1 MSEDKNHLG
10 AFDTLDA
17 LYQTFPEGRKESD
30 YATIKGTPYKWDK
43 YRNKWSPALEV
54 SRGTGTGTSLYETI
68 YVQKDLFVGGVLHAK
83 EVQPSACGLFSTER
97 ALKDAIPM
105 PKIGYYALVGETS
118 ECKIFVCKTT
128 GLWQDS
134 GQTTNIANITAD
146 IPELTEKIKA
156 VKTEL
161 EGAIEH
167 KATEL
172 KSSVDTAVHSVT
184 EKSSEIAESLETFK
198 NEQTQAI
205 NTFKREQAKAIE
217 SLKSSLPN
225 YGLSVSRA
233 DDSGD
238 TTITLHGGQTDSSV
252 TFSMPRQEPYKITSR
267 LNEVTGATEVSITDG
282 THASKVELQLP
293 DVSATDSLDD
303 SAKPISARAVKQ
315 AVEELRK
322 LTLDADTEQTEDGTK
337 VTLSRNGVQVT
348 EFVVAGGGSGGGSGS
363 ARSSKT
369 QLITQLTSNRVKLGD
384 RVVLTYTY
392 NHLVEGEPD
401 GTPARL
407 NILLK
412 RGVTTIADIFLGSV
426 PNGTTATLDLSK
438 YLTTADGYSILL
450 TAEYEEDGQLKTRKA
465 QAFLSVID
473 LKLSLYNEHEVESFI
488 TDGGVAENLSAI
500 FFVRGSAQE
509 LSLYIDGELH
519 ESKPLTSAGG
529 RQTFSLPLRTLSAGS
544 HSIQAVATAD
554 GIKSNSLYFDLLKG
568 GSEAPFVG
576 VLFSRSDGRIFAKSE
591 TPTLLGVQY
600 TGISWKY
607 IARSTNAVITAMSA
621 NGKRV
626 AVPKVYQGHTE
637 RMMRAS
643 TSSYVYALEGKEKT
657 IGIEVVSNTAS
668 GLGIKEGAALELL
681 SEGRSNSEERRN
693 EWKSG
698 TATTTFE
705 GVDFSSSGWLASNL
719 HLMGGAKATVHYKP
733 FERDAKATGVS
744 IICEL
749 RTTSV
754 RHNDKAVFSCFDSE
768 GHKQG
773 AFAGFAVMPHSI
785 TMPFGGSV
793 QFRSED
799 GETITRDL
807 GLKMPLASGAFYQ
820 LAIVITPESDRR
832 VVSLYINGV
841 LSKADVYTDTAF
853 SQRTP
858 QDIVFDSAGADL
870 DVRSLRIYN
879 TALSDDEVLNNY
891 ITDRP
896 ELDEMLELQ
905 KRNDVLSSDTGDIS
919 LQKLVQQGKGVLSV
933 IMDGGLESVWGVSTD
948 TKTRHNVAEIIF
960 RSPYGRAYD
969 LKATDITVRRQGTS
983 TSTYPVKNL
992 RFELQ
997 KRTESKVYRNV
1008 GKGDKDVWELV
1019 EDRTYT
1025 MREGAKPMK
1034 LINIKVDYAD
1044 SSLQN
1049 NTGGAKLWNKL
1060 CTEITE
1066 LKTPAMQADKSARS
1080 ALDGI
1085 ACSVFTAGNSEEA
1098 QRFCGT
1104 AQFNNDK
1111 SKSGYIF
1118 GQSKKDGTEI
1128 ALEGINNTNAVANF
1142 KFTEDVATQL
1152 AKADAN
1158 GFDASFEFLYPE
1170 KDYEWNGKTPE
1181 TTAPDNV
1188 KQAVI
1193 RLMTF
1198 VKDCT
1203 PQGVDPSRM
1212 STEEVKA
1219 RFKSDKFKREVSQY
1233 FSVANLCAWYVW
1245 TDYLMAVDQRAKN
1258 TFLRTWDGRVWW
1270 YTYYDGDTS
1279 MGKRND
1285 AMLAYDYS
1293 LSRDTFDAE
1302 RSKYAFEGH
1311 NSILWCLVLANL
1323 EVEMK
1328 AIAQKMRSVLTN
1340 KTATEYLNSPLRDWA
1355 ERTHNKSNIVKYLK
1369 PTYTDYNGKGTMNY
1383 VFALDGTMEAIK
1395 ADIIDRR
1402 FSLRDAYYNP
1412 DDAIRK
1418 DNIPCYV
1425 GKSQGLT
1432 TMQVT
1437 AGDEYFFGWATQNGG
1452 TRQYEQ
1458 VLSGKTIT
1466 LRFEDA
1472 ISQNDPIRLAGAS
1485 RMRKLDLGTT
1495 APFMQG
1501 SLNLAGCKILEEL
1514 VAPTTSANPTP
1525 WYMMLRACTTLKRI
1539 DLTGQRAVSGTESS
1553 GATSFDVSNQTSI
1566 TELLLGGTAVQSV
1579 RIAEGAPLVKLTLP
1593 SSLRQLRL
1601 RSLPLLEMSGLI
1613 VADWASIT
1621 SFDFAHCARLDYNV
1635 LLEKMTSLERLR
1647 IEGIDIKGDDALLKR
1662 LMSVKG
1668 LDARGSAVEYC
1679 ALVGRYQLTKYIDD
1693 AVFAEYQ
1700 KHFPKLALR
1709 QPQYTIIEMD
1719 DSIIE
1724 SANLSNLDN
1733 QTGAR
1738 FGKPYE
1744 PSAHVKK
1751 ILDSRFGCMG
1761 KQAEKGKMKIFPLH
1775 QHHFGKYAD
1784 RSNIADSTNVKTEG
1798 EEGDMFIYEPR
1809 YWYKGVN
1816 DVRKKKKYACFASGV
1831 KPDDYD
1837 QSTTKVIY
1845 LRDLRKEENRC
1856 LIPQGSIS
1864 TSTKIEN
1871 DYAVVNISVEGYK
1884 RVRFPSV
1891 QLSGKG
1897 MGSGFY
1903 SSSSQL
1909 VRAELIEDTH
1919 DYFNDGMYI
1928 VADVPEGASRLAFT
1942 IRPELNGD
1950 DDYIVL
1956 TNSDK
1961 IEDCEPFWV
1970 EHKSRLVGVFK
1981 GMQKNGK
1988 YGSFITKNS
1997 TTFDTQTDGLS
2008 LFALRQLL
2016 KTRGLRPYSYSD
2028 HKDIANLAMVRYGTR
2043 YPEGITGGN
2052 SLFTRGG
2059 GRYDQDGGVGVLG
2072 YLSSG
2077 INDTKRDGRDFKIAK
2092 WDGESLVYEAQRFL
2106 ALEDYDPY
2114 YPSMQVLMGYRK
2126 LSGGYNTLLDGISV
2140 YRLNGSMYQ
2149 GIKLIDNERGDIRMK
2164 TATHG
2169 GDDIRGVSFGRYMDL
2184 IPTNS
2189 NHSGTNPTTYYGR
2202 TDGYLWG
2209 SRDESAGSV
2218 LVIGHNTTRKDRNQS
2233 YDSSAS
2239 VFNIISLRRDEAQA
2253 IDGTVTRV
2261 VYDGEIEKL
2270 TDLQQYLAVP
2280 FNF

>member
-1 MSEDKNHLG
+1 MISLIDIKNRADQLSAKTEAGSITPEEVG
-10 AFDTLDA
+10 ALIADLA
-17 LYQTFPEGRKESD
+17 LYAQNSEREGSTLGIRKVYPTLEAMQADTTPIGVDEKPLRRGNLVAIYSEEHAQSD
-30 YATIKGTPYKWDK
+30 PNSGLVSMWTGSGWTSIARIGTAMRHDYTAIEQRLGKVEDAFVSKEALRTALEGIKNDVQKALDTALQSVTDKGT
-43 YRNKWSPALEV
+43 E
-54 SRGTGTGTSLYETI
+54 
-68 YVQKDLFVGGVLHAK
+68 
-83 EVQPSACGLFSTER
+83 
-97 ALKDAIPM
+97 
-105 PKIGYYALVGETS
+105 
-118 ECKIFVCKTT
+118 
-128 GLWQDS
+128 
-134 GQTTNIANITAD
+134 IT
-146 IPELTEKIKA
+146 
-156 VKTEL
+156 
-161 EGAIEH
+161 
-167 KATEL
+167 
-172 KSSVDTAVHSVT
+172 
-184 EKSSEIAESLETFK
+184 ESLKTFEA
-198 NEQTQAI
+198 EQTKAI
-205 NTFKREQAKAIE
+205 SAFKREQAQAIE
-217 SLKSSLPN
+217 RLRESLPN
-225 YGLSVSRA
+225 YSLSVSRQG
-233 DDSGD
+233 DSGE
-238 TTITLHGGQTDSSV
+238 TTVTLHGGREDSSV
-252 TFSMPRQEPYKITSR
+252 TFSTPRQEPYKITSKI
-267 LNEVTGATEVSITDG
+267 NETTGATEVSITDG
-282 THASKVELQLP
+282 THTSKVELQFP
-293 DVSATDSLDD
+293 DVSATDALED
-303 SAKPISARAVKQ
+303 SAQPISARAVKQ
-315 AVEELRK
+315 VVDELRK

-348 EFVVAGGGSGGGSGS
+348 EFVVAGGGAGGGGS
-363 ARSSKT
+363 ARSTKT

-412 RGVTTIADIFLGSV
+412 RGVTTIADIALGST

-465 QAFLSVID
+465 QAFLSVIG
-473 LKLSLYNEHEVESFI
+473 LNLSLYNKDEIRKFI
-488 TDGGVAENLSAI
+488 ADGGVAENLSAI
-500 FFVRGSAQE
+500 FSVRGSAKE

-554 GIKSNSLYFDLLKG
+554 GINSNSLYFDLLKA
-568 GSEAPFVG
+568 GSESPFVG
-576 VLFSRSDGRIFAKSE
+576 VLFSRSDGKIFSKSE
-591 TPTLLGVQY
+591 TPTLLGEQY
-600 TGISWKY
+600 TGISWEY
-607 IARSTNAVITAMSA
+607 IARSTNAVVNTMSA

-626 AVPKVYQGHTE
+626 SVDKVYQGHTE

-643 TSSYVYALEGKEKT
+643 ASSYVYTLEGKEKT
-657 IGIEVVSNTAS
+657 IGIEVVANTAS

-681 SEGRSNSEERRN
+681 SEGRSNSEESRN
-693 EWKSG
+693 EWTSG

-705 GVDFSSSGWLASNL
+705 GVDFSSSGWLKSNL

-773 AFAGFAVMPHSI
+773 AFAGFAVMPHSV

-793 QFRSED
+793 QFRSEE

-841 LSKADVYTDTAF
+841 LSKADVYSDTAF

-919 LQKLVQQGKGVLSV
+919 MQKLVQQGKGVLSV

-1060 CTEITE
+1060 CTEIDV

-1118 GQSKKDGTEI
+1118 GQSKKDGNEI

-1170 KDYEWNGKTPE
+1170 KDYEWNGKTTE
-1181 TTAPDNV
+1181 TTAPDNI
-1188 KQAVI
+1188 KQSVI
-1193 RLMTF
+1193 RLMQF

-1212 STEEVKA
+1212 STDEVKA

-1328 AIAQKMRSVLTN
+1328 SIAQKMRSVLTN

-1383 VFALDGTMEAIK
+1383 VFALDGTMESVK

-1458 VLSGKTIT
+1458 VLSGKTMT

-1553 GATSFDVSNQTSI
+1553 GATSFDVSNQTSLA
-1566 TELLLGGTAVQSV
+1566 ELLLGGTAVQSV

-1601 RSLPLLEMSGLI
+1601 RSLPLLEMSGLV
-1613 VADWASIT
+1613 VADWSSIT
-1621 SFDFAHCARLDYNV
+1621 SLDFALCAKLDYNV
-1635 LLEKMTSLERLR
+1635 LLEKMTNLERLR
-1647 IEGIDIKGDDALLKR
+1647 IEGINIKGDDALLKR
-1662 LMSVKG
+1662 LMLVKG

-1693 AVFAEYQ
+1693 AVFADYQ
-1700 KHFPKLALR
+1700 RHFPELALR
-1709 QPQYTIIEMD
+1709 QPQYTVLEMD
-1719 DSIIE
+1719 DNITE
-1724 SANLSNLDN
+1724 SANISNLDN

-1738 FGKPYE
+1738 FGKAYE
-1744 PSAHVKK
+1744 VSAHIKK

-1761 KQAEKGKMKIFPLH
+1761 KQAEKGKMKIFPL
-1775 QHHFGKYAD
+1775 QHNDWRRYAD
-1784 RSNIADSTNVKTEG
+1784 KKDVFNSTEARTNG
-1798 EEGDMFIYEPR
+1798 EEGDMFIFEPR

-1816 DVRKKKKYACFASGV
+1816 DIKSKKKYACFASVV

-1837 QSTTKVIY
+1837 QRETKVVRHSDIAKMP
-1845 LRDLRKEENRC
+1845 DKAIVPISTMSASIVENRTYNSYR
-1856 LIPQGSIS
+1856 LNELSS
-1864 TSTKIEN
+1864 
-1871 DYAVVNISVEGYK
+1871 YK
-1884 RVRFPSV
+1884 RVRFNSV
-1891 QLSGKG
+1891 LGVNG
-1897 MGSGFY
+1897 IGAGFY
-1903 SSSSQL
+1903 AEAGKLLSAVL
-1909 VRAELIEDTH
+1909 VEPTN
-1919 DYFNDGMYI
+1919 DYFNDGMYYI
-1928 VADVPEGASRLAFT
+1928 ADVPAGAKTLLFT
-1942 IRPELNGD
+1942 VRKAID
-1950 DDYIVL
+1950 DANHYVVL
-1956 TNSDK
+1956 TNSSK
-1961 IEDCEPFWV
+1961 VEDCEPFWV
-1970 EHKSRLVGVFK
+1970 EHKPCLIGVMK
-1981 GMQKNGK
+1981 GILRNSKF
-1988 YGSFITKNS
+1988 GSFVDQAN
-1997 TTFDTQTDGLS
+1997 DNAEVDGLS
-2008 LFALRQLL
+2008 LAQLRSSLL
-2016 KTRGLRPYSYSD
+2016 GRGMHPITYEE
-2028 HKDIANLAMVRYGTR
+2028 HKDIANLAMFKYGTR
-2043 YPEGITGGN
+2043 CPEAIVGNNYRTEIGGYVQIIIPYLQSGMN
-2052 SLFTRGG
+2052 DSEIWGDEGVRYRVDSGG
-2059 GRYDQDGGVGVLG
+2059 G
-2072 YLSSG
+2072 
-2077 INDTKRDGRDFKIAK
+2077 
-2092 WDGESLVYEAQRFL
+2092 LVTERSTYTDNKNSQI
-2106 ALEDYDPY
+2106 
-2114 YPSMQVLMGYRK
+2114 LMGYRR
-2126 LSGGYNTLLDGISV
+2126 LSGGYSQYLDGGV
-2140 YRLNGSMYQ
+2140 TTTLG
-2149 GIKLIDNERGDIRMK
+2149 DNEGNYWKVTNAEGESRYMQVTRGWGQQVRGTHFGRFMDLADVTKATNTQNSKTQFYGAFQSRMFTNIGNGNNRELLIGEEGNNK
-2164 TATHG
+2164 YRQTWNMGRVLLPLMDWSNSSAENRTTRIAYS
-2169 GDDIRGVSFGRYMDL
+2169 DDIEVM
-2184 IPTNS
+2184 
-2189 NHSGTNPTTYYGR
+2189 
-2202 TDGYLWG
+2202 
-2209 SRDESAGSV
+2209 
-2218 LVIGHNTTRKDRNQS
+2218 Q
-2233 YDSSAS
+2233 
-2239 VFNIISLRRDEAQA
+2239 
-2253 IDGTVTRV
+2253 
-2261 VYDGEIEKL
+2261 
-2270 TDLQQYLAVP
+2270 DLQQFLAVP

>member
-1 MSEDKNHLG
+1 MISLIDIKNRADQLSAKTEAGSITPEEVG
-10 AFDTLDA
+10 ALIADLA
-17 LYQTFPEGRKESD
+17 LYAQSSERDGSTLGIRKVYPTLEAMQADTEPIGDGGKPLRRGNLVAIYSEERAQSD
-30 YATIKGTPYKWDK
+30 PNSGLVSMWTGSGWTSIARIGTAMRHDYTSIENRLGKVEDAFVSK
-43 YRNKWSPALEV
+43 EALKTALE
-54 SRGTGTGTSLYETI
+54 GI
-68 YVQKDLFVGGVLHAK
+68 KNDVQN
-83 EVQPSACGLFSTER
+83 
-97 ALKDAIPM
+97 AL
-105 PKIGYYALVGETS
+105 
-118 ECKIFVCKTT
+118 
-128 GLWQDS
+128 
-134 GQTTNIANITAD
+134 
-146 IPELTEKIKA
+146 
-156 VKTEL
+156 
-161 EGAIEH
+161 
-167 KATEL
+167 
-172 KSSVDTAVHSVT
+172 DTAVHT
-184 EKSSEIAESLETFK
+184 INEKGTEIAESLKTFK

-205 NTFKREQAKAIE
+205 NTFNREQAKAIE

-225 YGLSVSRA
+225 YGLSVSR
-233 DDSGD
+233 DDSGN

-252 TFSMPRQEPYKITSR
+252 TFSTPRQEPYKITSR
-267 LNEVTGATEVSITDG
+267 LNETTGATEVSISDG
-282 THASKVELQLP
+282 TNTSKVELQLP

-303 SAKPISARAVKQ
+303 SAQPISARAVKQ

-348 EFVVAGGGSGGGSGS
+348 EFVVAGGGAGGGGT

-412 RGVTTIADIFLGSV
+412 RGVTTIADIALGST

-473 LKLSLYNEHEVESFI
+473 LKLSLYNKAEVEAFI
-488 TDGGVAENLSAI
+488 AGGGVAESLSAI
-500 FFVRGSAQE
+500 FSVRGSAKE
-509 LSLYIDGELH
+509 LHLYIDGELH

-529 RQTFSLPLRTLSAGS
+529 RQTFSLPLRTLSSGS

-554 GIKSNSLYFDLLKG
+554 GIKSNSLYFDLLKA
-568 GSEAPFVG
+568 GSNAPFVG
-576 VLFSRSDGRIFAKSE
+576 VLFSRSDGRIFTKSE
-591 TPTLLGVQY
+591 NPTLLGEQY
-600 TGISWKY
+600 TGISWDY
-607 IARSTNAVITAMSA
+607 IALSTNAGVTTMSA
-621 NGKRV
+621 NGNRV
-626 AVPKVYQGHTE
+626 AVLKVYQGHTE

-643 TSSYVYALEGKEKT
+643 ASSYVYSLEGRDKT
-657 IGIEVVSNTAS
+657 IGIEVVANTAS

-681 SEGRSNSEERRN
+681 SEGRSNSEESRS
-693 EWKSG
+693 EWTSG

-705 GVDFSSSGWLASNL
+705 GVDFSSSGWIASNL
-719 HLMGGAKATVHYKP
+719 HLMGGAKAIVHYKP

-754 RHNDKAVFSCFDSE
+754 RHNDKAVFSCFDAE
-768 GHKQG
+768 GYKQG
-773 AFAGFAVMPHSI
+773 AFAGFAVMPHSV

-793 QFRSED
+793 QFRSEE

-820 LAIVITPESDRR
+820 LAIVISPESDRR
-832 VVSLYINGV
+832 IVSLYINGV

-858 QDIVFDSAGADL
+858 QDIIFDSAGADL

-1025 MREGAKPMK
+1025 MREGVKPMK

-1060 CTEITE
+1060 CTEIAE

-1142 KFTEDVATQL
+1142 RFTEDVATQL

-1193 RLMTF
+1193 RLMQF

-1203 PQGVDPSRM
+1203 PQGVDPSSM
-1212 STEEVKA
+1212 SIEEVKA
-1219 RFKSDKFKREVSQY
+1219 RFKSDKVKSDKFKREVSQY

-1270 YTYYDGDTS
+1270 YTYYDGDTA

-1383 VFALDGTMEAIK
+1383 VFALDGTMEAVK

-1458 VLSGKTIT
+1458 VLSGKTMT

-1485 RMRKLDLGTT
+1485 RMRKLDLGST

-1514 VAPTTSANPTP
+1514 IAPTTSANPTP

-1553 GATSFDVSNQTSI
+1553 GATSFDVSNQTSLS
-1566 TELLLGGTAVQSV
+1566 ELLLSGTAVQSI

-1601 RSLPLLEMSGLI
+1601 RSLPLLELSGLV
-1613 VADWASIT
+1613 VADWSSIT
-1621 SFDFAHCARLDYNV
+1621 SFDFAHCAKLDYNV

-1693 AVFAEYQ
+1693 AVFADYQ
-1700 KHFPKLALR
+1700 RHFPELALR
-1709 QPQYTIIEMD
+1709 QPQYTVLEMD
-1719 DSIIE
+1719 DNITE
-1724 SANLSNLDN
+1724 SANISNLDN

-1738 FGKPYE
+1738 FGKAYE
-1744 PSAHVKK
+1744 VSAHIKK

-1761 KQAEKGKMKIFPLH
+1761 KQAEKGKMKIFPL
-1775 QHHFGKYAD
+1775 QHNDWRRYAD
-1784 RSNIADSTNVKTEG
+1784 KKDVFNSTEARTNG
-1798 EEGDMFIYEPR
+1798 EEGDMFIFEPR

-1816 DVRKKKKYACFASGV
+1816 DIKSKKKYACFASVV

-1837 QSTTKVIY
+1837 QRETKVVRHSDIAKMP
-1845 LRDLRKEENRC
+1845 DKA
-1856 LIPQGSIS
+1856 IVPIS
-1864 TSTKIEN
+1864 TMSASIVDNRTYNSYRLNEL
-1871 DYAVVNISVEGYK
+1871 SSYK
-1884 RVRFPSV
+1884 RVRFNSV
-1891 QLSGKG
+1891 LGVNG
-1897 MGSGFY
+1897 IGAGFY
-1903 SSSSQL
+1903 DEGGKLLSAVL
-1909 VRAELIEDTH
+1909 VEPTN
-1919 DYFNDGMYI
+1919 DYFNDGMYYI
-1928 VADVPEGASRLAFT
+1928 ADVPAGAKTLLFT
-1942 IRPELNGD
+1942 VRKAID
-1950 DDYIVL
+1950 DANHYVVL
-1956 TNSDK
+1956 TNSSK
-1961 IEDCEPFWV
+1961 VEDCEPFWV
-1970 EHKSRLVGVFK
+1970 EHKPCLIGVMK
-1981 GMQKNGK
+1981 GILRNSKF
-1988 YGSFITKNS
+1988 GSFVDQAN
-1997 TTFDTQTDGLS
+1997 DNAEVDGLS
-2008 LFALRQLL
+2008 LAQLRSSLQG
-2016 KTRGLRPYSYSD
+2016 RGMHPITYEE
-2028 HKDIANLAMVRYGTR
+2028 HKDIANLAMFKYGTR
-2043 YPEGITGGN
+2043 CPEAIVGN
-2052 SLFTRGG
+2052 NYRTEIDNYVQIIVPYLQAGMNDSEIWGDEGVRYRVDSGG
-2059 GRYDQDGGVGVLG
+2059 GLVTERSTY
-2072 YLSSG
+2072 
-2077 INDTKRDGRDFKIAK
+2077 RDYKNSQI
-2092 WDGESLVYEAQRFL
+2092 
-2106 ALEDYDPY
+2106 
-2114 YPSMQVLMGYRK
+2114 LMGYRR
-2126 LSGGYNTLLDGISV
+2126 LSGGYSQYLDGGV
-2140 YRLNGSMYQ
+2140 TTTLG
-2149 GIKLIDNERGDIRMK
+2149 DNEGNYWKVTNAEGESRYMQVTRGWGQQVRGTHFGRFMDLADVTKATNTQNSKTQFYGAFQSRMFTNIGNGNNRELLIGEEGNNK
-2164 TATHG
+2164 YRQTWNMGRVLLPLMDWSNSSAENRTTRIAYS
-2169 GDDIRGVSFGRYMDL
+2169 DDIEVM
-2184 IPTNS
+2184 
-2189 NHSGTNPTTYYGR
+2189 
-2202 TDGYLWG
+2202 
-2209 SRDESAGSV
+2209 
-2218 LVIGHNTTRKDRNQS
+2218 Q
-2233 YDSSAS
+2233 
-2239 VFNIISLRRDEAQA
+2239 
-2253 IDGTVTRV
+2253 
-2261 VYDGEIEKL
+2261 
-2270 TDLQQYLAVP
+2270 DLQQFLAVP

>member
-1 MSEDKNHLG
+1 MISLIDIKNRADQLSAKTEAGSITPEEVGALIADLALYTQSSERDGSTLGIRKVYPTLEAMQADTTPIGDSGKPLRRGNLVAIYSEERAQSDPNSGLVSMWTGSGWTSIARIGTAMRHDYTAIEQRLGRVEG
-10 AFDTLDA
+10 AFASKEA
-17 LYQTFPEGRKESD
+17 LRT
-30 YATIKGTPYKWDK
+30 
-43 YRNKWSPALEV
+43 ALEGV
-54 SRGTGTGTSLYETI
+54 KND
-68 YVQKDLFVGGVLHAK
+68 VQN
-83 EVQPSACGLFSTER
+83 
-97 ALKDAIPM
+97 AL
-105 PKIGYYALVGETS
+105 
-118 ECKIFVCKTT
+118 
-128 GLWQDS
+128 
-134 GQTTNIANITAD
+134 
-146 IPELTEKIKA
+146 
-156 VKTEL
+156 
-161 EGAIEH
+161 
-167 KATEL
+167 
-172 KSSVDTAVHSVT
+172 DTAVRTINEKGT
-184 EKSSEIAESLETFK
+184 EIDESLKTFK
-198 NEQTQAI
+198 REQTQAI
-205 NTFKREQAKAIE
+205 NTFKREQEQAIE
-217 SLKSSLPN
+217 TLKSSLPN
-225 YGLSVSRA
+225 YSLSVSRA

-252 TFSMPRQEPYKITSR
+252 TFSMPKQEAYKITSR
-267 LNEVTGATEVSITDG
+267 LNEVTGATEVSISDG
-282 THASKVELQLP
+282 THSSKVELQLP
-293 DVSATDSLDD
+293 DVTATDSLDD
-303 SAKPISARAVKQ
+303 SEKPISARAVKQ

-348 EFVVAGGGSGGGSGS
+348 EFVVAGGGAGGGSGS

-412 RGVTTIADIFLGSV
+412 RGVTTIADIALGST

-450 TAEYEEDGQLKTRKA
+450 TAEYEEDGQIKTRKA

-473 LKLSLYNEHEVESFI
+473 LKLSLYNKAEVEAFI
-488 TDGGVAENLSAI
+488 AEGGVAENLSAI
-500 FFVRGSAQE
+500 FSVRGSAKE

-529 RQTFSLPLRTLSAGS
+529 RQTFSLPLRTLSSGS

-576 VLFSRSDGRIFAKSE
+576 VLFSRSDGRIFSKSE
-591 TPTLLGVQY
+591 TPTLLGEQY
-600 TGISWKY
+600 TGISWEY
-607 IARSTNAVITAMSA
+607 ISRSTNAGVTAMSA

-626 AVPKVYQGHTE
+626 AVVKVFQGHTE
-637 RMMRAS
+637 RMMRAGA
-643 TSSYVYALEGKEKT
+643 SSYVYTLEGREKA
-657 IGIEVVSNTAS
+657 IGIEVVANTAS

-681 SEGRSNSEERRN
+681 SEGRSNSEESRS
-693 EWKSG
+693 EWTSG

-705 GVDFSSSGWLASNL
+705 GVDFSSSGWIASNL

-773 AFAGFAVMPHSI
+773 AFAGFAVMPHSL

-793 QFRSED
+793 QFRSEE

-1060 CTEITE
+1060 CTEIAE
-1066 LKTPAMQADKSARS
+1066 LKTPAMQVDKSARS

-1152 AKADAN
+1152 AKSDAN

-1181 TTAPDNV
+1181 TTAPDNI

-1193 RLMTF
+1193 RLMQF

-1270 YTYYDGDTS
+1270 YTYYDGDTA

-1328 AIAQKMRSVLTN
+1328 SIAQKMRSVLTN

-1383 VFALDGTMEAIK
+1383 VFALDGTMEAVK

-1458 VLSGKTIT
+1458 VLSGKTMT

-1514 VAPTTSANPTP
+1514 IAPTTSANPTP

-1553 GATSFDVSNQTSI
+1553 GATSFDVSNQTSL
-1566 TELLLGGTAVQSV
+1566 TELLLSGTAVQSV
-1579 RIAEGAPLVKLTLP
+1579 RLAEGAPLVKLTLP

-1613 VADWASIT
+1613 VADWSSVT
-1621 SFDFAHCARLDYNV
+1621 SLDFAHCAKLDYGL
-1635 LLEKMTSLERLR
+1635 LLEKMTSLERVR
-1647 IEGIDIKGDDALLKR
+1647 IEGIDIKGDDTLLKR

-1700 KHFPKLALR
+1700 KHFPELALR
-1709 QPQYTIIEMD
+1709 QPQYTILEMD
-1719 DSIIE
+1719 DSITE
-1724 SANLSNLDN
+1724 SANISNLDN

-1738 FGKPYE
+1738 FGKAYE
-1744 PSAHVKK
+1744 VSAHIKK

-1761 KQAEKGKMKIFPLH
+1761 KQAEKGKMKVFPL
-1775 QHHFGKYAD
+1775 QHNDWRRYAD
-1784 RSNIADSTNVKTEG
+1784 KKDVFNSTEARTNG
-1798 EEGDMFIYEPR
+1798 EEGDMFIFEPR

-1816 DVRKKKKYACFASGV
+1816 DIKSKKKYACFASVV

-1837 QSTTKVIY
+1837 QRETKVVRHSDIAKMP
-1845 LRDLRKEENRC
+1845 DKAIVPISTMSASIVENRTYNSYR
-1856 LIPQGSIS
+1856 LNELSS
-1864 TSTKIEN
+1864 
-1871 DYAVVNISVEGYK
+1871 YK
-1884 RVRFPSV
+1884 RVRFNSV
-1891 QLSGKG
+1891 LGVNG
-1897 MGSGFY
+1897 IGAGFY
-1903 SSSSQL
+1903 DEGGKLLSAVL
-1909 VRAELIEDTH
+1909 VEPTN
-1919 DYFNDGMYI
+1919 DYFNDGMYYI
-1928 VADVPEGASRLAFT
+1928 ADVPAGAKTLLFT
-1942 IRPELNGD
+1942 VRKAID
-1950 DDYIVL
+1950 DANHYVVL
-1956 TNSDK
+1956 TNSSK
-1961 IEDCEPFWV
+1961 VEDCEPFWV
-1970 EHKSRLVGVFK
+1970 EHKPCLIGVMK
-1981 GMQKNGK
+1981 GILRNSKF
-1988 YGSFITKNS
+1988 GSFVDQAN
-1997 TTFDTQTDGLS
+1997 DNAEVDGLS
-2008 LFALRQLL
+2008 LAQLRSSLQG
-2016 KTRGLRPYSYSD
+2016 RGMHPITYEE
-2028 HKDIANLAMVRYGTR
+2028 HKDIANLAMFKYGTR
-2043 YPEGITGGN
+2043 CPEAIVGN
-2052 SLFTRGG
+2052 NYRTEIDNYVQIIVPYLQAGMNDSEILGDEGVRYRVDSGG
-2059 GRYDQDGGVGVLG
+2059 GLVTERSTY
-2072 YLSSG
+2072 
-2077 INDTKRDGRDFKIAK
+2077 RDYKNSQI
-2092 WDGESLVYEAQRFL
+2092 
-2106 ALEDYDPY
+2106 
-2114 YPSMQVLMGYRK
+2114 LMGYRR
-2126 LSGGYNTLLDGISV
+2126 LSGGYSQYLDGGV
-2140 YRLNGSMYQ
+2140 TTTLG
-2149 GIKLIDNERGDIRMK
+2149 DNEGNYWKVTNAEGESRYMQVTRGWGQQVRGTHFGRFMDLADVTKATNTQNSKTQFYGAFQSRMFTNIGNGNNRELLIGEEGNNK
-2164 TATHG
+2164 YRQTWNMGRVLLPLMDWSNSSAENRTTRIAYS
-2169 GDDIRGVSFGRYMDL
+2169 DDIEVM
-2184 IPTNS
+2184 
-2189 NHSGTNPTTYYGR
+2189 
-2202 TDGYLWG
+2202 
-2209 SRDESAGSV
+2209 
-2218 LVIGHNTTRKDRNQS
+2218 Q
-2233 YDSSAS
+2233 
-2239 VFNIISLRRDEAQA
+2239 
-2253 IDGTVTRV
+2253 
-2261 VYDGEIEKL
+2261 
-2270 TDLQQYLAVP
+2270 DLQQFLAVP

>member
-1 MSEDKNHLG
+1 MISLTDIKNRADQLSAKTEAGSITPEEVG
-10 AFDTLDA
+10 ALIADLA
-17 LYQTFPEGRKESD
+17 LYAQSSERDGSTLGIRKVYPTLEAMQADTTPIGDSGKPLRRGNLVAIYSEERAQSD
-30 YATIKGTPYKWDK
+30 PNSGLVSMWTGSGWTSIARIGTAMRHDYTSIENRLGKVEDAFVSK
-43 YRNKWSPALEV
+43 EALKTALE
-54 SRGTGTGTSLYETI
+54 GI
-68 YVQKDLFVGGVLHAK
+68 KNDVQN
-83 EVQPSACGLFSTER
+83 
-97 ALKDAIPM
+97 AL
-105 PKIGYYALVGETS
+105 
-118 ECKIFVCKTT
+118 
-128 GLWQDS
+128 
-134 GQTTNIANITAD
+134 
-146 IPELTEKIKA
+146 
-156 VKTEL
+156 
-161 EGAIEH
+161 
-167 KATEL
+167 
-172 KSSVDTAVHSVT
+172 DTAVRTINEKGT
-184 EKSSEIAESLETFK
+184 EIDESLKTFK
-198 NEQTQAI
+198 REQTQAI
-205 NTFKREQAKAIE
+205 NTFKREQEQAIE
-217 SLKSSLPN
+217 TLKSSLPA
-225 YGLSVSRA
+225 YSLSVSRK

-238 TTITLHGGQTDSSV
+238 TTVTLHGGQTDSSV
-252 TFSMPRQEPYKITSR
+252 TFSTPRQEPYKITSR
-267 LNEVTGATEVSITDG
+267 LNEVTGATEVSISDG
-282 THASKVELQLP
+282 TNTSKVELQLP

-348 EFVVAGGGSGGGSGS
+348 EFVVAGGGAGGGGT

-412 RGVTTIADIFLGSV
+412 RGVTTIADIALGST

-473 LKLSLYNEHEVESFI
+473 LKLSLYNKAEVEAFI
-488 TDGGVAENLSAI
+488 AGGGVAENLSAI
-500 FFVRGSAQE
+500 FSVRGSAKE

-529 RQTFSLPLRTLSAGS
+529 RQTFSLPLRILSSGS

-568 GSEAPFVG
+568 GSNAPFVG
-576 VLFSRSDGRIFAKSE
+576 VLFSRADGRIFAKSE
-591 TPTLLGVQY
+591 TPTLLGEQY
-600 TGISWKY
+600 TGISWEY
-607 IARSTNAVITAMSA
+607 IALSTNAGVTAMSA

-626 AVPKVYQGHTE
+626 SVVKVYQGHTE
-637 RMMRAS
+637 RMMRAG
-643 TSSYVYALEGKEKT
+643 TSSYVYTLEGKEKT
-657 IGIEVVSNTAS
+657 IGIEVVANTAS
-668 GLGIKEGAALELL
+668 GLGIKDGAALELL
-681 SEGRSNSEERRN
+681 SEGRSNSEESRN
-693 EWKSG
+693 EWTSG

-705 GVDFSSSGWLASNL
+705 GVDFSSSGWIASNL

-870 DVRSLRIYN
+870 DVRLLRIYN

-919 LQKLVQQGKGVLSV
+919 MQKLVQQGKGVLSV

-1383 VFALDGTMEAIK
+1383 VFALDGTMEAVK

-1425 GKSQGLT
+1425 GKNQGLT

-1458 VLSGKTIT
+1458 VLSGKTMT

-1485 RMRKLDLGTT
+1485 RMRKLDLGST

-1514 VAPTTSANPTP
+1514 IAPTTSANPTP

-1553 GATSFDVSNQTSI
+1553 GATSFDVSNQTSL
-1566 TELLLGGTAVQSV
+1566 TELLLGGTAVQSI

-1601 RSLPLLEMSGLI
+1601 RSLPLLEMSGLV
-1613 VADWASIT
+1613 VADWSSIT
-1621 SFDFAHCARLDYNV
+1621 SFDFAHCAKLDYNV

-1647 IEGIDIKGDDALLKR
+1647 IDGIDIKGDDALLKR

-1679 ALVGRYQLTKYIDD
+1679 TLVGRYQLTKYIDD

-1700 KHFPKLALR
+1700 RHFPELALR
-1709 QPQYTIIEMD
+1709 QPQYTVLEMD
-1719 DSIIE
+1719 DTITE
-1724 SANLSNLDN
+1724 CANISNLDN

-1738 FGKPYE
+1738 FGKAYE
-1744 PSAHVKK
+1744 VSAHIKK

-1761 KQAEKGKMKIFPLH
+1761 KQAEKGKMKVFPL
-1775 QHHFGKYAD
+1775 QHNDWRRYAD
-1784 RSNIADSTNVKTEG
+1784 KKDVFNSTEVRTNG

-1816 DVRKKKKYACFASGV
+1816 DIKNRKKYACFASVV

-1837 QSTTKVIY
+1837 QSITKVV
-1845 LRDLRKEENRC
+1845 RHSDLAKMPDKA
-1856 LIPQGSIS
+1856 IVPISTMSGSIVDNRTYNS
-1864 TSTKIEN
+1864 YRLNELS
-1871 DYAVVNISVEGYK
+1871 SYK
-1884 RVRFPSV
+1884 KVRFNSV
-1891 QLSGKG
+1891 LGVSGIG
-1897 MGSGFY
+1897 AGFY
-1903 SSSSQL
+1903 DEGGRLISAVL
-1909 VRAELIEDTH
+1909 VEPTN
-1919 DYFNDGMYI
+1919 DYFNDGMYYI
-1928 VADVPEGASRLAFT
+1928 ADIPSGAKTLLFT
-1942 IRPELNGD
+1942 VRKAID
-1950 DDYIVL
+1950 DASHYVVL
-1956 TNSDK
+1956 TNSSK
-1961 IEDCEPFWV
+1961 VEDCEPFWV
-1970 EHKSRLVGVFK
+1970 EHKPCLVGVMK
-1981 GMQKNGK
+1981 GILRNSKF
-1988 YGSFITKNS
+1988 GSFVDQAN
-1997 TTFDTQTDGLS
+1997 DNAEVDGLS
-2008 LFALRQLL
+2008 LAQLRSSLL
-2016 KTRGLRPYSYSD
+2016 GRGMHPITYEE
-2028 HKDIANLAMVRYGTR
+2028 HKDIANLAMFKYGTR
-2043 YPEGITGGN
+2043 CPETIVGN
-2052 SLFTRGG
+2052 NYRTDKGDYVQIIIPYLQSGMNDSEIWGDEGVRYRVDSGG
-2059 GRYDQDGGVGVLG
+2059 G
-2072 YLSSG
+2072 
-2077 INDTKRDGRDFKIAK
+2077 
-2092 WDGESLVYEAQRFL
+2092 LVTERSTYA
-2106 ALEDYDPY
+2106 DYRN
-2114 YPSMQVLMGYRK
+2114 SQILMGYRR
-2126 LSGGYNTLLDGISV
+2126 LSGGYSQYLDGGVTIS
-2140 YRLNGSMYQ
+2140 LG
-2149 GIKLIDNERGDIRMK
+2149 DNEGNYWKITNAEGESRYMQVTRGWNQQVRGTHFGRFMDLADVTKATNTQNSKTQFYGKFDSRMFSNIGNGNNRELLIGDIGGNKYNQAWTVGRVLLPLMEDNNAG
-2164 TATHG
+2164 ATN
-2169 GDDIRGVSFGRYMDL
+2169 R
-2184 IPTNS
+2184 
-2189 NHSGTNPTTYYGR
+2189 
-2202 TDGYLWG
+2202 
-2209 SRDESAGSV
+2209 
-2218 LVIGHNTTRKDRNQS
+2218 TTRIAYSGD
-2233 YDSSAS
+2233 
-2239 VFNIISLRRDEAQA
+2239 
-2253 IDGTVTRV
+2253 
-2261 VYDGEIEKL
+2261 IEVMQ
-2270 TDLQQYLAVP
+2270 DLQQYLAVP

>member
-1 MSEDKNHLG
+1 MISLIDIKNRADQLSEKTEAGSITPEEVG
-10 AFDTLDA
+10 ALIADLA
-17 LYQTFPEGRKESD
+17 LYTQSSERDGSTLGIRKVYPTIEAMQADTRPIGVDEKPLRRGNLVAIYSEERAQSD
-30 YATIKGTPYKWDK
+30 PNSGLVSMWTGSGWTSIARIGTAMRHDYTAIENRLGKVEDAFASK
-43 YRNKWSPALEV
+43 EAIRTALE
-54 SRGTGTGTSLYETI
+54 GI
-68 YVQKDLFVGGVLHAK
+68 KNDVQM
-83 EVQPSACGLFSTER
+83 
-97 ALKDAIPM
+97 AL
-105 PKIGYYALVGETS
+105 
-118 ECKIFVCKTT
+118 
-128 GLWQDS
+128 
-134 GQTTNIANITAD
+134 
-146 IPELTEKIKA
+146 
-156 VKTEL
+156 
-161 EGAIEH
+161 
-167 KATEL
+167 
-172 KSSVDTAVHSVT
+172 DTAVHSIN
-184 EKSSEIAESLETFK
+184 EKSSEIDESLKTFK
-198 NEQTQAI
+198 REQTQAI
-205 NTFKREQAKAIE
+205 NTFKREQEQAIE
-217 SLKSSLPN
+217 TLKSSLPN
-225 YGLSVSRA
+225 YALSVSRA
-233 DDSGD
+233 DDSGE
-238 TTITLHGGQTDSSV
+238 TTVTLHGGQEDSSV
-252 TFSMPRQEPYKITSR
+252 TFSTPRQEPYKITSKI
-267 LNEVTGATEVSITDG
+267 NETTGVTEVSISDG
-282 THASKVELQLP
+282 TNTSTVELQLP
-293 DVSATDSLDD
+293 DVTATDSIED
-303 SAKPISARAVKQ
+303 SAQPISARAVKQ

-348 EFVVAGGGSGGGSGS
+348 EFVVAGGAGGGGGST
-363 ARSSKT
+363 RSTKT

-412 RGVTTIADIFLGSV
+412 RGVTTIADIALGST

-473 LKLSLYNEHEVESFI
+473 LKLSLYNKAEVEAFI
-488 TDGGVAENLSAI
+488 AGGGVAESLSAI
-500 FFVRGSAQE
+500 FSVRGSAKE

-529 RQTFSLPLRTLSAGS
+529 RQTFSLPLRTLSSGS

-554 GIKSNSLYFDLLKG
+554 GIKSNSLYFDLLKA
-568 GSEAPFVG
+568 GSEAPFIG

-591 TPTLLGVQY
+591 IPTLLGEQY
-600 TGISWKY
+600 TGISWEY
-607 IARSTNAVITAMSA
+607 IARSTNAGVNTMSA

-626 AVPKVYQGHTE
+626 AVVKVYQGHTE

-643 TSSYVYALEGKEKT
+643 TSSYVYTLEGKEKT
-657 IGIEVVSNTAS
+657 IGIEVVANTAS

-681 SEGRSNSEERRN
+681 SEGRSNSEESRN
-693 EWKSG
+693 EWTSG

-733 FERDAKATGVS
+733 FERDAKATGVT

-754 RHNDKAVFSCFDSE
+754 RHNDKAVFSCFDAE

-785 TMPFGGSV
+785 VMPFGGSV
-793 QFRSED
+793 QFRSEE

-807 GLKMPLASGAFYQ
+807 GLKMPLASGVFYQ

-858 QDIVFDSAGADL
+858 QDIVFDSSGADL

-891 ITDRP
+891 ITDRQ

-948 TKTRHNVAEIIF
+948 TKTRYNVAEIIF

-1019 EDRTYT
+1019 EDRAYV

-1034 LINIKVDYAD
+1034 LINIKADYAD

-1060 CTEITE
+1060 CAEIAE

-1118 GQSKKDGTEI
+1118 GQSKKDGSEI
-1128 ALEGINNTNAVANF
+1128 ALECINNTNAVANF

-1152 AKADAN
+1152 AKADTN

-1383 VFALDGTMEAIK
+1383 VFALDGTMEAVK

-1458 VLSGKTIT
+1458 VLSGKTLT

-1485 RMRKLDLGTT
+1485 RMRKLDLGST

-1553 GATSFDVSNQTSI
+1553 GATSFDVSNQTSLA
-1566 TELLLGGTAVQSV
+1566 ELLLGGTAVQSV

-1601 RSLPLLEMSGLI
+1601 RSLPLLEMSGLV
-1613 VADWASIT
+1613 VADWSSIT
-1621 SFDFAHCARLDYNV
+1621 SLDFAHCAKLDYNV
-1635 LLEKMTSLERLR
+1635 LLEKMTNLERLR

-1662 LMSVKG
+1662 LKLVKG

-1693 AVFAEYQ
+1693 AVFADYQ
-1700 KHFPKLALR
+1700 RHFPELALR
-1709 QPQYTIIEMD
+1709 QPQYTVLEMD
-1719 DSIIE
+1719 DNITE
-1724 SANLSNLDN
+1724 SANISNLDN

-1738 FGKPYE
+1738 FGKAYE
-1744 PSAHVKK
+1744 VSAHIKK

-1761 KQAEKGKMKIFPLH
+1761 KQAEKGKMKIFPL
-1775 QHHFGKYAD
+1775 QHNDWRRYAD
-1784 RSNIADSTNVKTEG
+1784 KKDVFNSTEARTNG
-1798 EEGDMFIYEPR
+1798 EEGDMFIFEPR

-1816 DVRKKKKYACFASGV
+1816 DIKSKKKYACFASVV

-1837 QSTTKVIY
+1837 QRETKVVRHSDIAKMS
-1845 LRDLRKEENRC
+1845 DKAIVPISTMSASIVENRTYNSYR
-1856 LIPQGSIS
+1856 LNELSS
-1864 TSTKIEN
+1864 
-1871 DYAVVNISVEGYK
+1871 YK
-1884 RVRFPSV
+1884 RVRFNSV
-1891 QLSGKG
+1891 LGVNG
-1897 MGSGFY
+1897 IGAGFY
-1903 SSSSQL
+1903 DEAGKLLSAVL
-1909 VRAELIEDTH
+1909 VEPTN
-1919 DYFNDGMYI
+1919 DYFNDGMYYI
-1928 VADVPEGASRLAFT
+1928 ADVPAGAKTLLFT
-1942 IRPELNGD
+1942 VRKAID
-1950 DDYIVL
+1950 DASHYVVL
-1956 TNSDK
+1956 TNSSK
-1961 IEDCEPFWV
+1961 VEDCEPFWV
-1970 EHKSRLVGVFK
+1970 EHKPCLIGVMK
-1981 GMQKNGK
+1981 GILRNSKF
-1988 YGSFITKNS
+1988 GSFVDQAN
-1997 TTFDTQTDGLS
+1997 DNAEVDGLS
-2008 LFALRQLL
+2008 LAQLRSSLL
-2016 KTRGLRPYSYSD
+2016 GRGMHPITYEE
-2028 HKDIANLAMVRYGTR
+2028 HKDIANLAMFKYGTR
-2043 YPEGITGGN
+2043 CPEAIVGNNYRTEIGGYVQIIIPYLQSGMN
-2052 SLFTRGG
+2052 DSEIWGDEGVRYRVDSGG
-2059 GRYDQDGGVGVLG
+2059 G
-2072 YLSSG
+2072 
-2077 INDTKRDGRDFKIAK
+2077 
-2092 WDGESLVYEAQRFL
+2092 LVTERSTYTDNKNSQI
-2106 ALEDYDPY
+2106 
-2114 YPSMQVLMGYRK
+2114 LMGYRR
-2126 LSGGYNTLLDGISV
+2126 LSGGYSQYLDGGV
-2140 YRLNGSMYQ
+2140 TTTLG
-2149 GIKLIDNERGDIRMK
+2149 DNEGNYWKVTNAEGESRYMQVTRGWGQQVRGTHFGRFMDLADVTKATNTQNSKTQFYGAFQSRMFTNIGNGNNRELLIGEEGNNK
-2164 TATHG
+2164 YRQTWNMGRVLLPLMDWSNSSAENRTTRIAYS
-2169 GDDIRGVSFGRYMDL
+2169 DDIEVM
-2184 IPTNS
+2184 
-2189 NHSGTNPTTYYGR
+2189 
-2202 TDGYLWG
+2202 
-2209 SRDESAGSV
+2209 
-2218 LVIGHNTTRKDRNQS
+2218 Q
-2233 YDSSAS
+2233 
-2239 VFNIISLRRDEAQA
+2239 
-2253 IDGTVTRV
+2253 
-2261 VYDGEIEKL
+2261 
-2270 TDLQQYLAVP
+2270 DLQQFLAVP

>member
-1 MSEDKNHLG
+1 MISLIDIKNRADQLSAKTEAGSITPEEVG
-10 AFDTLDA
+10 ALIGDLA
-17 LYQTFPEGRKESD
+17 LYAQGSEREGATLGIRKVYPTLEAMQADTTPIGVDGKPLRRGNLVAIYSEEHAQSD
-30 YATIKGTPYKWDK
+30 PNSGLVSMWTGSGWTSIARIGTAMRHDYSSIEQRLGKVEDAFASKEALRTALEGIKNDVQKALDTALQSVTDKGT
-43 YRNKWSPALEV
+43 
-54 SRGTGTGTSLYETI
+54 
-68 YVQKDLFVGGVLHAK
+68 
-83 EVQPSACGLFSTER
+83 
-97 ALKDAIPM
+97 
-105 PKIGYYALVGETS
+105 
-118 ECKIFVCKTT
+118 
-128 GLWQDS
+128 
-134 GQTTNIANITAD
+134 
-146 IPELTEKIKA
+146 
-156 VKTEL
+156 
-161 EGAIEH
+161 
-167 KATEL
+167 
-172 KSSVDTAVHSVT
+172 
-184 EKSSEIAESLETFK
+184 EIAESIKSFK
-198 NEQTQAI
+198 TEQAQAI
-205 NTFKREQAKAIE
+205 NNFNREQAQAIE
-217 SLKSSLPN
+217 RLRESLPN
-225 YGLSVSRA
+225 YSLSVSRR

-238 TTITLHGGQTDSSV
+238 TTVTLHGGREDSSI
-252 TFSMPRQEPYKITSR
+252 TFSTPRQEPYKITSR
-267 LNEVTGATEVSITDG
+267 INETTGATEVSISDG
-282 THASKVELQLP
+282 THTSKVELQFP
-293 DVSATDSLDD
+293 DVTATDSIEDC
-303 SAKPISARAVKQ
+303 AQPISARAVKQ

-337 VTLSRNGVQVT
+337 VTLSRNGIQVT

-412 RGVTTIADIFLGSV
+412 RGVTTIVDIALGST

-473 LKLSLYNEHEVESFI
+473 LKLSLYNKAEIEAFI
-488 TDGGVAENLSAI
+488 AGGGVAENLSAI
-500 FFVRGSAQE
+500 FSVRGSAKE

-529 RQTFSLPLRTLSAGS
+529 RQTFSLPLRTLSSGS
-544 HSIQAVATAD
+544 HSVQAVATAD

-591 TPTLLGVQY
+591 TPTLLGEQY
-600 TGISWKY
+600 TGISWEY
-607 IARSTNAVITAMSA
+607 IARSTNAGVNTMSA

-626 AVPKVYQGHTE
+626 SVVKVFQGHTE

-643 TSSYVYALEGKEKT
+643 TSSYTYTLEGKEKA
-657 IGIEVVSNTAS
+657 IGIEVVANTAS

-681 SEGRSNSEERRN
+681 SEGRSNSEESRS
-693 EWKSG
+693 EWTSG

-705 GVDFSSSGWLASNL
+705 SVDFSSSGWLKSNL

-754 RHNDKAVFSCFDSE
+754 RHNDKAVFSCFDAE

-773 AFAGFAVMPHSI
+773 AFAGFAVMPHSVI
-785 TMPFGGSV
+785 MPFGGSV
-793 QFRSED
+793 QFQSEE

-919 LQKLVQQGKGVLSV
+919 MQKLVQQGKGVLSV

-948 TKTRHNVAEIIF
+948 TKTRYNVAEMVF

-1019 EDRTYT
+1019 EDRTYI

-1060 CTEITE
+1060 CTEIAE

-1128 ALEGINNTNAVANF
+1128 ALECINNTNAVANF
-1142 KFTEDVATQL
+1142 RFTEDVATQL

-1193 RLMTF
+1193 RLMQF

-1203 PQGVDPSRM
+1203 PQGVDPSSM
-1212 STEEVKA
+1212 SIEEVKA
-1219 RFKSDKFKREVSQY
+1219 RFKSDKVKSDKFKREVSQY

-1270 YTYYDGDTS
+1270 YTYYDGDTA

-1340 KTATEYLNSPLRDWA
+1340 KTAIEYLNSPLRDWA

-1383 VFALDGTMEAIK
+1383 VFALDGTMEAVK

-1514 VAPTTSANPTP
+1514 IAPTTSANPTP

-1553 GATSFDVSNQTSI
+1553 GATSFDVSNQTSLA
-1566 TELLLGGTAVQSV
+1566 ELLLGGTAVQSV

-1601 RSLPLLEMSGLI
+1601 RSLPLLEMSGLV

-1621 SFDFAHCARLDYNV
+1621 SFDFAHCPRLDYNV
-1635 LLEKMTSLERLR
+1635 LLEKMKNLERLR

-1662 LMSVKG
+1662 LKLVKG

-1700 KHFPKLALR
+1700 RHFPELALR
-1709 QPQYTIIEMD
+1709 QPQYTILEMD
-1719 DSIIE
+1719 DSITE
-1724 SANLSNLDN
+1724 CANISNLDN

-1738 FGKPYE
+1738 FGKAYE
-1744 PSAHVKK
+1744 VSAHIKK

-1761 KQAEKGKMKIFPLH
+1761 KQAEKGKMKVFPL
-1775 QHHFGKYAD
+1775 QHNDWRRYAD
-1784 RSNIADSTNVKTEG
+1784 KTDVFSSTEARTNG

-1816 DVRKKKKYACFASGV
+1816 DIKNRKKYACFASVV

-1837 QSTTKVIY
+1837 QSITKVVRHSDIAKMP
-1845 LRDLRKEENRC
+1845 DKA
-1856 LIPQGSIS
+1856 IVPISTISGSILDNRTYNS
-1864 TSTKIEN
+1864 YRLNELS
-1871 DYAVVNISVEGYK
+1871 SYK
-1884 RVRFPSV
+1884 KVRFNSV
-1891 QLSGKG
+1891 LGVSGIG
-1897 MGSGFY
+1897 AGFY
-1903 SSSSQL
+1903 DEGGKLLSAVL
-1909 VRAELIEDTH
+1909 VEPTN
-1919 DYFNDGMYI
+1919 DYFNDGMYCI
-1928 VADVPEGASRLAFT
+1928 ADIPAGAKTLLFT
-1942 IRPELNGD
+1942 VRKAID
-1950 DDYIVL
+1950 DGNHYVVL
-1956 TNSDK
+1956 TNSSK
-1961 IEDCEPFWV
+1961 VEDCEPFWV
-1970 EHKSRLVGVFK
+1970 EHKPCLIGVMK
-1981 GMQKNGK
+1981 GILRNSKF
-1988 YGSFITKNS
+1988 GSFVDQAN
-1997 TTFDTQTDGLS
+1997 DNAEVDGLS
-2008 LFALRQLL
+2008 LAQLRSSLL
-2016 KTRGLRPYSYSD
+2016 GRGMHPITYEE
-2028 HKDIANLAMVRYGTR
+2028 HKDIANLAMFKYGTR
-2043 YPEGITGGN
+2043 CPENIVGN
-2052 SLFTRGG
+2052 NHYEIVSGSAHVQLIVPYLQSGMNDTEFDGDSWLKYRVDNGG
-2059 GRYDQDGGVGVLG
+2059 GLVSER
-2072 YLSSG
+2072 SSYSG
-2077 INDTKRDGRDFKIAK
+2077 NKSSQI
-2092 WDGESLVYEAQRFL
+2092 
-2106 ALEDYDPY
+2106 
-2114 YPSMQVLMGYRK
+2114 LMGYRRF
-2126 LSGGYNTLLDGISV
+2126 SGGYSQYLDSVVTTTLDVVDGNYWKITGSDEEVRYAMVTTGTYNQVRGTHFGRFMDLADVTKAKGAQSKTMFYGYFTSNMGKGDGRELLIGNWSSGRQYQNWEQGRVLLPLMGGDSNNTNKTTRIV
-2140 YRLNGSMYQ
+2140 YS
-2149 GIKLIDNERGDIRMK
+2149 GDIEVM
-2164 TATHG
+2164 
-2169 GDDIRGVSFGRYMDL
+2169 
-2184 IPTNS
+2184 
-2189 NHSGTNPTTYYGR
+2189 
-2202 TDGYLWG
+2202 
-2209 SRDESAGSV
+2209 
-2218 LVIGHNTTRKDRNQS
+2218 Q
-2233 YDSSAS
+2233 
-2239 VFNIISLRRDEAQA
+2239 
-2253 IDGTVTRV
+2253 
-2261 VYDGEIEKL
+2261 
-2270 TDLQQYLAVP
+2270 DLQQFLAVP

>member
-17 LYQTFPEGRKESD
+17 LYQAFPEGRKESD

-198 NEQTQAI
+198 TEQTQAI

-225 YGLSVSRA
+225 YSLSVSRA

-252 TFSMPRQEPYKITSR
+252 TFSTPRQEPYKITSR
-267 LNEVTGATEVSITDG
+267 LNETTGATEVSITDG
-282 THASKVELQLP
+282 THTSKVELQLP

-412 RGVTTIADIFLGSV
+412 RGVTTIADIALGST

-465 QAFLSVID
+465 QAFLSVIG
-473 LKLSLYNEHEVESFI
+473 LNLSLYNKDEIRKFI
-488 TDGGVAENLSAI
+488 ADGGVAENLSAI
-500 FFVRGSAQE
+500 FSVRGSAKE

-554 GIKSNSLYFDLLKG
+554 GINSNSLYFDLLKA
-568 GSEAPFVG
+568 GSESPFVG
-576 VLFSRSDGRIFAKSE
+576 VLFSRSDGKIFSKSE
-591 TPTLLGVQY
+591 TPTLLGEQY
-600 TGISWKY
+600 TGISWEY
-607 IARSTNAVITAMSA
+607 IARSTNAVVNTMSA

-626 AVPKVYQGHTE
+626 SVDKVYQGHTE

-643 TSSYVYALEGKEKT
+643 ASSYVYTLEGKEKT
-657 IGIEVVSNTAS
+657 IGIEVVANTAS

-681 SEGRSNSEERRN
+681 SEGRSNSEESRN
-693 EWKSG
+693 EWTSG

-705 GVDFSSSGWLASNL
+705 GVDFSSSGWLKSNL

-773 AFAGFAVMPHSI
+773 AFAGFAVMPHSV

-793 QFRSED
+793 QFRSEE

-841 LSKADVYTDTAF
+841 LSKADVYSDTAF

-919 LQKLVQQGKGVLSV
+919 MQKLVQQGKGVLSV

-1025 MREGAKPMK
+1025 MREGEKPMK

-1060 CTEITE
+1060 CTEIAE

-1181 TTAPDNV
+1181 TTAPDNI

-1212 STEEVKA
+1212 STDEVKA
-1219 RFKSDKFKREVSQY
+1219 RFKSDKFKREASQY

-1383 VFALDGTMEAIK
+1383 VFALDGTMEAVK

-1514 VAPTTSANPTP
+1514 IAPTTSANPTP

-1553 GATSFDVSNQTSI
+1553 GATSFDVSNQTSLS
-1566 TELLLGGTAVQSV
+1566 ELLLSGTAVQSV
-1579 RIAEGAPLVKLTLP
+1579 RIAEGAPLVKLSLP

-1601 RSLPLLEMSGLI
+1601 RSLPLLEMSGLV
-1613 VADWASIT
+1613 VADWSSIT
-1621 SFDFAHCARLDYNV
+1621 SFDFAHCPRLDYNV
-1635 LLEKMTSLERLR
+1635 LLEKMKNLERVR
-1647 IEGIDIKGDDALLKR
+1647 IEGIDIKGDDALLKS
-1662 LMSVKG
+1662 LMKVKG

-1679 ALVGRYQLTKYIDD
+1679 ALEGRYQLTKYIDD
-1693 AVFAEYQ
+1693 AVFADY
-1700 KHFPKLALR
+1700 KRHFPYLALR
-1709 QPQYTIIEMD
+1709 QPQYTILEMD
-1719 DSIIE
+1719 DSITE
-1724 SANLSNLDN
+1724 SANISNLDN

-1738 FGKPYE
+1738 FGKAYE
-1744 PSAHVKK
+1744 VSAHIKK

-1761 KQAEKGKMKIFPLH
+1761 KQAEKGKMKVFPL
-1775 QHHFGKYAD
+1775 QHNDWRRYAD
-1784 RSNIADSTNVKTEG
+1784 KKDVFSSTEARTNG
-1798 EEGDMFIYEPR
+1798 EDGDMFIYEPR

-1816 DVRKKKKYACFASGV
+1816 DIKNRKKYACFASVV

-1837 QSTTKVIY
+1837 QSITKVVRHSDIAKMP
-1845 LRDLRKEENRC
+1845 DKA
-1856 LIPQGSIS
+1856 IVPISTISGSILDNRTYNS
-1864 TSTKIEN
+1864 YRLNELS
-1871 DYAVVNISVEGYK
+1871 SYK
-1884 RVRFPSV
+1884 RVRFNSV
-1891 QLSGKG
+1891 LGVSGIG
-1897 MGSGFY
+1897 AGFY
-1903 SSSSQL
+1903 DEGGRLISAVL
-1909 VRAELIEDTH
+1909 VEPTN
-1919 DYFNDGMYI
+1919 DYFNDGMYYI
-1928 VADVPEGASRLAFT
+1928 ADIPAGAKTLLFT
-1942 IRPELNGD
+1942 VRKAID
-1950 DDYIVL
+1950 DASHYVVL
-1956 TNSDK
+1956 TNSSK
-1961 IEDCEPFWV
+1961 VEDCEPFWV
-1970 EHKSRLVGVFK
+1970 EHKPCLVGVMK
-1981 GMQKNGK
+1981 GILRNSKF
-1988 YGSFITKNS
+1988 GSFVDQAN
-1997 TTFDTQTDGLS
+1997 DNAEVDGLS
-2008 LFALRQLL
+2008 LAQLRSSLL
-2016 KTRGLRPYSYSD
+2016 VRGMHPITYEE
-2028 HKDIANLAMVRYGTR
+2028 HKDIANLAMFKYGTR
-2043 YPEGITGGN
+2043 CPETIVGN
-2052 SLFTRGG
+2052 NYRNDKGDFVQIIIPYLQSGMNDTEIWGDEGVRYRVDRGG
-2059 GRYDQDGGVGVLG
+2059 G
-2072 YLSSG
+2072 
-2077 INDTKRDGRDFKIAK
+2077 
-2092 WDGESLVYEAQRFL
+2092 LVVERSTYA
-2106 ALEDYDPY
+2106 DYRN
-2114 YPSMQVLMGYRK
+2114 SQILMGYRR
-2126 LSGGYNTLLDGISV
+2126 LSGGYSQYLDGGVTTS
-2140 YRLNGSMYQ
+2140 LG
-2149 GIKLIDNERGDIRMK
+2149 DNEGNYWKITNAEGESRYMQVTRSWNQQVRGTHFGRFMDLADVTKATNTQNSKTQFYGKFDSRMFTNIGNGNNRELLIGETGGQKYHQTWNLGRVLLPLMESNDAGATNRTTRIAYSGDIEVM
-2164 TATHG
+2164 
-2169 GDDIRGVSFGRYMDL
+2169 
-2184 IPTNS
+2184 
-2189 NHSGTNPTTYYGR
+2189 
-2202 TDGYLWG
+2202 
-2209 SRDESAGSV
+2209 
-2218 LVIGHNTTRKDRNQS
+2218 Q
-2233 YDSSAS
+2233 
-2239 VFNIISLRRDEAQA
+2239 
-2253 IDGTVTRV
+2253 
-2261 VYDGEIEKL
+2261 
-2270 TDLQQYLAVP
+2270 DLQQFLAVP

>member
-146 IPELTEKIKA
+146 IPELTEKIKS

-205 NTFKREQAKAIE
+205 NTFKREQEQAIE
-217 SLKSSLPN
+217 TLRSNLPN

-252 TFSMPRQEPYKITSR
+252 TFSTPRQEPYKITSR
-267 LNEVTGATEVSITDG
+267 LNETTGATEVSISDG
-282 THASKVELQLP
+282 TNTSKVELQLP

-337 VTLSRNGVQVT
+337 VTLSRNGIQVT
-348 EFVVAGGGSGGGSGS
+348 EFVVAGGGAGGTGT

-412 RGVTTIADIFLGSV
+412 RGVTTIADIALGST

-450 TAEYEEDGQLKTRKA
+450 TAEYEEDGQIKTRKA

-473 LKLSLYNEHEVESFI
+473 LKLSLYNKTEVEAFI
-488 TDGGVAENLSAI
+488 AGGGVAENLSAI
-500 FFVRGSAQE
+500 FSVRGSAKE

-529 RQTFSLPLRTLSAGS
+529 RQTFSLPLRTLSSGS

-568 GSEAPFVG
+568 GSNAPFVG
-576 VLFSRSDGRIFAKSE
+576 VLFSRADGRIFAKSE
-591 TPTLLGVQY
+591 TPTLLGEQY
-600 TGISWKY
+600 TGISWEY
-607 IARSTNAVITAMSA
+607 IALSTNAGVNTMSA

-626 AVPKVYQGHTE
+626 SVVKVYQGHTE

-643 TSSYVYALEGKEKT
+643 TSSYVYSLEGRDKT
-657 IGIEVVSNTAS
+657 IGIEVVANTAS

-681 SEGRSNSEERRN
+681 SEGRSNSEESRS
-693 EWKSG
+693 EWTSG
-698 TATTTFE
+698 TTTTTFE
-705 GVDFSSSGWLASNL
+705 GVDFSSSGWIASNL

-754 RHNDKAVFSCFDSE
+754 RHNDKAVFSCFDAE

-793 QFRSED
+793 QFRSEE

-933 IMDGGLESVWGVSTD
+933 IMNGGLESVWGVSTD
-948 TKTRHNVAEIIF
+948 TKTRYYVAEIIF

-997 KRTESKVYRNV
+997 KLTDSKVYRNV

-1049 NTGGAKLWNKL
+1049 NTGGARLWNKL
-1060 CTEITE
+1060 CTEIAE
-1066 LKTPAMQADKSARS
+1066 LKTPAMQVDKSARS

-1152 AKADAN
+1152 AKTDAN

-1193 RLMTF
+1193 RLMQF

-1383 VFALDGTMEAIK
+1383 VFALDGTMEAVK

-1402 FSLRDAYYNP
+1402 FSLRNAYYNP

-1432 TMQVT
+1432 TIQVT

-1458 VLSGKTIT
+1458 VLSGKTMT

-1485 RMRKLDLGTT
+1485 RMRKLDLGST

-1514 VAPTTSANPTP
+1514 IAPTTSANPTP

-1553 GATSFDVSNQTSI
+1553 GATSFDVSNQTSL
-1566 TELLLGGTAVQSV
+1566 TELLLGGTAVQSI

-1621 SFDFAHCARLDYNV
+1621 SFDFAHCAKLDYNV

-1647 IEGIDIKGDDALLKR
+1647 IEGIDIKGDDTLLKR

-1700 KHFPKLALR
+1700 RHFPELALR
-1709 QPQYTIIEMD
+1709 QPQYTVLEMD
-1719 DSIIE
+1719 DSITE
-1724 SANLSNLDN
+1724 CANISNLDN

-1738 FGKPYE
+1738 FGKAYE
-1744 PSAHVKK
+1744 VSAHIKK

-1761 KQAEKGKMKIFPLH
+1761 KQAEKGKMKVFPL
-1775 QHHFGKYAD
+1775 QHNDWRRYAD
-1784 RSNIADSTNVKTEG
+1784 KKDVFNSTEARTNG

-1816 DVRKKKKYACFASGV
+1816 DIKNRKKYACFASVV
-1831 KPDDYD
+1831 KPDEYD
-1837 QSTTKVIY
+1837 QRETKVVRHSDIAKMP
-1845 LRDLRKEENRC
+1845 DKA
-1856 LIPQGSIS
+1856 IVPISTISGSILDNRTYNS
-1864 TSTKIEN
+1864 YRLNELS
-1871 DYAVVNISVEGYK
+1871 SYK
-1884 RVRFPSV
+1884 RVRFNSV
-1891 QLSGKG
+1891 LGVSGIG
-1897 MGSGFY
+1897 AGFY
-1903 SSSSQL
+1903 DEGGRLISAVL
-1909 VRAELIEDTH
+1909 VEPTN
-1919 DYFNDGMYI
+1919 DYFNDGMYYI
-1928 VADVPEGASRLAFT
+1928 ADIPSGAKTLLFT
-1942 IRPELNGD
+1942 VRKAID
-1950 DDYIVL
+1950 DASHYVVL
-1956 TNSDK
+1956 TNSSK
-1961 IEDCEPFWV
+1961 VEDCEPFWV
-1970 EHKSRLVGVFK
+1970 EHKACLVGVMK
-1981 GMQKNGK
+1981 GILRNSKF
-1988 YGSFITKNS
+1988 GSFVDQAN
-1997 TTFDTQTDGLS
+1997 DNAEVDGLS
-2008 LFALRQLL
+2008 LAQLRSSLL
-2016 KTRGLRPYSYSD
+2016 GRGMHPITYEE
-2028 HKDIANLAMVRYGTR
+2028 HKDIANLAMFKYGTR
-2043 YPEGITGGN
+2043 CPETIVGN
-2052 SLFTRGG
+2052 NYRNDKGDYVQIIIPYLQSGMNDSEIWGDEGVRYRVDSGG
-2059 GRYDQDGGVGVLG
+2059 G
-2072 YLSSG
+2072 
-2077 INDTKRDGRDFKIAK
+2077 
-2092 WDGESLVYEAQRFL
+2092 LVVERSTYA
-2106 ALEDYDPY
+2106 DYRN
-2114 YPSMQVLMGYRK
+2114 SQILMGYRR
-2126 LSGGYNTLLDGISV
+2126 LSGGYSQYLDGGVTTS
-2140 YRLNGSMYQ
+2140 LG
-2149 GIKLIDNERGDIRMK
+2149 DNEGNYWKITNAEGDIRYLQV
-2164 TATHG
+2164 TRGWNQQVRGTH
-2169 GDDIRGVSFGRYMDL
+2169 FGRFMDL
-2184 IPTNS
+2184 ADVTKARGTQNS
-2189 NHSGTNPTTYYGR
+2189 KTQFYGR
-2202 TDGYLWG
+2202 FMSRMFEGMGGNGNNRELLIGEEGNSKNRQTWDMGRVLLPIMDWTDAN
-2209 SRDESAGSV
+2209 AG
-2218 LVIGHNTTRKDRNQS
+2218 NRTTRIAYSGD
-2233 YDSSAS
+2233 
-2239 VFNIISLRRDEAQA
+2239 I
-2253 IDGTVTRV
+2253 
-2261 VYDGEIEKL
+2261 EIMQ
-2270 TDLQQYLAVP
+2270 DIQQFLAVP

>member
-1 MSEDKNHLG
+1 MISLIEIKNRADQLSAKTEAGSITPEEVG
-10 AFDTLDA
+10 ALIADLA
-17 LYQTFPEGRKESD
+17 LYAQNSEREGSTLGIRKVYPTLEAMQADTTPIGVDEKPLRRGNLVAIYSEEHAQSD
-30 YATIKGTPYKWDK
+30 PNSGLVSMWTGSGWTSIARIGTAMRHDYTAIEQRLGRVEDAFVSKEAL
-43 YRNKWSPALEV
+43 RTALE
-54 SRGTGTGTSLYETI
+54 GI
-68 YVQKDLFVGGVLHAK
+68 KNDIQK
-83 EVQPSACGLFSTER
+83 
-97 ALKDAIPM
+97 AL
-105 PKIGYYALVGETS
+105 
-118 ECKIFVCKTT
+118 
-128 GLWQDS
+128 
-134 GQTTNIANITAD
+134 
-146 IPELTEKIKA
+146 
-156 VKTEL
+156 
-161 EGAIEH
+161 
-167 KATEL
+167 
-172 KSSVDTAVHSVT
+172 DTAVHSVT
-184 EKSSEIAESLETFK
+184 EKGTEITESIKTFEA
-198 NEQTQAI
+198 EQTKAI
-205 NTFKREQAKAIE
+205 SAFKREQAQAIE
-217 SLKSSLPN
+217 RLRESLPN
-225 YGLSVSRA
+225 YSLSVSRQ
-233 DDSGD
+233 DDSGE
-238 TTITLHGGQTDSSV
+238 TTVTLHGGREDSSV
-252 TFSMPRQEPYKITSR
+252 TFSTPRPEPYKITSKI
-267 LNEVTGATEVSITDG
+267 NETTGATEVSISDG
-282 THASKVELQLP
+282 TNTSTVELQLP
-293 DVSATDSLDD
+293 DVTATDSIED
-303 SAKPISARAVKQ
+303 SAQPISARAVKQ
-315 AVEELRK
+315 ALEELRK

-348 EFVVAGGGSGGGSGS
+348 EFVVAGGAGGGGGS
-363 ARSSKT
+363 ARSTKT

-412 RGVTTIADIFLGSV
+412 RGVTTIADIALGST

-473 LKLSLYNEHEVESFI
+473 LKLSLYNKTEVEAFI
-488 TDGGVAENLSAI
+488 AGGGVAENLSAI
-500 FFVRGSAQE
+500 FSVRGSAKE

-529 RQTFSLPLRTLSAGS
+529 RQTFSLPLRTLSSGT

-554 GIKSNSLYFDLLKG
+554 GIKSNSLYFDLLKA
-568 GSEAPFVG
+568 GSNAPFVG
-576 VLFSRSDGRIFAKSE
+576 VLFSRADGRIFAKSE
-591 TPTLLGVQY
+591 TPTLLGEQY
-600 TGISWKY
+600 TGISWEY
-607 IARSTNAVITAMSA
+607 IALSTNAGVTAMSA

-626 AVPKVYQGHTE
+626 AVLKVYQGHTE

-643 TSSYVYALEGKEKT
+643 ASSYVYTLEGKEKT
-657 IGIEVVSNTAS
+657 IGIEVVANTAI

-681 SEGRSNSEERRN
+681 SEGRSNSEESRN
-693 EWKSG
+693 EWTSG

-705 GVDFSSSGWLASNL
+705 GVDFSSSGWIASNL
-719 HLMGGAKATVHYKP
+719 HLMGGAKAVVHYKP

-754 RHNDKAVFSCFDSE
+754 RHNDKAVFSCFDAE

-793 QFRSED
+793 QFRSEE

-841 LSKADVYTDTAF
+841 LSKADVYSDTAF

-896 ELDEMLELQ
+896 ELDDMLELQ

-1025 MREGAKPMK
+1025 MSEGAKPMK

-1060 CTEITE
+1060 CTEIAE
-1066 LKTPAMQADKSARS
+1066 LKTPAMQVDKSARS

-1085 ACSVFTAGNSEEA
+1085 ACSVFTAGSSEEA

-1118 GQSKKDGTEI
+1118 GQSKKDGSEI
-1128 ALEGINNTNAVANF
+1128 ALECINNTNAVANF

-1152 AKADAN
+1152 AKADTN
-1158 GFDASFEFLYPE
+1158 GFDASFEFLFPE

-1193 RLMTF
+1193 RLMQF

-1203 PQGVDPSRM
+1203 PQGVDPSSM
-1212 STEEVKA
+1212 SIEEVKA
-1219 RFKSDKFKREVSQY
+1219 RFKSDKVKSDKFKREVSQY

-1383 VFALDGTMEAIK
+1383 VFALDGTMEAVK

-1425 GKSQGLT
+1425 GKSQVLT

-1514 VAPTTSANPTP
+1514 IAPTTSANPTP

-1553 GATSFDVSNQTSI
+1553 GATSFDVSNQTSLA
-1566 TELLLGGTAVQSV
+1566 ELLLSGTAVQSI

-1621 SFDFAHCARLDYNV
+1621 SFDFAHCAKLDYNV
-1635 LLEKMTSLERLR
+1635 LLEKMKSLERLR

-1693 AVFAEYQ
+1693 AMFAEYQ
-1700 KHFPKLALR
+1700 KHFPELALR
-1709 QPQYTIIEMD
+1709 QPQYTVLEMD
-1719 DSIIE
+1719 DSITE
-1724 SANLSNLDN
+1724 CANISNLDN

-1738 FGKPYE
+1738 FGKAYE
-1744 PSAHVKK
+1744 VSAHIKK

-1761 KQAEKGKMKIFPLH
+1761 KQAEKGKMKIFPL
-1775 QHHFGKYAD
+1775 QHNDWRRYAD
-1784 RSNIADSTNVKTEG
+1784 KKDVFNSTEARTNG

-1816 DVRKKKKYACFASGV
+1816 DIKNRKKYACFASVV

-1837 QSTTKVIY
+1837 QSITKVVRHSDIAKMP
-1845 LRDLRKEENRC
+1845 DKA
-1856 LIPQGSIS
+1856 IVPISTISGSILDNRTYNS
-1864 TSTKIEN
+1864 YRLNELS
-1871 DYAVVNISVEGYK
+1871 SYK
-1884 RVRFPSV
+1884 KVRFNSV
-1891 QLSGKG
+1891 LGVSGIG
-1897 MGSGFY
+1897 AGFY
-1903 SSSSQL
+1903 DEGGKLLSAVL
-1909 VRAELIEDTH
+1909 VEPTN
-1919 DYFNDGMYI
+1919 DYFNDGMYYI
-1928 VADVPEGASRLAFT
+1928 ADIPAGAKTLLFT
-1942 IRPELNGD
+1942 VRKAID
-1950 DDYIVL
+1950 DGNHYVVL
-1956 TNSDK
+1956 TNSSK
-1961 IEDCEPFWV
+1961 VEDCEPFWV
-1970 EHKSRLVGVFK
+1970 EHKPCLVGVMK
-1981 GMQKNGK
+1981 GILRNSKF
-1988 YGSFITKNS
+1988 GSFVDQSN
-1997 TTFDTQTDGLS
+1997 DNAEVDGLS
-2008 LFALRQLL
+2008 LAQLRSSLL
-2016 KTRGLRPYSYSD
+2016 GRGMHPITYEE
-2028 HKDIANLAMVRYGTR
+2028 HKDIANLAMFKYGTR
-2043 YPEGITGGN
+2043 CPEAIVGN
-2052 SLFTRGG
+2052 NYRTEIDNYVQIIVPYLQAGMNDSEIWGDEGVRYRVDSGG
-2059 GRYDQDGGVGVLG
+2059 GLVTERSTY
-2072 YLSSG
+2072 
-2077 INDTKRDGRDFKIAK
+2077 RDYKNSQI
-2092 WDGESLVYEAQRFL
+2092 
-2106 ALEDYDPY
+2106 
-2114 YPSMQVLMGYRK
+2114 LMGYRR
-2126 LSGGYNTLLDGISV
+2126 LSGGYSQYLDGGVTTS
-2140 YRLNGSMYQ
+2140 LG
-2149 GIKLIDNERGDIRMK
+2149 DNEGNYWKVTNAEGESRYMQVTRGWNQQVRGTHFGRFMDLADVTKATNTQNSKTQFYGRFESRMFTNIGNGNNRELIIGETGGQKYHQTWYMGRVLLPLMEGNDASASNRTTRIAYSGDIEVMQ
-2164 TATHG
+2164 
-2169 GDDIRGVSFGRYMDL
+2169 
-2184 IPTNS
+2184 
-2189 NHSGTNPTTYYGR
+2189 
-2202 TDGYLWG
+2202 
-2209 SRDESAGSV
+2209 E
-2218 LVIGHNTTRKDRNQS
+2218 
-2233 YDSSAS
+2233 
-2239 VFNIISLRRDEAQA
+2239 
-2253 IDGTVTRV
+2253 
-2261 VYDGEIEKL
+2261 
-2270 TDLQQYLAVP
+2270 LQQYLAVP

>member
-1 MSEDKNHLG
+1 M
-10 AFDTLDA
+10 DA
-17 LYQTFPEGRKESD
+17 LYQAFPEGRKESD
-30 YATIKGTPYKWDK
+30 YATINGTPYRWDK
-43 YRNKWSPALEV
+43 YRNKWSPSCDSTKNV
-54 SRGTGTGTSLYETI
+54 NTGSSLYETI
-68 YVQKDLFVGGVLHAK
+68 YVQKDLFVGGKLHAK

-134 GQTTNIANITAD
+134 GLSTNIANITAE
-146 IPELTEKIKA
+146 IPELTEKIKS

-161 EGAIEH
+161 EGAIEQ
-167 KATEL
+167 KAKEL
-172 KSSVDTAVHSVT
+172 KGNVDTAVQSVT
-184 EKSSEIAESLETFK
+184 EKSTELTESIS
-198 NEQTQAI
+198 A
-205 NTFKREQAKAIE
+205 FKREQAKAIE

-238 TTITLHGGQTDSSV
+238 TTITLHGGQEDSSV
-252 TFSMPRQEPYKITSR
+252 TFSLPRQEPYKITSR
-267 LNEVTGATEVSITDG
+267 LNEVTGATEVSISDG
-282 THASKVELQLP
+282 THTSKVELQLP
-293 DVSATDSLDD
+293 DVTATDSLDD
-303 SAKPISARAVKQ
+303 SKKPISARAIKQ
-315 AVEELRK
+315 VVEELRK

-348 EFVVAGGGSGGGSGS
+348 EFVVAGGGAGGGSGS
-363 ARSSKT
+363 THSTKT
-369 QLITQLTSNRVKLGD
+369 QLITQLTNNRVKLGD

-392 NHLVEGEPD
+392 NHLVAGEPD

-412 RGVTTIADIFLGSV
+412 RGVTTIADIPLGST

-473 LKLSLYNEHEVESFI
+473 LKLSLYNKTEVETFI
-488 TDGGVAENLSAI
+488 AGGGVAENLSAI
-500 FFVRGSAQE
+500 FSVRGSAKE
-509 LSLYIDGELH
+509 LYLYIDGELH
-519 ESKPLTSAGG
+519 ESKLLTSAGG
-529 RQTFSLPLRTLSAGS
+529 HQTFSLPLRTLSSGS

-554 GIKSNSLYFDLLKG
+554 GIKSNSLYFDLLKA
-568 GSEAPFVG
+568 GSNAPFVG
-576 VLFSRSDGRIFAKSE
+576 VLFSRADGRIFAKSE
-591 TPTLLGVQY
+591 TPTLLGEQY
-600 TGISWKY
+600 TGISWEY
-607 IARSTNAVITAMSA
+607 IALSTNAVVNTMSA

-626 AVPKVYQGHTE
+626 SVDQKYQGHTE
-637 RMMRAS
+637 RMMRAGA
-643 TSSYVYALEGKEKT
+643 SSYTYTLEGRDKT
-657 IGIEVVSNTAS
+657 IGIEVVATTAS

-681 SEGRSNSEERRN
+681 SEGRSNSEESRN
-693 EWKSG
+693 EWTSG

-705 GVDFSSSGWLASNL
+705 GVDFSSSGWLESNL
-719 HLMGGAKATVHYKP
+719 HLMGGAKAIVHYKP

-754 RHNDKAVFSCFDSE
+754 RHNDKAVFSCFDAE

-793 QFRSED
+793 QFRSEE

-858 QDIVFDSAGADL
+858 QDIIFDSAGADL
-870 DVRSLRIYN
+870 DVRSLRVYN

-896 ELDEMLELQ
+896 ELNEMLELQ

-919 LQKLVQQGKGVLSV
+919 MQKLVQQGKGVLSV

-1060 CTEITE
+1060 CTEIDG

-1128 ALEGINNTNAVANF
+1128 ALECINNTNAVANF
-1142 KFTEDVATQL
+1142 RFTEDVATQL

-1193 RLMTF
+1193 RLMQF

-1203 PQGVDPSRM
+1203 PQGVDPSSM
-1212 STEEVKA
+1212 SIEEVKA
-1219 RFKSDKFKREVSQY
+1219 RFKSDKVKSDKFKREVSQY

-1258 TFLRTWDGRVWW
+1258 TFLRTWDGGVWW
-1270 YTYYDGDTS
+1270 YTYYDGDTA

-1323 EVEMK
+1323 EEEMK
-1328 AIAQKMRSVLTN
+1328 AIAKKMREVLTN

-1383 VFALDGTMEAIK
+1383 VFALDGTMESVK

-1412 DDAIRK
+1412 DNAIRN

-1425 GKSQGLT
+1425 GKNQGLT

-1437 AGDEYFFGWATQNGG
+1437 AGDEYFFGWATQNGS

-1458 VLSGKTIT
+1458 VLSGKTMT

-1485 RMRKLDLGTT
+1485 RMRKLNLGTT

-1501 SLNLAGCKILEEL
+1501 SLNLAECKILEEL
-1514 VAPTTSANPTP
+1514 IAPTTSANPTP

-1539 DLTGQRAVSGTESS
+1539 DLTGQKAVSGTESS
-1553 GATSFDVSNQTSI
+1553 GATSFDVSKQTSLA
-1566 TELLLGGTAVQSV
+1566 ELLLSGTAVQSV

-1601 RSLPLLEMSGLI
+1601 RSLPLLEMSGLV
-1613 VADWASIT
+1613 VADWSSIT
-1621 SFDFAHCARLDYNV
+1621 SLDFANCPRLDYNV

-1662 LMSVKG
+1662 LRLRSVKG
-1668 LDARGSAVEYC
+1668 LDARGAAVEYC

-1700 KHFPKLALR
+1700 EHFPKLALR

-1724 SANLSNLDN
+1724 SANLSNRDN
-1733 QTGAR
+1733 QTGAI

-1751 ILDSRFGCMG
+1751 ILSERFGCMG

-1784 RSNIADSTNVKTEG
+1784 RSNIADSTDVKTEG

-1837 QSTTKVIY
+1837 QSKTKVIY
-1845 LRDLRKEENRC
+1845 LKDLRKEENQC

-1864 TSTKIEN
+1864 SSMKGES

-1891 QLSGKG
+1891 KMSGKNIG
-1897 MGSGFY
+1897 AGFY
-1903 SSSSQL
+1903 SGSSQL
-1909 VRAELIEDTH
+1909 VRAELIEDAH
-1919 DYFNDGMYI
+1919 DYFNDGMYLI
-1928 VADVPEGASRLAFT
+1928 SDVPEGASRLVFT

-1970 EHKSRLVGVFK
+1970 EHKPRLVGVFK

-1988 YGSFITKNS
+1988 YGSFITKDS
-1997 TTFDTQTDGLS
+1997 TTFDTQTDGQS

-2028 HKDIANLAMVRYGTR
+2028 HKDIANLAMVCYGTR

-2052 SLFTRGG
+2052 SYFTSGG
-2059 GRYDQDGGVGVLG
+2059 SRNYDAGKGVFA

-2077 INDTKRDGRDFKIAK
+2077 MNDTRRDGGDYKIAK
-2092 WDGESLVYEAQRFL
+2092 WDGESLVYESQRFFRHSN
-2106 ALEDYDPY
+2106 ENGGQY
-2114 YPSMQVLMGYRK
+2114 YPQMQVLMGYRK

-2140 YRLNGSMYQ
+2140 YRLNGSKYQ
-2149 GIKLIDNERGDIRMK
+2149 GVKLIDAERGEIKMSAVPR
-2164 TATHG
+2164 
-2169 GDDIRGVSFGRYMDL
+2169 GDNGLRGVSFGRFMDI
-2184 IPTNS
+2184 IPTN
-2189 NHSGTNPTTYYGR
+2189 NNAFPVNQNNYYGR
-2202 TDGYLWG
+2202 TKSWLWLNG
-2209 SRDESAGSV
+2209 DEKVGSV
-2218 LVIGHNTTRKDRNQS
+2218 LVIGSDDTRALQGQADDKSANIFNMISIR
-2233 YDSSAS
+2233 YDDSQ
-2239 VFNIISLRRDEAQA
+2239 NIA
-2253 IDGTVTRV
+2253 GTVTRV
-2261 VYDGEIEKL
+2261 VYDGDIEVMQ
-2270 TDLQQYLAVP
+2270 DLQQYLAVP

>member
-1 MSEDKNHLG
+1 MISLIDIKNRADQLSAKTEAGSITPEEVG
-10 AFDTLDA
+10 ALIADLA
-17 LYQTFPEGRKESD
+17 LYAQNAEREGSTLGIRKVYPTLEAMQADTTPIGVDGKPLRRGNLVAIYSEEHAQSDPNSGLVSMWTGSGWTSIARIGTAMRHDYTSIENRLGKVEDAFVSKESLK
-30 YATIKGTPYKWDK
+30 T
-43 YRNKWSPALEV
+43 ALE
-54 SRGTGTGTSLYETI
+54 GI
-68 YVQKDLFVGGVLHAK
+68 KNDVQN
-83 EVQPSACGLFSTER
+83 
-97 ALKDAIPM
+97 AL
-105 PKIGYYALVGETS
+105 
-118 ECKIFVCKTT
+118 
-128 GLWQDS
+128 
-134 GQTTNIANITAD
+134 
-146 IPELTEKIKA
+146 
-156 VKTEL
+156 
-161 EGAIEH
+161 
-167 KATEL
+167 
-172 KSSVDTAVHSVT
+172 DTAVHSIN
-184 EKSSEIAESLETFK
+184 EKGTEIAESLKTFK

-205 NTFKREQAKAIE
+205 NTFNREQAKAIE

-225 YGLSVSRA
+225 YSLSVSRA

-252 TFSMPRQEPYKITSR
+252 TFSTPRQEPYKITSR

-282 THASKVELQLP
+282 THTSKVELQLP

-348 EFVVAGGGSGGGSGS
+348 EFVVAGGGAGGGSGS
-363 ARSSKT
+363 AHSTKT

-412 RGVTTIADIFLGSV
+412 RGVTTIADIALGST

-473 LKLSLYNEHEVESFI
+473 LKLSLYNKNEVETFI
-488 TDGGVAENLSAI
+488 ADGGVAENLSAI
-500 FFVRGSAQE
+500 FSVGGSAKE

-554 GIKSNSLYFDLLKG
+554 GIKSNSLYFDLLKA

-591 TPTLLGVQY
+591 TPTLLGEQY
-600 TGISWKY
+600 TGISWEY
-607 IARSTNAVITAMSA
+607 IARRTNAGVTAMSA

-626 AVPKVYQGHTE
+626 LVVKEFQRHTE

-643 TSSYVYALEGKEKT
+643 TSSYVYTLEGKEKT
-657 IGIEVVSNTAS
+657 IGIEVVANTAS

-693 EWKSG
+693 EWTSG

-705 GVDFSSSGWLASNL
+705 GVDFSSSGWIKSNL
-719 HLMGGAKATVHYKP
+719 HLMGGAKATIHYKP

-793 QFRSED
+793 QFQSEE

-807 GLKMPLASGAFYQ
+807 GLKMPLASGVFYQ

-841 LSKADVYTDTAF
+841 LSKADVYTDTSF

-1060 CTEITE
+1060 CTEIAE
-1066 LKTPAMQADKSARS
+1066 LKTPAMQVDKSARS

-1152 AKADAN
+1152 AKTDAN

-1193 RLMTF
+1193 RLMQF

-1212 STEEVKA
+1212 STDEVKA
-1219 RFKSDKFKREVSQY
+1219 RFKSDKFKREASQY

-1383 VFALDGTMEAIK
+1383 VFALDGTMEAVK
-1395 ADIIDRR
+1395 VDIIDRR

-1458 VLSGKTIT
+1458 VLSGKTLT

-1514 VAPTTSANPTP
+1514 IAPTTSANPTP

-1553 GATSFDVSNQTSI
+1553 GATSFDVSNQTSLS
-1566 TELLLGGTAVQSV
+1566 ELLLSGTAVQSV

-1601 RSLPLLEMSGLI
+1601 RSLPLLEMSGLV

-1621 SFDFAHCARLDYNV
+1621 SFDFAHCAKLDYNL
-1635 LLEKMTSLERLR
+1635 LLEKMTNLERVR
-1647 IEGIDIKGDDALLKR
+1647 IDGIDIKGDDALLKR

-1668 LDARGSAVEYC
+1668 MDARGSAVEYC

-1693 AVFAEYQ
+1693 ALFAEYQ
-1700 KHFPKLALR
+1700 KHFPELALR
-1709 QPQYTIIEMD
+1709 QPQYTVLEMD
-1719 DSIIE
+1719 DTITE
-1724 SANLSNLDN
+1724 CANISNLDN

-1738 FGKPYE
+1738 FGKAYE
-1744 PSAHVKK
+1744 VSAHIKK

-1761 KQAEKGKMKIFPLH
+1761 KQAEKGKMKVFPL
-1775 QHHFGKYAD
+1775 QHNDWRRYAD
-1784 RSNIADSTNVKTEG
+1784 KKDVFNSTEVRTNG

-1816 DVRKKKKYACFASGV
+1816 DIKNRKKYACFASVV

-1837 QSTTKVIY
+1837 QRVTKVVRHSDIAKMP
-1845 LRDLRKEENRC
+1845 DKA
-1856 LIPQGSIS
+1856 IVPISTISGSILDNRTYNS
-1864 TSTKIEN
+1864 YRLNELS
-1871 DYAVVNISVEGYK
+1871 SYK
-1884 RVRFPSV
+1884 RVRFNSV
-1891 QLSGKG
+1891 LGVSGIGAGFYDESGKLL
-1897 MGSGFY
+1897 SAV
-1903 SSSSQL
+1903 L
-1909 VRAELIEDTH
+1909 VEPTN
-1919 DYFNDGMYI
+1919 DYFNDGMYCI
-1928 VADVPEGASRLAFT
+1928 ADIPAGAKTLLFT
-1942 IRPELNGD
+1942 VRKAID
-1950 DDYIVL
+1950 DASHYVVL
-1956 TNSDK
+1956 TNSNK
-1961 IEDCEPFWV
+1961 VEDCEPFWV
-1970 EHKSRLVGVFK
+1970 EHKPCLIGVMK
-1981 GMQKNGK
+1981 GIMRNSKF
-1988 YGSFITKNS
+1988 GSFVDQAN
-1997 TTFDTQTDGLS
+1997 DNAEVDGLS
-2008 LFALRQLL
+2008 LAQLRSSLL
-2016 KTRGLRPYSYSD
+2016 GRGMHPITYEE
-2028 HKDIANLAMVRYGTR
+2028 HKDIANLAMFKYGTR
-2043 YPEGITGGN
+2043 CPETIVGN
-2052 SLFTRGG
+2052 NYRTDKGDFVQIIIPYLQSGMNDSEIWGDEGVRYRVDSGG
-2059 GRYDQDGGVGVLG
+2059 GLVTERSTYAG
-2072 YLSSG
+2072 YRNSQ
-2077 INDTKRDGRDFKIAK
+2077 I
-2092 WDGESLVYEAQRFL
+2092 
-2106 ALEDYDPY
+2106 
-2114 YPSMQVLMGYRK
+2114 LMGYRR
-2126 LSGGYNTLLDGISV
+2126 LSGGYSQYLDGGVTTS
-2140 YRLNGSMYQ
+2140 LG
-2149 GIKLIDNERGDIRMK
+2149 DNEGNYWKITNAEGDIRYLQV
-2164 TATHG
+2164 TRGWNQQVRGTH
-2169 GDDIRGVSFGRYMDL
+2169 FGRFMDL
-2184 IPTNS
+2184 ADVTKATNTQNSKTQFYGKFDSRMFS
-2189 NHSGTNPTTYYGR
+2189 NIGNGNNRELLIGDIGGNKYNQAWTVGR
-2202 TDGYLWG
+2202 VLLPLMEDN
-2209 SRDESAGSV
+2209 DAGST
-2218 LVIGHNTTRKDRNQS
+2218 NRTTRIAYSGD
-2233 YDSSAS
+2233 
-2239 VFNIISLRRDEAQA
+2239 
-2253 IDGTVTRV
+2253 
-2261 VYDGEIEKL
+2261 IEVMQ
-2270 TDLQQYLAVP
+2270 DLQQFLAVP

>member
-1 MSEDKNHLG
+1 MISLIDIKNRADQLSAKTEAGSITPEEVG
-10 AFDTLDA
+10 ALIADLA
-17 LYQTFPEGRKESD
+17 LYTQSSERDGSMLGIRKVYPTLEAMQADTAPIGDSGKPLRRGNLVAIYSEERAQSDPNSGLVSMWTGSGWTSIARIGTALRHDYTAIEQRLGRVEDAFVSKE
-30 YATIKGTPYKWDK
+30 ALRT
-43 YRNKWSPALEV
+43 ALE
-54 SRGTGTGTSLYETI
+54 GI
-68 YVQKDLFVGGVLHAK
+68 KNDIQK
-83 EVQPSACGLFSTER
+83 
-97 ALKDAIPM
+97 AL
-105 PKIGYYALVGETS
+105 
-118 ECKIFVCKTT
+118 
-128 GLWQDS
+128 
-134 GQTTNIANITAD
+134 
-146 IPELTEKIKA
+146 
-156 VKTEL
+156 
-161 EGAIEH
+161 
-167 KATEL
+167 
-172 KSSVDTAVHSVT
+172 DTAVHSVT
-184 EKSSEIAESLETFK
+184 EKGTEITESIKTFEA
-198 NEQTQAI
+198 EQTKAI
-205 NTFKREQAKAIE
+205 SAFKREQAQAIE
-217 SLKSSLPN
+217 RLRESLPN
-225 YGLSVSRA
+225 YSLSVSRQ
-233 DDSGD
+233 DDSGE
-238 TTITLHGGQTDSSV
+238 TTVTLHGGREDSSV
-252 TFSMPRQEPYKITSR
+252 TFSTPRPEPYKITSKI
-267 LNEVTGATEVSITDG
+267 NETTGATEVSISDG
-282 THASKVELQLP
+282 TNTSTVELQLP
-293 DVSATDSLDD
+293 DVTATDSIED
-303 SAKPISARAVKQ
+303 SAQPISARAVKQ
-315 AVEELRK
+315 ALEELRK

-348 EFVVAGGGSGGGSGS
+348 EFVVAGGAGGGGGS
-363 ARSSKT
+363 ARSTKT

-412 RGVTTIADIFLGSV
+412 RGVTTIADIALGST

-473 LKLSLYNEHEVESFI
+473 LKLSLYNKAEVEAFI
-488 TDGGVAENLSAI
+488 AGGGVAENLSAI
-500 FFVRGSAQE
+500 FSVRGSAKE

-529 RQTFSLPLRTLSAGS
+529 RQTFSLPLRTLSSGS

-568 GSEAPFVG
+568 GSEAPFIG
-576 VLFSRSDGRIFAKSE
+576 VLFSRSDGKIFSKSE
-591 TPTLLGVQY
+591 TPTLLGEQY
-600 TGISWKY
+600 TGISWEY
-607 IARSTNAVITAMSA
+607 ISRSTNAGVNTMSA

-626 AVPKVYQGHTE
+626 SVVKVFQGHTE
-637 RMMRAS
+637 RIMRAG
-643 TSSYVYALEGKEKT
+643 TSSYVYTLEGKEKT
-657 IGIEVVSNTAS
+657 IGIEVVANTAS

-681 SEGRSNSEERRN
+681 SEGRSNSEESRN
-693 EWKSG
+693 EWTSG
-698 TATTTFE
+698 TTTTTFE
-705 GVDFSSSGWLASNL
+705 GVDFSSSGWIASNL
-719 HLMGGAKATVHYKP
+719 HLMGGAKAIVHYKP

-754 RHNDKAVFSCFDSE
+754 RHNDKAVFSCFDAE

-773 AFAGFAVMPHSI
+773 AFAGFAVMPHSV

-793 QFRSED
+793 QFRSEE

-807 GLKMPLASGAFYQ
+807 GLKMPLASGVFYQ

-841 LSKADVYTDTAF
+841 LSKADVYSDTAF

-858 QDIVFDSAGADL
+858 QDIVFDSSGADL

-919 LQKLVQQGKGVLSV
+919 MQKLVQQGKGVLSV

-1060 CTEITE
+1060 CTEIAE
-1066 LKTPAMQADKSARS
+1066 LKTPAMQVDKSARS

-1085 ACSVFTAGNSEEA
+1085 ACSVFTAGNSEEV

-1118 GQSKKDGTEI
+1118 GQSKKDGNEI

-1181 TTAPDNV
+1181 TTAPDNI

-1212 STEEVKA
+1212 STDEVKA

-1383 VFALDGTMEAIK
+1383 VFALDGTMEAVK

-1458 VLSGKTIT
+1458 VLSGKTLT

-1485 RMRKLDLGTT
+1485 RMRKLDLGST

-1553 GATSFDVSNQTSI
+1553 GATSFDVSNQTSLS
-1566 TELLLGGTAVQSV
+1566 ELLLGGTAVQSI

-1601 RSLPLLEMSGLI
+1601 RSLPLLEMSGLV
-1613 VADWASIT
+1613 VADWSSIT
-1621 SFDFAHCARLDYNV
+1621 SLDFAHCARLDYNV
-1635 LLEKMTSLERLR
+1635 LLEKMTSLERVR
-1647 IEGIDIKGDDALLKR
+1647 IEGIDIKGDDTLLKR

-1668 LDARGSAVEYC
+1668 VDARGSAVEYC

-1700 KHFPKLALR
+1700 KHFPELALR
-1709 QPQYTIIEMD
+1709 QPQYTVLEMD
-1719 DSIIE
+1719 DSITE
-1724 SANLSNLDN
+1724 CANISNLDN

-1738 FGKPYE
+1738 FGKAYE
-1744 PSAHVKK
+1744 VSAHIKK

-1761 KQAEKGKMKIFPLH
+1761 KQAEKGKMKVFPL
-1775 QHHFGKYAD
+1775 QHNDWRRYAD
-1784 RSNIADSTNVKTEG
+1784 KKDVFNSTEVRTNG

-1816 DVRKKKKYACFASGV
+1816 DIKNRKKYACFASVV

-1837 QSTTKVIY
+1837 QRETKVVRHSDIAKMP
-1845 LRDLRKEENRC
+1845 DKAIAPIGTMSASIVDNRTYNSYR
-1856 LIPQGSIS
+1856 LNELSS
-1864 TSTKIEN
+1864 
-1871 DYAVVNISVEGYK
+1871 YK
-1884 RVRFPSV
+1884 RVRFNSV
-1891 QLSGKG
+1891 LGVNG
-1897 MGSGFY
+1897 IGAGFY
-1903 SSSSQL
+1903 DEGGRLLSA
-1909 VRAELIEDTH
+1909 VIVEPTN
-1919 DYFNDGMYI
+1919 DYFNDGMYYI
-1928 VADVPEGASRLAFT
+1928 ADIPAGAKTLLFT
-1942 IRPELNGD
+1942 VRKAID
-1950 DDYIVL
+1950 DASHYVVL
-1956 TNSDK
+1956 TNSNK
-1961 IEDCEPFWV
+1961 VEDCEPFWV
-1970 EHKSRLVGVFK
+1970 EHKSCLVGVMK
-1981 GMQKNGK
+1981 GILRNSKF
-1988 YGSFITKNS
+1988 GSFIDQAN
-1997 TTFDTQTDGLS
+1997 DNAEVDGLS
-2008 LFALRQLL
+2008 LAQLRSSLL
-2016 KTRGLRPYSYSD
+2016 GRGMHPITYEE
-2028 HKDIANLAMVRYGTR
+2028 HKDIANLAMFKYGTR
-2043 YPEGITGGN
+2043 CPETIVGN
-2052 SLFTRGG
+2052 NYRNDKGDYVQIIIPYLQSGMNDSEIWGDEGVRYRVDSGG
-2059 GRYDQDGGVGVLG
+2059 G
-2072 YLSSG
+2072 
-2077 INDTKRDGRDFKIAK
+2077 
-2092 WDGESLVYEAQRFL
+2092 LVVERSTYA
-2106 ALEDYDPY
+2106 DYRN
-2114 YPSMQVLMGYRK
+2114 SQILMGYRR
-2126 LSGGYNTLLDGISV
+2126 LSGGYSQYLDGGVTTS
-2140 YRLNGSMYQ
+2140 LG
-2149 GIKLIDNERGDIRMK
+2149 DNEGNYWKITNAEGDIRYLQV
-2164 TATHG
+2164 TRGWNQQVRGTH
-2169 GDDIRGVSFGRYMDL
+2169 FGRFMDL
-2184 IPTNS
+2184 ADVTKARGTQNS
-2189 NHSGTNPTTYYGR
+2189 KTQFYGR
-2202 TDGYLWG
+2202 FMSRMFEGMGGNGNNRELLIGEEGNSKHRQTWDMGRVLLPIMDWTDAN
-2209 SRDESAGSV
+2209 AG
-2218 LVIGHNTTRKDRNQS
+2218 NRTTRIAYSGD
-2233 YDSSAS
+2233 
-2239 VFNIISLRRDEAQA
+2239 
-2253 IDGTVTRV
+2253 
-2261 VYDGEIEKL
+2261 IEVMQ
-2270 TDLQQYLAVP
+2270 DLQQFLAVP

>member
-1 MSEDKNHLG
+1 MTMISLIDIKNRADQLSAKTEAGSITPEEVG
-10 AFDTLDA
+10 ALIADLA
-17 LYQTFPEGRKESD
+17 LYTQSSERDGSTLGIRKVYPTLEAMQADTEPIGDGGKPLRRGNLVAIYSEERAQSD
-30 YATIKGTPYKWDK
+30 PNSGLVSMWTGSGWTSIARIGTAMRHDYTAIEQRLGKVEDAFVSK
-43 YRNKWSPALEV
+43 EALRTALE
-54 SRGTGTGTSLYETI
+54 GI
-68 YVQKDLFVGGVLHAK
+68 KNDIQK
-83 EVQPSACGLFSTER
+83 
-97 ALKDAIPM
+97 AL
-105 PKIGYYALVGETS
+105 
-118 ECKIFVCKTT
+118 
-128 GLWQDS
+128 
-134 GQTTNIANITAD
+134 
-146 IPELTEKIKA
+146 
-156 VKTEL
+156 
-161 EGAIEH
+161 
-167 KATEL
+167 
-172 KSSVDTAVHSVT
+172 DTAVHSVT
-184 EKSSEIAESLETFK
+184 EKGTEITESIKTFEA
-198 NEQTQAI
+198 EQTKAI
-205 NTFKREQAKAIE
+205 SVFKREQAQAIE
-217 SLKSSLPN
+217 RLRESLPN
-225 YGLSVSRA
+225 YSLSVSRQ
-233 DDSGD
+233 DDSGE
-238 TTITLHGGQTDSSV
+238 TTVTLHGGREDSSV
-252 TFSMPRQEPYKITSR
+252 TFSTPRPEPYKITSKI
-267 LNEVTGATEVSITDG
+267 NETTGATEVSISDG
-282 THASKVELQLP
+282 TNTSTVELQLP
-293 DVSATDSLDD
+293 DVTATDSIED
-303 SAKPISARAVKQ
+303 SAQPISARAVKQ
-315 AVEELRK
+315 ALEELRK

-348 EFVVAGGGSGGGSGS
+348 EFVVAGGAGGGGGS
-363 ARSSKT
+363 ARSTKT

-392 NHLVEGEPD
+392 NHLVDGEPD

-412 RGVTTIADIFLGSV
+412 RGVTTIADIALGST

-450 TAEYEEDGQLKTRKA
+450 TAEYEEDGQLNTRKA

-473 LKLSLYNEHEVESFI
+473 LKLSLYNKNEVETFI
-488 TDGGVAENLSAI
+488 ADGGVAENLSAI
-500 FFVRGSAQE
+500 FSVGGSAKE

-554 GIKSNSLYFDLLKG
+554 GIKSNSLYFDLLKA

-591 TPTLLGVQY
+591 TPTLLGEQY
-600 TGISWKY
+600 TGISWEY
-607 IARSTNAVITAMSA
+607 IARRTNAGVTAMSA

-626 AVPKVYQGHTE
+626 LVVKVFQRHTE

-643 TSSYVYALEGKEKT
+643 TSSYVYTLEGKEKT
-657 IGIEVVSNTAS
+657 IGIEVVANTAS

-693 EWKSG
+693 EWTSG
-698 TATTTFE
+698 TTTTTFE
-705 GVDFSSSGWLASNL
+705 GVDFSSSGWIASNL
-719 HLMGGAKATVHYKP
+719 HLMGGAKATIHYKP

-754 RHNDKAVFSCFDSE
+754 RHNDKAVFSCYDSE

-773 AFAGFAVMPHSI
+773 AFAGFAVMPHSV

-793 QFRSED
+793 QFQSEE

-891 ITDRP
+891 ITDRQ

-983 TSTYPVKNL
+983 TSTYPIKNL

-1008 GKGDKDVWELV
+1008 GKGDKDVWELI

-1025 MREGAKPMK
+1025 MQEGAKPMK

-1060 CTEITE
+1060 CTEIAE
-1066 LKTPAMQADKSARS
+1066 LKTPAMQVDKSARS

-1181 TTAPDNV
+1181 TTAPDNI

-1193 RLMTF
+1193 RLMQF

-1212 STEEVKA
+1212 STDEVKA

-1328 AIAQKMRSVLTN
+1328 RIAQKMRSVLTN

-1383 VFALDGTMEAIK
+1383 VFALDGTMEAVK

-1458 VLSGKTIT
+1458 VLSGKTMT

-1485 RMRKLDLGTT
+1485 RMRKLDLDTT

-1514 VAPTTSANPTP
+1514 VAPTTNANPTP

-1553 GATSFDVSNQTSI
+1553 GATSFDVSNQTSLA
-1566 TELLLGGTAVQSV
+1566 ELLLGGTAVQSV

-1601 RSLPLLEMSGLI
+1601 RSLPLLEMSGLV

-1635 LLEKMTSLERLR
+1635 LLEKMTSLERVR
-1647 IEGIDIKGDDALLKR
+1647 IEGIDIKGDDTLLKR

-1668 LDARGSAVEYC
+1668 VDARGSAVEYC

-1700 KHFPKLALR
+1700 KHFPELALR
-1709 QPQYTIIEMD
+1709 QPQYTVLEMD
-1719 DSIIE
+1719 DTITE
-1724 SANLSNLDN
+1724 CANISNLDN

-1738 FGKPYE
+1738 FGKAYE
-1744 PSAHVKK
+1744 VSAHIKK

-1761 KQAEKGKMKIFPLH
+1761 KQAEKGKMKVFPL
-1775 QHHFGKYAD
+1775 QHNDWRRYAD
-1784 RSNIADSTNVKTEG
+1784 KKDVFNSTEARTNG

-1816 DVRKKKKYACFASGV
+1816 DIKSKKKYACFASVV

-1837 QSTTKVIY
+1837 QSTTKVVRHSDIAKMP
-1845 LRDLRKEENRC
+1845 DKAIKPIGSMSASIVDNRTYNSYR
-1856 LIPQGSIS
+1856 LNELSS
-1864 TSTKIEN
+1864 
-1871 DYAVVNISVEGYK
+1871 YK
-1884 RVRFPSV
+1884 RVRFNSV
-1891 QLSGKG
+1891 LGVEG
-1897 MGSGFY
+1897 IGAGFY
-1903 SSSSQL
+1903 DDAGKLLSAVL
-1909 VRAELIEDTH
+1909 VEPTN
-1919 DYFNDGMYI
+1919 DYFNDGMYYI
-1928 VADVPEGASRLAFT
+1928 ADVPAGAKTLLFT
-1942 IRPELNGD
+1942 VRKAID
-1950 DDYIVL
+1950 DANHYVVL
-1956 TNSDK
+1956 TNSNNV
-1961 IEDCEPFWV
+1961 EDCEPFWV
-1970 EHKSRLVGVFK
+1970 EHKPCLVGVMK
-1981 GMQKNGK
+1981 GILRNSKF
-1988 YGSFITKNS
+1988 GSFVDQVN
-1997 TTFDTQTDGLS
+1997 DNAEVDGLS
-2008 LFALRQLL
+2008 LAQLRSSLL
-2016 KTRGLRPYSYSD
+2016 VRGMHPITYEE
-2028 HKDIANLAMVRYGTR
+2028 HKDIANLAMFKYGTR
-2043 YPEGITGGN
+2043 CPEATVGN
-2052 SLFTRGG
+2052 NYRTEIDNYVQIIIPYLQSGMNDSEVWGDEGVRYRVDSGG
-2059 GRYDQDGGVGVLG
+2059 GLVTERSIY
-2072 YLSSG
+2072 
-2077 INDTKRDGRDFKIAK
+2077 RDYKNSQI
-2092 WDGESLVYEAQRFL
+2092 
-2106 ALEDYDPY
+2106 
-2114 YPSMQVLMGYRK
+2114 LMGYRR
-2126 LSGGYNTLLDGISV
+2126 LSGGYSQYLDGGVTTS
-2140 YRLNGSMYQ
+2140 LG
-2149 GIKLIDNERGDIRMK
+2149 DNEGNYWKITNTEGESRYMQVTRGWNQQVRGTHFGRFMDLADVTKATNTQNSKTQFYGRFESRMFTNIGNGNNRELIIGETGGQKYHQTWYMGRVLLPLMEGNDASATNRTTRIAYSGDIEVM
-2164 TATHG
+2164 
-2169 GDDIRGVSFGRYMDL
+2169 
-2184 IPTNS
+2184 
-2189 NHSGTNPTTYYGR
+2189 
-2202 TDGYLWG
+2202 
-2209 SRDESAGSV
+2209 
-2218 LVIGHNTTRKDRNQS
+2218 Q
-2233 YDSSAS
+2233 
-2239 VFNIISLRRDEAQA
+2239 
-2253 IDGTVTRV
+2253 
-2261 VYDGEIEKL
+2261 
-2270 TDLQQYLAVP
+2270 DLQQFLAVP

>member
-1 MSEDKNHLG
+1 MISLIDIKNRADQLSAKTEAGSITPEEVG
-10 AFDTLDA
+10 ALIADLA
-17 LYQTFPEGRKESD
+17 LYAQSSERDGSTLGIRKVYPTLEAMQADTEPIGDSGKPLRRGNLVAIYSEERAQSD
-30 YATIKGTPYKWDK
+30 PNSGLVSMWTGSGWTSIARIGTAMRHDYTAIEQRLGKVEDAFVSK
-43 YRNKWSPALEV
+43 EALRTALEGIK
-54 SRGTGTGTSLYETI
+54 SD
-68 YVQKDLFVGGVLHAK
+68 VQNVL
-83 EVQPSACGLFSTER
+83 
-97 ALKDAIPM
+97 
-105 PKIGYYALVGETS
+105 
-118 ECKIFVCKTT
+118 
-128 GLWQDS
+128 
-134 GQTTNIANITAD
+134 
-146 IPELTEKIKA
+146 
-156 VKTEL
+156 
-161 EGAIEH
+161 
-167 KATEL
+167 
-172 KSSVDTAVHSVT
+172 DTAVRTINEKGT
-184 EKSSEIAESLETFK
+184 EIDESLKTFK
-198 NEQTQAI
+198 REQTQAI
-205 NTFKREQAKAIE
+205 NTFKREQEQAIE
-217 SLKSSLPN
+217 TLKSSLPN

-267 LNEVTGATEVSITDG
+267 LNEVTGAIEVSISDG
-282 THASKVELQLP
+282 THTSKVELQLP
-293 DVSATDSLDD
+293 DVTATDSLDD
-303 SAKPISARAVKQ
+303 SAQPISARAVKQ

-348 EFVVAGGGSGGGSGS
+348 EFVVAGGGAGGGGT

-412 RGVTTIADIFLGSV
+412 RGVTTIADISLGSV

-473 LKLSLYNEHEVESFI
+473 LKLSLYNKAEVEAFI
-488 TDGGVAENLSAI
+488 AGGGVAENLSAI
-500 FFVRGSAQE
+500 FSVRGSAKE

-529 RQTFSLPLRTLSAGS
+529 RQTFSLPLRTLSSGT

-568 GSEAPFVG
+568 GSNAPFVG
-576 VLFSRSDGRIFAKSE
+576 VLFSRSDGRIFTKSE
-591 TPTLLGVQY
+591 DPTLLGEQY
-600 TGISWKY
+600 TGISWEY
-607 IARSTNAVITAMSA
+607 IALSTNAGVNTMSA

-626 AVPKVYQGHTE
+626 SVVKVYQGHTE
-637 RMMRAS
+637 RMMRAGI
-643 TSSYVYALEGKEKT
+643 SSYAYTLEGKEKT
-657 IGIEVVSNTAS
+657 IGIEVVANTAS

-681 SEGRSNSEERRN
+681 SEGRSNSEESRS
-693 EWKSG
+693 EWTSG
-698 TATTTFE
+698 TTTTTFE
-705 GVDFSSSGWLASNL
+705 GVDFYSSGWIASNL
-719 HLMGGAKATVHYKP
+719 HLMGGAKAIVHYKP

-793 QFRSED
+793 QFRSEE

-858 QDIVFDSAGADL
+858 QDIVFDSVGADL

-1060 CTEITE
+1060 CTEIAE
-1066 LKTPAMQADKSARS
+1066 LKTPAMQVDKSARS

-1128 ALEGINNTNAVANF
+1128 ALEGINNTNVVANF

-1181 TTAPDNV
+1181 TTAPDNI
-1188 KQAVI
+1188 KQSVI

-1212 STEEVKA
+1212 SIEEVKA

-1383 VFALDGTMEAIK
+1383 VFALDGTMEAVK

-1458 VLSGKTIT
+1458 VLSGKTMT

-1514 VAPTTSANPTP
+1514 IAPTTSATPTP

-1553 GATSFDVSNQTSI
+1553 GATSFDVSNQTSL
-1566 TELLLGGTAVQSV
+1566 TELLLSGTAVQSI
-1579 RIAEGAPLVKLTLP
+1579 RIAEGAPLVKLSLP

-1601 RSLPLLEMSGLI
+1601 RSLPLLEMSGLV
-1613 VADWASIT
+1613 VADWSSIT
-1621 SFDFAHCARLDYNV
+1621 SFDFSHCAKLDYNL
-1635 LLEKMTSLERLR
+1635 LLEKMTGLERLR

-1700 KHFPKLALR
+1700 KHFPELALR
-1709 QPQYTIIEMD
+1709 QPQYTVLEMD
-1719 DSIIE
+1719 DTITE
-1724 SANLSNLDN
+1724 CANISNLDN

-1738 FGKPYE
+1738 FGKAYE
-1744 PSAHVKK
+1744 VSAHIKK

-1761 KQAEKGKMKIFPLH
+1761 KQAEKGKMKVFPL
-1775 QHHFGKYAD
+1775 QHNDWRRYAD
-1784 RSNIADSTNVKTEG
+1784 KKDVFNSTEARTNG

-1816 DVRKKKKYACFASGV
+1816 DIKNRKKYACFASVV

-1837 QSTTKVIY
+1837 QSTTKVVRHSDIAKMP
-1845 LRDLRKEENRC
+1845 DKA
-1856 LIPQGSIS
+1856 IVPISTISGSILDNRTYNS
-1864 TSTKIEN
+1864 YRLNELS
-1871 DYAVVNISVEGYK
+1871 SYK
-1884 RVRFPSV
+1884 RVRFNSV
-1891 QLSGKG
+1891 LGVSGIG
-1897 MGSGFY
+1897 AGFY
-1903 SSSSQL
+1903 DEAGKLLSAVL
-1909 VRAELIEDTH
+1909 VEPTN
-1919 DYFNDGMYI
+1919 DYFNDGMYYI
-1928 VADVPEGASRLAFT
+1928 ADIPAGAKTLLFT
-1942 IRPELNGD
+1942 VRKAID
-1950 DDYIVL
+1950 DANHYVVL
-1956 TNSDK
+1956 TNSSK
-1961 IEDCEPFWV
+1961 VEDCEPFWV
-1970 EHKSRLVGVFK
+1970 EHKPCLVGVMK
-1981 GMQKNGK
+1981 GILRNSKF
-1988 YGSFITKNS
+1988 GSFVDQAN
-1997 TTFDTQTDGLS
+1997 DNAEVDGLS
-2008 LFALRQLL
+2008 LAQLRSSLL
-2016 KTRGLRPYSYSD
+2016 GRGMHPITYEE
-2028 HKDIANLAMVRYGTR
+2028 HKDIANLAMFKYGSRCPETIVGNNYRTEIGGYVQIIVPYLQSGMNDSEICGDECVRYR
-2043 YPEGITGGN
+2043 VD
-2052 SLFTRGG
+2052 SGG
-2059 GRYDQDGGVGVLG
+2059 GLVTEQSTYT
-2072 YLSSG
+2072 
-2077 INDTKRDGRDFKIAK
+2077 NAK
-2092 WDGESLVYEAQRFL
+2092 NSQI
-2106 ALEDYDPY
+2106 
-2114 YPSMQVLMGYRK
+2114 LMGYRR
-2126 LSGGYNTLLDGISV
+2126 LSGGYSQYLDGGVTTS
-2140 YRLNGSMYQ
+2140 LG
-2149 GIKLIDNERGDIRMK
+2149 DNEGNYWKITNAEGESRYMQVTRGWDQQVRGTHFGRFMDLADVTKTRGTQNIKTQFYGRFMSRMFENIGNGNNRELLIGGDWNDKGRQQWDMGRVLLPIMGWANESAVNRTTRIAYSGDI
-2164 TATHG
+2164 
-2169 GDDIRGVSFGRYMDL
+2169 
-2184 IPTNS
+2184 
-2189 NHSGTNPTTYYGR
+2189 
-2202 TDGYLWG
+2202 
-2209 SRDESAGSV
+2209 
-2218 LVIGHNTTRKDRNQS
+2218 
-2233 YDSSAS
+2233 
-2239 VFNIISLRRDEAQA
+2239 
-2253 IDGTVTRV
+2253 
-2261 VYDGEIEKL
+2261 EIMQ
-2270 TDLQQYLAVP
+2270 DLQQFLAVP

>member
-1 MSEDKNHLG
+1 MISLIDIKNRADQLSEKTEAGSITPEEVG
-10 AFDTLDA
+10 ALIADLA
-17 LYQTFPEGRKESD
+17 LYTQSSERDGSTLGIRKVYPTLEAMQADTEPIGDSGKPLRRGNLVAIYSEERAQSDPNSGLVSMWTGSGWTSIARIGTAMRHDYTAIEQRLGRVEDAFVSKEALRTALEGIKNDVQKALDTALQSVTD
-30 YATIKGTPYKWDK
+30 KGT
-43 YRNKWSPALEV
+43 
-54 SRGTGTGTSLYETI
+54 
-68 YVQKDLFVGGVLHAK
+68 
-83 EVQPSACGLFSTER
+83 
-97 ALKDAIPM
+97 
-105 PKIGYYALVGETS
+105 
-118 ECKIFVCKTT
+118 
-128 GLWQDS
+128 
-134 GQTTNIANITAD
+134 
-146 IPELTEKIKA
+146 
-156 VKTEL
+156 
-161 EGAIEH
+161 
-167 KATEL
+167 
-172 KSSVDTAVHSVT
+172 
-184 EKSSEIAESLETFK
+184 EIAESIKSFK
-198 NEQTQAI
+198 TEQAQAI
-205 NTFKREQAKAIE
+205 NNFNREQAQAIE
-217 SLKSSLPN
+217 RLRESLPN
-225 YGLSVSRA
+225 YSLSVSRR

-238 TTITLHGGQTDSSV
+238 TTVTLHGGREDSSI
-252 TFSMPRQEPYKITSR
+252 TFSTPRQEPYKITSR
-267 LNEVTGATEVSITDG
+267 INETTGATEVSISDG
-282 THASKVELQLP
+282 THTSKVELQFP
-293 DVSATDSLDD
+293 DVTATDSIED
-303 SAKPISARAVKQ
+303 SVQPISARAVKQ

-337 VTLSRNGVQVT
+337 VTLSRNGVQET
-348 EFVVAGGGSGGGSGS
+348 EFVVAGGAGGGGGS
-363 ARSSKT
+363 ARSTKT

-412 RGVTTIADIFLGSV
+412 RGVTTIADIALGST

-473 LKLSLYNEHEVESFI
+473 LKLSLYNKTEVEAFI
-488 TDGGVAENLSAI
+488 AGGGVAENLSAI
-500 FFVRGSAQE
+500 FSVRGSAKE

-529 RQTFSLPLRTLSAGS
+529 RQTFSLPLRTLSSGT

-568 GSEAPFVG
+568 GSNAPFVG
-576 VLFSRSDGRIFAKSE
+576 VLFSRADGRIFAKSE
-591 TPTLLGVQY
+591 TPTLLGEQY
-600 TGISWKY
+600 TGISWEY
-607 IARSTNAVITAMSA
+607 IALSTNAGVTAMSA

-626 AVPKVYQGHTE
+626 AVLKVYQGHTE

-643 TSSYVYALEGKEKT
+643 ANSYVYTLEGKEKT
-657 IGIEVVSNTAS
+657 IGIEVVANTAS

-681 SEGRSNSEERRN
+681 SEGRSNSEESRN
-693 EWKSG
+693 EWTSG

-705 GVDFSSSGWLASNL
+705 GVDFSSSGWIASNL
-719 HLMGGAKATVHYKP
+719 HLMGGAKAVVHYKP

-754 RHNDKAVFSCFDSE
+754 RHNDKAVFSCFDAE

-785 TMPFGGSV
+785 AMPFGGSV
-793 QFRSED
+793 QFRSEE

-841 LSKADVYTDTAF
+841 LSKADVYSDTAF

-896 ELDEMLELQ
+896 ELDDMLELQ

-1025 MREGAKPMK
+1025 MSEGAKPMK

-1060 CTEITE
+1060 CTEIAE
-1066 LKTPAMQADKSARS
+1066 LKTPAMQVDKSARS

-1118 GQSKKDGTEI
+1118 GQSKKDGNEI

-1170 KDYEWNGKTPE
+1170 KDYEWNGKTTE
-1181 TTAPDNV
+1181 TTAPDNI
-1188 KQAVI
+1188 KQSVI
-1193 RLMTF
+1193 RLMQF

-1219 RFKSDKFKREVSQY
+1219 VFKSDKAKSDKFKREVSQY

-1270 YTYYDGDTS
+1270 YTYYDGDTA

-1383 VFALDGTMEAIK
+1383 VFALDGTMEAVK

-1514 VAPTTSANPTP
+1514 IAPTTSANPTP

-1553 GATSFDVSNQTSI
+1553 GATSFDVSNQTSLA
-1566 TELLLGGTAVQSV
+1566 ELLLSGTAVQSV

-1601 RSLPLLEMSGLI
+1601 RSLPLLEMSGLV
-1613 VADWASIT
+1613 VADWSSIN
-1621 SFDFAHCARLDYNV
+1621 SLDFAHCAKLDYNV
-1635 LLEKMTSLERLR
+1635 LLEKMTNLERVR
-1647 IEGIDIKGDDALLKR
+1647 IEGIDIKGDDTLLKR

-1679 ALVGRYQLTKYIDD
+1679 SLVGRYQLTKYIDD

-1700 KHFPKLALR
+1700 KHFPELALR
-1709 QPQYTIIEMD
+1709 QPQYTVLEMD
-1719 DSIIE
+1719 DSITE
-1724 SANLSNLDN
+1724 SANISNLDN

-1738 FGKPYE
+1738 FGKAYE
-1744 PSAHVKK
+1744 VSAHIKK

-1761 KQAEKGKMKIFPLH
+1761 KQAEKGKMKIFPL
-1775 QHHFGKYAD
+1775 QHNDWRRYAD
-1784 RSNIADSTNVKTEG
+1784 KKDVFNSTEARTNG
-1798 EEGDMFIYEPR
+1798 EEGDMFIFEPR

-1816 DVRKKKKYACFASGV
+1816 DIKSKKKYACFASVV

-1837 QSTTKVIY
+1837 QSTTKVVRHSDIAKMS
-1845 LRDLRKEENRC
+1845 DKA
-1856 LIPQGSIS
+1856 IVPIS
-1864 TSTKIEN
+1864 TMSASIVDNRTYNSYRLNEL
-1871 DYAVVNISVEGYK
+1871 SSYK
-1884 RVRFPSV
+1884 RVRFNSV
-1891 QLSGKG
+1891 LGVNG
-1897 MGSGFY
+1897 IGAGFY
-1903 SSSSQL
+1903 DEGGKLLSAVL
-1909 VRAELIEDTH
+1909 VEPTN
-1919 DYFNDGMYI
+1919 DYFNDGMYYI
-1928 VADVPEGASRLAFT
+1928 ADVPAGAKTLLFT
-1942 IRPELNGD
+1942 VRKAID
-1950 DDYIVL
+1950 DANHYVVL
-1956 TNSDK
+1956 TNSSK
-1961 IEDCEPFWV
+1961 VEDCEPFWV
-1970 EHKSRLVGVFK
+1970 EHKPCLVGVMK
-1981 GMQKNGK
+1981 GILRNSKF
-1988 YGSFITKNS
+1988 GSFVDQAN
-1997 TTFDTQTDGLS
+1997 DNAEVDGLS
-2008 LFALRQLL
+2008 LAQLRSSLQG
-2016 KTRGLRPYSYSD
+2016 RGMHPITYEE
-2028 HKDIANLAMVRYGTR
+2028 HKDIANLAMFKYGTR
-2043 YPEGITGGN
+2043 CPEAIVGNNYRTEIGGYVQIVIPYLQSGMN
-2052 SLFTRGG
+2052 DSEIWGDEGVRYRVDNGG
-2059 GRYDQDGGVGVLG
+2059 G
-2072 YLSSG
+2072 
-2077 INDTKRDGRDFKIAK
+2077 
-2092 WDGESLVYEAQRFL
+2092 LVTERSTYA
-2106 ALEDYDPY
+2106 DYKN
-2114 YPSMQVLMGYRK
+2114 SQILMGYRR
-2126 LSGGYNTLLDGISV
+2126 LSGGYSQYLDGGVTTS
-2140 YRLNGSMYQ
+2140 LG
-2149 GIKLIDNERGDIRMK
+2149 DNEGNYWKVTNAEGESRYMQVTRGWNQQVRGTHFGRFMDLADVTKATNTQNSKTQFYGRFESRMFTNIGNGNNRELIIGETGGQKYYQTWYMGRVLLPLMEGNDASASNRTTRIAYSGDIEVM
-2164 TATHG
+2164 
-2169 GDDIRGVSFGRYMDL
+2169 
-2184 IPTNS
+2184 
-2189 NHSGTNPTTYYGR
+2189 
-2202 TDGYLWG
+2202 
-2209 SRDESAGSV
+2209 
-2218 LVIGHNTTRKDRNQS
+2218 Q
-2233 YDSSAS
+2233 
-2239 VFNIISLRRDEAQA
+2239 
-2253 IDGTVTRV
+2253 
-2261 VYDGEIEKL
+2261 
-2270 TDLQQYLAVP
+2270 DLQQFLAVP

>member
-1 MSEDKNHLG
+1 MISLIEIKNRADQLSAKTEAGSITPEEVG
-10 AFDTLDA
+10 ALIADLA
-17 LYQTFPEGRKESD
+17 LYTQSSERDGSTLGIRKVYPTLEAMQADTEPIGDGGKPLRRGNLVAIYSEERAQSD
-30 YATIKGTPYKWDK
+30 PNSGLVSMWTGSGWTSIARIGTAMRHDYTAIEQRLGKVEDAFVSK
-43 YRNKWSPALEV
+43 EALRTALE
-54 SRGTGTGTSLYETI
+54 GI
-68 YVQKDLFVGGVLHAK
+68 KNDIQK
-83 EVQPSACGLFSTER
+83 
-97 ALKDAIPM
+97 AL
-105 PKIGYYALVGETS
+105 
-118 ECKIFVCKTT
+118 
-128 GLWQDS
+128 
-134 GQTTNIANITAD
+134 
-146 IPELTEKIKA
+146 
-156 VKTEL
+156 
-161 EGAIEH
+161 
-167 KATEL
+167 
-172 KSSVDTAVHSVT
+172 DTAVHSVT
-184 EKSSEIAESLETFK
+184 EKGTEITESIKTFEA
-198 NEQTQAI
+198 EQTKAI
-205 NTFKREQAKAIE
+205 SAFKREQAQAIE
-217 SLKSSLPN
+217 RLRESLPN
-225 YGLSVSRA
+225 YSLSVSRQ
-233 DDSGD
+233 DDSGE
-238 TTITLHGGQTDSSV
+238 TTVTLHGGREDSSV
-252 TFSMPRQEPYKITSR
+252 TFSTPRPEPYKITSKI
-267 LNEVTGATEVSITDG
+267 NETTGATEVSISDG
-282 THASKVELQLP
+282 TNTSTVELQLP
-293 DVSATDSLDD
+293 DVTATDSIED
-303 SAKPISARAVKQ
+303 SAQPISARAVKQ
-315 AVEELRK
+315 ALEELRK

-348 EFVVAGGGSGGGSGS
+348 EFVVAGGAGGGGGS
-363 ARSSKT
+363 ARSTKT

-392 NHLVEGEPD
+392 NHLVDGEPD

-412 RGVTTIADIFLGSV
+412 RGVTTIADIALGST

-473 LKLSLYNEHEVESFI
+473 LKLSLYNKNEVETFI
-488 TDGGVAENLSAI
+488 ADGGVAENLSAI
-500 FFVRGSAQE
+500 FSVGGSAKE

-554 GIKSNSLYFDLLKG
+554 GIKSNSLYFDLLKA

-591 TPTLLGVQY
+591 TPTLLGEQY
-600 TGISWKY
+600 TGISWEY
-607 IARSTNAVITAMSA
+607 IARRTNAGVTAMSA

-626 AVPKVYQGHTE
+626 LVVKVFQRHTE

-643 TSSYVYALEGKEKT
+643 TSSYVYTLEGKEKT
-657 IGIEVVSNTAS
+657 IGIEVVANTAS

-693 EWKSG
+693 EWTSG
-698 TATTTFE
+698 TTTTTFE
-705 GVDFSSSGWLASNL
+705 GVDFSSSGWIASNL
-719 HLMGGAKATVHYKP
+719 HLMGGAKATIHYKP

-754 RHNDKAVFSCFDSE
+754 RHNDKAVFSCYDSE

-773 AFAGFAVMPHSI
+773 AFAGFAVMPHGV

-793 QFRSED
+793 QFRSEE

-896 ELDEMLELQ
+896 ELDDMLELQ

-948 TKTRHNVAEIIF
+948 TKTRYNVAEIIF

-983 TSTYPVKNL
+983 TSTYPIKNL

-1008 GKGDKDVWELV
+1008 GKGDKDVWELI

-1025 MREGAKPMK
+1025 MQEGAKPMK

-1060 CTEITE
+1060 CTEIAE
-1066 LKTPAMQADKSARS
+1066 LKTPAMQVDKSARS

-1181 TTAPDNV
+1181 TTAPDNI

-1193 RLMTF
+1193 RLMQF

-1212 STEEVKA
+1212 STDEVKA

-1328 AIAQKMRSVLTN
+1328 RIAQKMRSVLTN

-1383 VFALDGTMEAIK
+1383 VFALDGTMEAVK

-1412 DDAIRK
+1412 DDAIRR

-1514 VAPTTSANPTP
+1514 IAPTTSANPTP

-1553 GATSFDVSNQTSI
+1553 GATSFDVSNQTSLA
-1566 TELLLGGTAVQSV
+1566 ELLLSGTAVQSI
-1579 RIAEGAPLVKLTLP
+1579 RIAEGAPLVKLSLP

-1601 RSLPLLEMSGLI
+1601 RSLPLLEMSGLV

-1621 SFDFAHCARLDYNV
+1621 SFDFAHCAKLDYNL
-1635 LLEKMTSLERLR
+1635 LLEKMKNLERVR
-1647 IEGIDIKGDDALLKR
+1647 IDGIDIKGDDALLNR

-1693 AVFAEYQ
+1693 ALFAEYQ
-1700 KHFPKLALR
+1700 KHFPELALR
-1709 QPQYTIIEMD
+1709 QPQYTVLEMD
-1719 DSIIE
+1719 DSITE
-1724 SANLSNLDN
+1724 CANISNLDN

-1738 FGKPYE
+1738 FGKAYE
-1744 PSAHVKK
+1744 VSAHIKK

-1761 KQAEKGKMKIFPLH
+1761 KQAEKGKMKIFPL
-1775 QHHFGKYAD
+1775 QHNDWRRYAD
-1784 RSNIADSTNVKTEG
+1784 KKDVFNSTEARTNG

-1816 DVRKKKKYACFASGV
+1816 DIKSKKKYACFASVV

-1837 QSTTKVIY
+1837 QRETKVVRHSDIAKMP
-1845 LRDLRKEENRC
+1845 DKAIVPISTMSASIVENRTYNSYR
-1856 LIPQGSIS
+1856 LNELSS
-1864 TSTKIEN
+1864 
-1871 DYAVVNISVEGYK
+1871 YK
-1884 RVRFPSV
+1884 RVRFNSV
-1891 QLSGKG
+1891 LGVNG
-1897 MGSGFY
+1897 IGAGFY
-1903 SSSSQL
+1903 DEAGKLLSAVL
-1909 VRAELIEDTH
+1909 VEPTN
-1919 DYFNDGMYI
+1919 DYFNDGMYYI
-1928 VADVPEGASRLAFT
+1928 ADVPAGAKTLLFT
-1942 IRPELNGD
+1942 VRKAID
-1950 DDYIVL
+1950 DANHYVVL
-1956 TNSDK
+1956 TNSSK
-1961 IEDCEPFWV
+1961 VEDCEPFWV
-1970 EHKSRLVGVFK
+1970 EHKPCLIGVMK
-1981 GMQKNGK
+1981 GILRNSKF
-1988 YGSFITKNS
+1988 GSFVDQAN
-1997 TTFDTQTDGLS
+1997 DNAEVDGLS
-2008 LFALRQLL
+2008 LAQLRSSLL
-2016 KTRGLRPYSYSD
+2016 GRGMHPITYEE
-2028 HKDIANLAMVRYGTR
+2028 HKDIANLAMFKYGTR
-2043 YPEGITGGN
+2043 CPEAIVGNNYRTEIGGYVQIIIPYLQSGMN
-2052 SLFTRGG
+2052 DSEIWGDEGVRYRVDSGG
-2059 GRYDQDGGVGVLG
+2059 G
-2072 YLSSG
+2072 
-2077 INDTKRDGRDFKIAK
+2077 
-2092 WDGESLVYEAQRFL
+2092 LVTERSTYTDNKNSQI
-2106 ALEDYDPY
+2106 
-2114 YPSMQVLMGYRK
+2114 LMGYRR
-2126 LSGGYNTLLDGISV
+2126 LSGGYSQYLDGGV
-2140 YRLNGSMYQ
+2140 TTTLG
-2149 GIKLIDNERGDIRMK
+2149 DNEGNYWKVTNAEGESRYMQVTRGWGQQVRGTHFGRFMDLADVTKATNTQNSKTQFYGAFQSRMFTNIGNGNNRELLIGEEGNNK
-2164 TATHG
+2164 YRQTWNMGRVLLPLMDWSNSSAENRTTRIAYS
-2169 GDDIRGVSFGRYMDL
+2169 DDIEVM
-2184 IPTNS
+2184 
-2189 NHSGTNPTTYYGR
+2189 
-2202 TDGYLWG
+2202 
-2209 SRDESAGSV
+2209 
-2218 LVIGHNTTRKDRNQS
+2218 Q
-2233 YDSSAS
+2233 
-2239 VFNIISLRRDEAQA
+2239 
-2253 IDGTVTRV
+2253 
-2261 VYDGEIEKL
+2261 
-2270 TDLQQYLAVP
+2270 DLQQFLAVP

>member
-17 LYQTFPEGRKESD
+17 LYQAFPEGRKESD
-30 YATIKGTPYKWDK
+30 YATIKGTPYKWYK

-217 SLKSSLPN
+217 TLRSNLPD
-225 YGLSVSRA
+225 YSLSVSRA

-252 TFSMPRQEPYKITSR
+252 TFSTPRQEPYKITSR
-267 LNEVTGATEVSITDG
+267 LNETTGATEVSISDG
-282 THASKVELQLP
+282 THTSKVELQLP
-293 DVSATDSLDD
+293 DVTATDSLED
-303 SAKPISARAVKQ
+303 SAQPISARAVRQ

-348 EFVVAGGGSGGGSGS
+348 EFVVSGGGAGGGSGSTHS
-363 ARSSKT
+363 TKT

-412 RGVTTIADIFLGSV
+412 RGVTTIADIALGST

-450 TAEYEEDGQLKTRKA
+450 TAEYEEDGQIKTRKA

-473 LKLSLYNEHEVESFI
+473 LKLSLYNKTEVEAFI
-488 TDGGVAENLSAI
+488 AGGGVAENLSAI
-500 FFVRGSAQE
+500 FSVRGSAKE

-529 RQTFSLPLRTLSAGS
+529 RQTFSLPLRTLSSGS

-568 GSEAPFVG
+568 GSNAPFVG
-576 VLFSRSDGRIFAKSE
+576 VLFSRADGRIFAKSE
-591 TPTLLGVQY
+591 TPTLLGEQY
-600 TGISWKY
+600 TGISWEY
-607 IARSTNAVITAMSA
+607 IALSTNAGVNTMSA

-626 AVPKVYQGHTE
+626 SVVKVYQGHTE

-643 TSSYVYALEGKEKT
+643 TSSYVYSLEGRDKT
-657 IGIEVVSNTAS
+657 IGIEVVANTAS

-681 SEGRSNSEERRN
+681 SEGRSNSEESRS
-693 EWKSG
+693 EWTSG
-698 TATTTFE
+698 TTTTTFE
-705 GVDFSSSGWLASNL
+705 GVDFSSSGWIASNL

-754 RHNDKAVFSCFDSE
+754 RHNDKAVFSCFDAE

-793 QFRSED
+793 QFRSEE

-933 IMDGGLESVWGVSTD
+933 IMNGGLESVWGVSTD
-948 TKTRHNVAEIIF
+948 TKTRYYVAEIIF

-997 KRTESKVYRNV
+997 KLTDSKVYRNV

-1049 NTGGAKLWNKL
+1049 NTGGARLWNKL
-1060 CTEITE
+1060 CTEIAE
-1066 LKTPAMQADKSARS
+1066 LKTPAMQVDKSARS

-1152 AKADAN
+1152 AKTDAN

-1193 RLMTF
+1193 RLMQF

-1383 VFALDGTMEAIK
+1383 VFALDGTMEAVK

-1458 VLSGKTIT
+1458 VLSGKTMT

-1485 RMRKLDLGTT
+1485 RMRKLDLGST

-1514 VAPTTSANPTP
+1514 IAPTTSANPTP

-1553 GATSFDVSNQTSI
+1553 GATSFDVSNQTSL
-1566 TELLLGGTAVQSV
+1566 TELLLGGTAVQSI

-1621 SFDFAHCARLDYNV
+1621 SFDFAHCAKLDYNV

-1647 IEGIDIKGDDALLKR
+1647 IEGIDIKGDDTLLKR

-1700 KHFPKLALR
+1700 RHFPELALR
-1709 QPQYTIIEMD
+1709 QPQYTVLEMD
-1719 DSIIE
+1719 DSITE
-1724 SANLSNLDN
+1724 CANISNLDN

-1738 FGKPYE
+1738 FGKAYE
-1744 PSAHVKK
+1744 VSAHIKK

-1761 KQAEKGKMKIFPLH
+1761 KQAEKGKMKVFPL
-1775 QHHFGKYAD
+1775 QHNDWRRYAD
-1784 RSNIADSTNVKTEG
+1784 KKDVFNSTEARTNG

-1816 DVRKKKKYACFASGV
+1816 DIKNRKKYACFASVV
-1831 KPDDYD
+1831 KPDEYD
-1837 QSTTKVIY
+1837 QRETKVVRHSDIAKMP
-1845 LRDLRKEENRC
+1845 DKA
-1856 LIPQGSIS
+1856 IVPISTISGSILDNRTYNS
-1864 TSTKIEN
+1864 YRLNELS
-1871 DYAVVNISVEGYK
+1871 SYK
-1884 RVRFPSV
+1884 RVRFNSV
-1891 QLSGKG
+1891 LGVSGIG
-1897 MGSGFY
+1897 AGFY
-1903 SSSSQL
+1903 DEGGKLLSAVL
-1909 VRAELIEDTH
+1909 VEPTN
-1919 DYFNDGMYI
+1919 DYFNDGMYYI
-1928 VADVPEGASRLAFT
+1928 ADIPAGAKTLLFT
-1942 IRPELNGD
+1942 VRKAID
-1950 DDYIVL
+1950 DASHYVVL
-1956 TNSDK
+1956 TNSSK
-1961 IEDCEPFWV
+1961 VEDCEPFWV
-1970 EHKSRLVGVFK
+1970 EHKTCLIGVMK
-1981 GMQKNGK
+1981 GILRNSKF
-1988 YGSFITKNS
+1988 GSFVDQAN
-1997 TTFDTQTDGLS
+1997 DNAEVDGLS
-2008 LFALRQLL
+2008 LAQLRSSLL
-2016 KTRGLRPYSYSD
+2016 GRGMHPITYEE
-2028 HKDIANLAMVRYGTR
+2028 HKDIANLAMFKYGTR
-2043 YPEGITGGN
+2043 CPETIVGN
-2052 SLFTRGG
+2052 NYRTDKGDFVQIIIPYLQSGMNDSEIWGDEGVRYRVDSGG
-2059 GRYDQDGGVGVLG
+2059 G
-2072 YLSSG
+2072 
-2077 INDTKRDGRDFKIAK
+2077 
-2092 WDGESLVYEAQRFL
+2092 LVTERSTYA
-2106 ALEDYDPY
+2106 DYRN
-2114 YPSMQVLMGYRK
+2114 SQILMGYRR
-2126 LSGGYNTLLDGISV
+2126 LSGGYSQYLDGGVTIS
-2140 YRLNGSMYQ
+2140 LG
-2149 GIKLIDNERGDIRMK
+2149 DNEGNYWKITNAEGESRYMQVTRGWNQQVRGTHFGRFMDLADVTKATNTQNSKTQFYGKFESRMFSNIGNGNNRELLIGDIGGNKYNQAWTVGRVLLPLMEDNNAG
-2164 TATHG
+2164 ATN
-2169 GDDIRGVSFGRYMDL
+2169 R
-2184 IPTNS
+2184 
-2189 NHSGTNPTTYYGR
+2189 
-2202 TDGYLWG
+2202 
-2209 SRDESAGSV
+2209 
-2218 LVIGHNTTRKDRNQS
+2218 TTRIAYSGD
-2233 YDSSAS
+2233 
-2239 VFNIISLRRDEAQA
+2239 
-2253 IDGTVTRV
+2253 
-2261 VYDGEIEKL
+2261 IEVMQ
-2270 TDLQQYLAVP
+2270 DLQQYLAVP

>member
-1 MSEDKNHLG
+1 MSEDKNNLG

-17 LYQTFPEGRKESD
+17 LYQAFPEGRKESD

-217 SLKSSLPN
+217 SLRSSLPD
-225 YGLSVSRA
+225 YSLSVSRA

-238 TTITLHGGQTDSSV
+238 TTITLHGGQEDSSV
-252 TFSMPRQEPYKITSR
+252 TFSMPKQEPYKITSR
-267 LNEVTGATEVSITDG
+267 LNETTGATEVSITDG
-282 THASKVELQLP
+282 THTSKVELQLP
-293 DVSATDSLDD
+293 DVTATDSLED
-303 SAKPISARAVKQ
+303 SAQPISARAVKQ
-315 AVEELRK
+315 AVDELRK

-348 EFVVAGGGSGGGSGS
+348 EFVVAGGGAGGGSGS
-363 ARSSKT
+363 AHSTKT

-412 RGVTTIADIFLGSV
+412 RGVTTIADIALGST

-473 LKLSLYNEHEVESFI
+473 LKLSLYNKNEVETFI
-488 TDGGVAENLSAI
+488 ADGGVAENLSAI
-500 FFVRGSAQE
+500 FSVGGSAKE

-554 GIKSNSLYFDLLKG
+554 GIKSNSLYFDLLKA

-591 TPTLLGVQY
+591 TPTLLGEQY
-600 TGISWKY
+600 TGISWEY
-607 IARSTNAVITAMSA
+607 IARRTNAGVTAMSA

-626 AVPKVYQGHTE
+626 LVVKVFQRHTE

-643 TSSYVYALEGKEKT
+643 TSSYVYSLEGRDKT
-657 IGIEVVSNTAS
+657 IGIEIVANTAS

-681 SEGRSNSEERRN
+681 SEGRSNSEESRN
-693 EWKSG
+693 EWTSG

-705 GVDFSSSGWLASNL
+705 GVDFSSSGWLESNL
-719 HLMGGAKATVHYKP
+719 HLMGGAKATIHYKP
-733 FERDAKATGVS
+733 FERDAKATGLS

-754 RHNDKAVFSCFDSE
+754 RHNDKAVFSCFDAE

-773 AFAGFAVMPHSI
+773 AFAGFAVMPHSV

-793 QFRSED
+793 QFRSEE

-905 KRNDVLSSDTGDIS
+905 KRNDVLSADTGDIS
-919 LQKLVQQGKGVLSV
+919 MQKLVKQGKGVLSV

-948 TKTRHNVAEIIF
+948 TKTRHNVAEIVF

-1060 CTEITE
+1060 CTEIAE
-1066 LKTPAMQADKSARS
+1066 LKTPAMQVDKSARS

-1118 GQSKKDGTEI
+1118 GQSKKDGSEI
-1128 ALEGINNTNAVANF
+1128 ALECINNTNAVANF

-1152 AKADAN
+1152 AKTDAT

-1212 STEEVKA
+1212 STDEVKA
-1219 RFKSDKFKREVSQY
+1219 RFKSDKFKREASQY

-1270 YTYYDGDTS
+1270 YTYYDGDTA

-1383 VFALDGTMEAIK
+1383 VFALDGTMEAVK

-1437 AGDEYFFGWATQNGG
+1437 AGDEYFFGWATQNGS

-1514 VAPTTSANPTP
+1514 IAPTTNANPTP

-1553 GATSFDVSNQTSI
+1553 GATSFDVSNQTSLA
-1566 TELLLGGTAVQSV
+1566 ELLLSGTAVQSI
-1579 RIAEGAPLVKLTLP
+1579 RLAEGAPLVKLTLP

-1613 VADWASIT
+1613 VADWSSIT
-1621 SFDFAHCARLDYNV
+1621 SFDFAHCPRLDYNV
-1635 LLEKMTSLERLR
+1635 LLEKMTNLERLR
-1647 IEGIDIKGDDALLKR
+1647 IEGIDIKGDDTLLKR

-1693 AVFAEYQ
+1693 ALFAEYQ
-1700 KHFPKLALR
+1700 KHFPELALR
-1709 QPQYTIIEMD
+1709 QPQYTILEMD
-1719 DSIIE
+1719 DSITE
-1724 SANLSNLDN
+1724 SANISNLDN

-1738 FGKPYE
+1738 FGKAYE
-1744 PSAHVKK
+1744 VSAHIKK

-1761 KQAEKGKMKIFPLH
+1761 KQAEKGKMKVFPL
-1775 QHHFGKYAD
+1775 QHNDWRRYAD
-1784 RSNIADSTNVKTEG
+1784 KKDVFNSTEARTNG
-1798 EEGDMFIYEPR
+1798 EEGDMFIFEPR

-1816 DVRKKKKYACFASGV
+1816 DIKSKKKYACFASVV

-1837 QSTTKVIY
+1837 QRETKVVRHSDIAKMPDKAIVPIGTMSASI
-1845 LRDLRKEENRC
+1845 LDNRTYNSYR
-1856 LIPQGSIS
+1856 LNELSS
-1864 TSTKIEN
+1864 
-1871 DYAVVNISVEGYK
+1871 YK
-1884 RVRFPSV
+1884 RVRFNSV
-1891 QLSGKG
+1891 LGVNG
-1897 MGSGFY
+1897 IGAGFY
-1903 SSSSQL
+1903 DEAGKLLSAVL
-1909 VRAELIEDTH
+1909 VEPTN
-1919 DYFNDGMYI
+1919 DYFNDGMYYI
-1928 VADVPEGASRLAFT
+1928 ADIPAGAKTLLFT
-1942 IRPELNGD
+1942 VRKAID
-1950 DDYIVL
+1950 DANHYVVL
-1956 TNSDK
+1956 TNSNK
-1961 IEDCEPFWV
+1961 VEDCEPFWV
-1970 EHKSRLVGVFK
+1970 EHKPCLVGVMK
-1981 GMQKNGK
+1981 GILRNSKF
-1988 YGSFITKNS
+1988 GSFVDQAN
-1997 TTFDTQTDGLS
+1997 DNAEVDGLS
-2008 LFALRQLL
+2008 LAQLRASLL
-2016 KTRGLRPYSYSD
+2016 GRGMHPITYEE
-2028 HKDIANLAMVRYGTR
+2028 HKDIANLAMFKYGTR
-2043 YPEGITGGN
+2043 CPETIVGN
-2052 SLFTRGG
+2052 NYRNDKGDYVQIIIPYLQSGMNDSEIWGDERVRYRVDSGG
-2059 GRYDQDGGVGVLG
+2059 G
-2072 YLSSG
+2072 
-2077 INDTKRDGRDFKIAK
+2077 
-2092 WDGESLVYEAQRFL
+2092 LVVERSTYA
-2106 ALEDYDPY
+2106 DYRN
-2114 YPSMQVLMGYRK
+2114 SQILMGYRR
-2126 LSGGYNTLLDGISV
+2126 LSGGYSQYLDGGVTTS
-2140 YRLNGSMYQ
+2140 LG
-2149 GIKLIDNERGDIRMK
+2149 DNEGNYWKITNAEGESRYMQVTRSSNQQVRGTHFGRFMDLADVTKARGTQNSKTMFYGRFMSRMFEGMGGNGNNRELLIGEEGNAKLRQTWDMGRVLLPIMEWSDGNAGNRTTRIAYSGDIEVM
-2164 TATHG
+2164 
-2169 GDDIRGVSFGRYMDL
+2169 
-2184 IPTNS
+2184 
-2189 NHSGTNPTTYYGR
+2189 
-2202 TDGYLWG
+2202 
-2209 SRDESAGSV
+2209 
-2218 LVIGHNTTRKDRNQS
+2218 Q
-2233 YDSSAS
+2233 
-2239 VFNIISLRRDEAQA
+2239 
-2253 IDGTVTRV
+2253 
-2261 VYDGEIEKL
+2261 
-2270 TDLQQYLAVP
+2270 DLQQFLSVP

>member
-1 MSEDKNHLG
+1 MISLIDIKNRADQLSEKTEAGSITPEEVG
-10 AFDTLDA
+10 ALIADLA
-17 LYQTFPEGRKESD
+17 LYAQDSERDGSTLGIRKVYPTLEAMQADTTPIGDSGKPLRRGNLVAIYSEERAQSD
-30 YATIKGTPYKWDK
+30 PNSGLVSMWTGGGWTSIARIGTAMRHDYTSIENRLGKVEDAFVSK
-43 YRNKWSPALEV
+43 EALRTALE
-54 SRGTGTGTSLYETI
+54 GI
-68 YVQKDLFVGGVLHAK
+68 KNDVQN
-83 EVQPSACGLFSTER
+83 
-97 ALKDAIPM
+97 AL
-105 PKIGYYALVGETS
+105 
-118 ECKIFVCKTT
+118 
-128 GLWQDS
+128 
-134 GQTTNIANITAD
+134 
-146 IPELTEKIKA
+146 
-156 VKTEL
+156 
-161 EGAIEH
+161 
-167 KATEL
+167 
-172 KSSVDTAVHSVT
+172 DTAVRTINEKGT
-184 EKSSEIAESLETFK
+184 EIDESLKTFK
-198 NEQTQAI
+198 REQTQAI
-205 NTFKREQAKAIE
+205 NTFKREQEQAIE
-217 SLKSSLPN
+217 TLRSNLPN

-252 TFSMPRQEPYKITSR
+252 TFSTPRQEPYKITSR
-267 LNEVTGATEVSITDG
+267 LNETTGATEVSISDG
-282 THASKVELQLP
+282 THTSKVELQLP

-303 SAKPISARAVKQ
+303 SAQPISARAVKQ
-315 AVEELRK
+315 AVDELRK

-348 EFVVAGGGSGGGSGS
+348 EFVVAGGGAGGGGS
-363 ARSSKT
+363 ARSTKT
-369 QLITQLTSNRVKLGD
+369 QLITQLTSNRVKLAD

-412 RGVTTIADIFLGSV
+412 RGVTTIADIALGST

-465 QAFLSVID
+465 QAFLSVVD
-473 LKLSLYNEHEVESFI
+473 LKLSLYNKAEVEAFI
-488 TDGGVAENLSAI
+488 AGGGVAENLSAI
-500 FFVRGSAQE
+500 FSVRGSAKE
-509 LSLYIDGELH
+509 LHLYIDGELH

-529 RQTFSLPLRTLSAGS
+529 RQTFSLPLRTLSSGS

-554 GIKSNSLYFDLLKG
+554 GIKSNSLYFDLLKA
-568 GSEAPFVG
+568 GSNAPFVG
-576 VLFSRSDGRIFAKSE
+576 VLFSRSDGRIFTKSE
-591 TPTLLGVQY
+591 DPTLLGEQY
-600 TGISWKY
+600 TGISWEY
-607 IARSTNAVITAMSA
+607 IALSTNAGVTAMSA

-626 AVPKVYQGHTE
+626 SVVKVYQGHTE

-643 TSSYVYALEGKEKT
+643 ASSYVYSLEGRDKT
-657 IGIEVVSNTAS
+657 IGIEVVANTAS

-681 SEGRSNSEERRN
+681 SEGRSNSEESRN
-693 EWKSG
+693 EWTSG
-698 TATTTFE
+698 TTTTTFE

-719 HLMGGAKATVHYKP
+719 HLMGGAKAIVHYKP

-793 QFRSED
+793 QFRSEE

-807 GLKMPLASGAFYQ
+807 GLKMPLASGTFYQ

-841 LSKADVYTDTAF
+841 LSKADVYSDTAF

-1008 GKGDKDVWELV
+1008 GKGDKDVWELI

-1025 MREGAKPMK
+1025 MQEGAKPMK

-1060 CTEITE
+1060 CTEIAE
-1066 LKTPAMQADKSARS
+1066 LKTPAMQVDKSARS

-1104 AQFNNDK
+1104 AQLNNDK

-1118 GQSKKDGTEI
+1118 GQIKKDGTEI

-1142 KFTEDVATQL
+1142 RFTEDVATQL

-1170 KDYEWNGKTPE
+1170 KDYEWNGKSPE

-1188 KQAVI
+1188 KQSVV
-1193 RLMTF
+1193 RLMQF

-1203 PQGVDPSRM
+1203 PQGVDPSHM
-1212 STEEVKA
+1212 TTEEVKA

-1279 MGKRND
+1279 MCKRND

-1383 VFALDGTMEAIK
+1383 VFALDGTMEAVK

-1514 VAPTTSANPTP
+1514 IAPTTSANPTP

-1553 GATSFDVSNQTSI
+1553 GATSFDVSNQTSLA
-1566 TELLLGGTAVQSV
+1566 ELLLGGTAVQSV

-1601 RSLPLLEMSGLI
+1601 RSLPLLEMSGLV

-1621 SFDFAHCARLDYNV
+1621 SFDFAHCAKLDYNV

-1700 KHFPKLALR
+1700 RHFPELALR
-1709 QPQYTIIEMD
+1709 QPQYTVLEMD
-1719 DSIIE
+1719 DRITE
-1724 SANLSNLDN
+1724 CANISNLDN

-1738 FGKPYE
+1738 FGKAYE
-1744 PSAHVKK
+1744 VSAHIKK

-1761 KQAEKGKMKIFPLH
+1761 KQAEKGKMKIFPL
-1775 QHHFGKYAD
+1775 QHNDWRRYAD
-1784 RSNIADSTNVKTEG
+1784 KKDVFNSTEARTNG

-1816 DVRKKKKYACFASGV
+1816 DIKNRKKYACFASVV
-1831 KPDDYD
+1831 KPDEYD
-1837 QSTTKVIY
+1837 QSTTKVVRHSDIAKMP
-1845 LRDLRKEENRC
+1845 DKA
-1856 LIPQGSIS
+1856 IVPISTISGSILDNRTYNS
-1864 TSTKIEN
+1864 YRLNELS
-1871 DYAVVNISVEGYK
+1871 SYK
-1884 RVRFPSV
+1884 RVRFNSV
-1891 QLSGKG
+1891 LGVSGIG
-1897 MGSGFY
+1897 AGFY
-1903 SSSSQL
+1903 DEGGKLISAVL
-1909 VRAELIEDTH
+1909 VEPTN
-1919 DYFNDGMYI
+1919 DYFNDGMYYI
-1928 VADVPEGASRLAFT
+1928 ADIPSGAKTLLFT
-1942 IRPELNGD
+1942 VRKAID
-1950 DDYIVL
+1950 DANHYVVL
-1956 TNSDK
+1956 TNSSK
-1961 IEDCEPFWV
+1961 VEDCEPFWV
-1970 EHKSRLVGVFK
+1970 EHKPCLVGVMK
-1981 GMQKNGK
+1981 GILRNSKF
-1988 YGSFITKNS
+1988 GSFVDQAN
-1997 TTFDTQTDGLS
+1997 DNAEVDGLS
-2008 LFALRQLL
+2008 LAQLRSSLL
-2016 KTRGLRPYSYSD
+2016 GRGMHPITYEE
-2028 HKDIANLAMVRYGTR
+2028 HKDIANLAMFKYGTR
-2043 YPEGITGGN
+2043 CPETIVGN
-2052 SLFTRGG
+2052 NYRNDKGDFVQIIIPYLQSGMNDSEIWGDEGVRYRVDSGG
-2059 GRYDQDGGVGVLG
+2059 G
-2072 YLSSG
+2072 
-2077 INDTKRDGRDFKIAK
+2077 
-2092 WDGESLVYEAQRFL
+2092 LVVERSTYA
-2106 ALEDYDPY
+2106 DYRN
-2114 YPSMQVLMGYRK
+2114 SQILMGYRR
-2126 LSGGYNTLLDGISV
+2126 LSGGYSQYLDGGVTTS
-2140 YRLNGSMYQ
+2140 LG
-2149 GIKLIDNERGDIRMK
+2149 DNEGNYWKITNAEGESRYMQVTRGWNQQVRGTHFGRFMDLADVTKATNTQNSKTQFYGKFDSRMFTNIGNGNNRELLIGETGGQKYHQTWNVGRILLPLMEGNDAGSTNRTTRIAYSGDIEVM
-2164 TATHG
+2164 
-2169 GDDIRGVSFGRYMDL
+2169 
-2184 IPTNS
+2184 
-2189 NHSGTNPTTYYGR
+2189 
-2202 TDGYLWG
+2202 
-2209 SRDESAGSV
+2209 
-2218 LVIGHNTTRKDRNQS
+2218 Q
-2233 YDSSAS
+2233 
-2239 VFNIISLRRDEAQA
+2239 
-2253 IDGTVTRV
+2253 
-2261 VYDGEIEKL
+2261 
-2270 TDLQQYLAVP
+2270 DLQQFLAVP

>member
-10 AFDTLDA
+10 VFDTLDA
-17 LYQTFPEGRKESD
+17 LYQAFPEGRKESD

-43 YRNKWSPALEV
+43 YRNKWSPSCDSTKNV
-54 SRGTGTGTSLYETI
+54 NTGYSLYETI
-68 YVQKDLFVGGVLHAK
+68 YVQKDLFVGGKLHAK

-172 KSSVDTAVHSVT
+172 KSSVDTAVQSVT
-184 EKSSEIAESLETFK
+184 NKGTEITESIKSFK
-198 NEQTQAI
+198 TEQTKAI
-205 NTFKREQAKAIE
+205 SDFKREQAQEIE
-217 SLKSSLPN
+217 RLRSSLPN
-225 YGLSVSRA
+225 YSLSVSRR

-238 TTITLHGGQTDSSV
+238 TTVTLHGGQEDSSV
-252 TFSMPRQEPYKITSR
+252 TFSTPRQEPYKITSR
-267 LNEVTGATEVSITDG
+267 INETTGATEVSITDG
-282 THASKVELQLP
+282 THTSKVELQFP
-293 DVSATDSLDD
+293 DVTATDSIED
-303 SAKPISARAVKQ
+303 SAQPISARAVRQ

-348 EFVVAGGGSGGGSGS
+348 EFVVAGGGAGGGGST
-363 ARSSKT
+363 RSSKT

-412 RGVTTIADIFLGSV
+412 RGVTTIADIALGST

-473 LKLSLYNEHEVESFI
+473 LKLSLYNKTEVEAFI
-488 TDGGVAENLSAI
+488 AGGGVAENLSAI
-500 FFVRGSAQE
+500 FSVRGSAKE

-529 RQTFSLPLRTLSAGS
+529 RQTFSLPLRTLSSGS

-554 GIKSNSLYFDLLKG
+554 GIKSNSVYFDLLKG
-568 GSEAPFVG
+568 GSNAPFVG
-576 VLFSRSDGRIFAKSE
+576 VLFSRADGRIFAKSE
-591 TPTLLGVQY
+591 NPTLLGEQY
-600 TGISWKY
+600 TGVSWEY
-607 IARSTNAVITAMSA
+607 IALSTNTGVTTMSA

-626 AVPKVYQGHTE
+626 AVLKVYQGHTE

-643 TSSYVYALEGKEKT
+643 ASSYVYSLEGRDKT
-657 IGIEVVSNTAS
+657 IGIEVVANTAS

-681 SEGRSNSEERRN
+681 SEGRSNSEESRS
-693 EWKSG
+693 EWTSG
-698 TATTTFE
+698 TTTTTFE
-705 GVDFSSSGWLASNL
+705 GVDFSSSGWIASNL
-719 HLMGGAKATVHYKP
+719 HLMGGAKATIHYKP
-733 FERDAKATGVS
+733 FERDAKATGVT

-754 RHNDKAVFSCFDSE
+754 RHNDKAVFSCFDAE

-773 AFAGFAVMPHSI
+773 AFAGFAVMPHGI

-793 QFRSED
+793 QFRSEE

-853 SQRTP
+853 SQRSP

-891 ITDRP
+891 ITDRQ

-1060 CTEITE
+1060 CTEIAE
-1066 LKTPAMQADKSARS
+1066 LKTPAMQVDKSARS

-1128 ALEGINNTNAVANF
+1128 ALECINNTNAVANF
-1142 KFTEDVATQL
+1142 RFTEDVATQL

-1193 RLMTF
+1193 RLMQF

-1219 RFKSDKFKREVSQY
+1219 RFKSDKFKREASQY

-1383 VFALDGTMEAIK
+1383 VFALDGTMEAVK

-1458 VLSGKTIT
+1458 VLSGKTMT

-1514 VAPTTSANPTP
+1514 IAPTTSANPTP

-1553 GATSFDVSNQTSI
+1553 GATSFDVSKQTSLA
-1566 TELLLGGTAVQSV
+1566 ELLLGGTAVQSV

-1601 RSLPLLEMSGLI
+1601 RSLPLLEMSGLV

-1621 SFDFAHCARLDYNV
+1621 SFDFAHCAKLDYNL
-1635 LLEKMTSLERLR
+1635 LLEKMTSLERVR
-1647 IEGIDIKGDDALLKR
+1647 IEGIDIKGDDTLLKR

-1700 KHFPKLALR
+1700 RHFPELALR
-1709 QPQYTIIEMD
+1709 QPQYTVLEMD
-1719 DSIIE
+1719 DSITE
-1724 SANLSNLDN
+1724 CANISNLDN

-1738 FGKPYE
+1738 FGKAYE
-1744 PSAHVKK
+1744 VSAHIKK

-1761 KQAEKGKMKIFPLH
+1761 KQAEKGKMKIFPL
-1775 QHHFGKYAD
+1775 QHNDWRRYAD
-1784 RSNIADSTNVKTEG
+1784 KKDVFNSTEARTNG

-1816 DVRKKKKYACFASGV
+1816 DIKNRKKYACFASVV

-1837 QSTTKVIY
+1837 QSITKVVRHSAIAKMP
-1845 LRDLRKEENRC
+1845 DKA
-1856 LIPQGSIS
+1856 IVPISTISGSIIDNRTYNS
-1864 TSTKIEN
+1864 YRLNELS
-1871 DYAVVNISVEGYK
+1871 SYK
-1884 RVRFPSV
+1884 KVRFNSV
-1891 QLSGKG
+1891 LGVSGIG
-1897 MGSGFY
+1897 AGFY
-1903 SSSSQL
+1903 DEGGKLLSAVL
-1909 VRAELIEDTH
+1909 VEPTN
-1919 DYFNDGMYI
+1919 DYFNDGMYCI
-1928 VADVPEGASRLAFT
+1928 ADIPAGAKTLLFT
-1942 IRPELNGD
+1942 VRKAID
-1950 DDYIVL
+1950 DASHYVVL
-1956 TNSDK
+1956 TNSSK
-1961 IEDCEPFWV
+1961 VEDCEPFWV
-1970 EHKSRLVGVFK
+1970 EHKPCLVGVMK
-1981 GMQKNGK
+1981 GILRNSKF
-1988 YGSFITKNS
+1988 GSFVDQAN
-1997 TTFDTQTDGLS
+1997 DNAEVDGLS
-2008 LFALRQLL
+2008 LAQLRSSLL
-2016 KTRGLRPYSYSD
+2016 GRGMHPITYEE
-2028 HKDIANLAMVRYGTR
+2028 HKDIANLAMFKYGTR
-2043 YPEGITGGN
+2043 CPENIVGN
-2052 SLFTRGG
+2052 NYGTWIDNNIQIIIPYLQSGMNDSEIWGDEGVRYRVDSGG
-2059 GRYDQDGGVGVLG
+2059 GLVTERSTDA
-2072 YLSSG
+2072 
-2077 INDTKRDGRDFKIAK
+2077 RGRNSQI
-2092 WDGESLVYEAQRFL
+2092 
-2106 ALEDYDPY
+2106 
-2114 YPSMQVLMGYRK
+2114 LMGYRR
-2126 LSGGYNTLLDGISV
+2126 LSGGYSQYLDGGVTAS
-2140 YRLNGSMYQ
+2140 LG
-2149 GIKLIDNERGDIRMK
+2149 DNEGNYWKITNADGESRYMQVTRGFDQQVRGTHFGRFMDLADVTKARNTQNSKTQFYGRFQSRMFENMGNGNNRELIIGESGNAKSNQNWVMGRVLLPNMEWNNSSAENRTTRIAYSGDIEVM
-2164 TATHG
+2164 
-2169 GDDIRGVSFGRYMDL
+2169 
-2184 IPTNS
+2184 
-2189 NHSGTNPTTYYGR
+2189 
-2202 TDGYLWG
+2202 
-2209 SRDESAGSV
+2209 
-2218 LVIGHNTTRKDRNQS
+2218 Q
-2233 YDSSAS
+2233 
-2239 VFNIISLRRDEAQA
+2239 
-2253 IDGTVTRV
+2253 
-2261 VYDGEIEKL
+2261 
-2270 TDLQQYLAVP
+2270 DLQQFLAVP

>member
-17 LYQTFPEGRKESD
+17 LYQAFPEGRKESD
-30 YATIKGTPYKWDK
+30 YATINGTPYRWDK
-43 YRNKWSPALEV
+43 YRNKWSPSCDSTKNV
-54 SRGTGTGTSLYETI
+54 NTGSSLYETI
-68 YVQKDLFVGGVLHAK
+68 YVQKDLFVGGKLHAK

-134 GQTTNIANITAD
+134 GQTTNIANITAE
-146 IPELTEKIKA
+146 IPELTEKIKS

-161 EGAIEH
+161 EGAIEQ
-167 KATEL
+167 KAKEL
-172 KSSVDTAVHSVT
+172 KGNVDTAVQSVT
-184 EKSSEIAESLETFK
+184 EKSTELTESIS
-198 NEQTQAI
+198 A
-205 NTFKREQAKAIE
+205 FKREQAKAIE

-225 YGLSVSRA
+225 YGLSVSR

-252 TFSMPRQEPYKITSR
+252 TFSTPRQEPYKITSR

-293 DVSATDSLDD
+293 DVTATDSLED
-303 SAKPISARAVKQ
+303 SAQPISARAVKQ
-315 AVEELRK
+315 AVDELRK

-348 EFVVAGGGSGGGSGS
+348 EFVVAGGGAGGGSGS
-363 ARSSKT
+363 THSTKT
-369 QLITQLTSNRVKLGD
+369 QLITQLTNNRVKLGD

-412 RGVTTIADIFLGSV
+412 RGVTTIADISLGSV

-465 QAFLSVID
+465 QAFLSVIK
-473 LKLSLYNEHEVESFI
+473 LILSLYNEEEVGTFI
-488 TDGGVAENLSAI
+488 AGGGVAENLSAI
-500 FFVRGSAQE
+500 FSVLGSAKE

-519 ESKPLTSAGG
+519 ESKLLTSAGG
-529 RQTFSLPLRTLSAGS
+529 RQTFSLPLRTLSSGS

-576 VLFSRSDGRIFAKSE
+576 VLFSRSDGRIFANSE
-591 TPTLLGVQY
+591 TPTLLGEQY
-600 TGISWKY
+600 TGISWEY
-607 IARSTNAVITAMSA
+607 IARSTNSGVNTMSA
-621 NGKRV
+621 NGNRV
-626 AVPKVYQGHTE
+626 SVAKAYERHTE
-637 RMMRAS
+637 RIMRS
-643 TSSYVYALEGKEKT
+643 GTSSYVYTLEGKEKA
-657 IGIEVVSNTAS
+657 IGIEVVANTAS
-668 GLGIKEGAALELL
+668 GLGVKEGAALELL
-681 SEGRSNSEERRN
+681 SEGRSNSEESRN
-693 EWKSG
+693 EWTSG

-705 GVDFSSSGWLASNL
+705 GVDFSSSGWLESNL
-719 HLMGGAKATVHYKP
+719 HLMGGAKAIVHYKP
-733 FERDAKATGVS
+733 FERDAKATGLS

-749 RTTSV
+749 RTKSV
-754 RHNDKAVFSCFDSE
+754 RYNDKAVFSCFDAE

-773 AFAGFAVMPHSI
+773 AFAGFAVMPHSM

-793 QFRSED
+793 QFLSEE

-919 LQKLVQQGKGVLSV
+919 MQKLVQQGKGVLSV

-1025 MREGAKPMK
+1025 MCEGAKPMK

-1060 CTEITE
+1060 CTEIDV
-1066 LKTPAMQADKSARS
+1066 LKTPAMKADKSARS

-1128 ALEGINNTNAVANF
+1128 ALECINNTNAVANF
-1142 KFTEDVATQL
+1142 RFTEDVATQL

-1193 RLMTF
+1193 RLMQF

-1203 PQGVDPSRM
+1203 PQGVDPSSM
-1212 STEEVKA
+1212 SIEEVKA

-1258 TFLRTWDGRVWW
+1258 TFLRTWDGGVWW
-1270 YTYYDGDTS
+1270 YTYYDGDTA

-1323 EVEMK
+1323 EEEMK
-1328 AIAQKMRSVLTN
+1328 AIAKKMREVLTN

-1383 VFALDGTMEAIK
+1383 VFALDGTMEAVK

-1412 DDAIRK
+1412 DGAIRN

-1437 AGDEYFFGWATQNGG
+1437 AGDEYFFGWATQNGS

-1458 VLSGKTIT
+1458 VLSGKTMT

-1485 RMRKLDLGTT
+1485 RMRKLDLGST

-1501 SLNLAGCKILEEL
+1501 SLNLAECKILEEL
-1514 VAPTTSANPTP
+1514 IAPTTSANPTP

-1553 GATSFDVSNQTSI
+1553 GATSFDVSKQTSLA
-1566 TELLLGGTAVQSV
+1566 ELLLGGTAVQSV

-1601 RSLPLLEMSGLI
+1601 RSLPLLEMSGLV
-1613 VADWASIT
+1613 VAHWSSIT
-1621 SFDFAHCARLDYNV
+1621 SFDFANCPKLDYNV
-1635 LLEKMTSLERLR
+1635 LLEKMKNLERLR
-1647 IEGIDIKGDDALLKR
+1647 IEGIDIKGDDALLKS
-1662 LMSVKG
+1662 LMKVKG

-1693 AVFAEYQ
+1693 AVFEKY
-1700 KHFPKLALR
+1700 KNHFPELALR

-1738 FGKPYE
+1738 FGKAYE

-1751 ILDSRFGCMG
+1751 ILSERFGCMG

-1784 RSNIADSTNVKTEG
+1784 RSNIADSTDVKTEG

-1845 LRDLRKEENRC
+1845 LKDLRKEENQC

-1864 TSTKIEN
+1864 FSMKGES

-1891 QLSGKG
+1891 KTSGKN

-1928 VADVPEGASRLAFT
+1928 IADVPEGASRLVFT

-1970 EHKSRLVGVFK
+1970 EHKPRLVGVFK

-1988 YGSFITKNS
+1988 YGSFITKDS
-1997 TTFDTQTDGLS
+1997 MTFDTQTDGQS

-2052 SLFTRGG
+2052 SYFTSGG
-2059 GRYDQDGGVGVLG
+2059 TGNYDAGKCVFA

-2077 INDTKRDGRDFKIAK
+2077 MDDTKRDGADFKIAK
-2092 WDGESLVYEAQRFL
+2092 WDGESLVYEAQRFFRHGN
-2106 ALEDYDPY
+2106 ENGYQY
-2114 YPSMQVLMGYRK
+2114 YPQMQVLMGYRK

-2140 YRLNGSMYQ
+2140 YRLNGSKYQ
-2149 GIKLIDNERGDIRMK
+2149 GVKLIDAERGEIKMSAVPR
-2164 TATHG
+2164 G
-2169 GDDIRGVSFGRYMDL
+2169 NNGLRGVSFGRFMDI
-2184 IPTNS
+2184 IPTN
-2189 NHSGTNPTTYYGR
+2189 NNTYVINQNACYGR
-2202 TDGYLWG
+2202 TKSWLWLNG
-2209 SRDESAGSV
+2209 DERVGSV
-2218 LVIGHNTTRKDRNQS
+2218 LVIGSDSTRKTQTQGDDN
-2233 YDSSAS
+2233 YAS
-2239 VFNIISLRRDEAQA
+2239 VFNVISLRMDDAQA

-2261 VYDGEIEKL
+2261 VYDGDIEKL
-2270 TDLQQYLAVP
+2270 TGLQQFLAVP

>member
-17 LYQTFPEGRKESD
+17 LYQAFPEGRKESD
-30 YATIKGTPYKWDK
+30 YATINGTPYRWDK
-43 YRNKWSPALEV
+43 YRNKWSPSCDSTKNV
-54 SRGTGTGTSLYETI
+54 NTGSSLYETI
-68 YVQKDLFVGGVLHAK
+68 YVQKDLFVGGKLHAK

-134 GQTTNIANITAD
+134 GQTTNIANITAE
-146 IPELTEKIKA
+146 IPELTEKIKS

-161 EGAIEH
+161 EGAIEQ
-167 KATEL
+167 KAKEL
-172 KSSVDTAVHSVT
+172 KGNVDTAVQSVT
-184 EKSSEIAESLETFK
+184 EKSTELTESIS
-198 NEQTQAI
+198 A
-205 NTFKREQAKAIE
+205 FKREQAKAIE

-225 YGLSVSRA
+225 YGLSVSR

-252 TFSMPRQEPYKITSR
+252 TFSTPRQEPYKITSR

-293 DVSATDSLDD
+293 DVTATDSLED
-303 SAKPISARAVKQ
+303 SAQPISARAVKQ
-315 AVEELRK
+315 AVDELRK

-348 EFVVAGGGSGGGSGS
+348 EFVVAGGGAGGGSGS
-363 ARSSKT
+363 THSTKT
-369 QLITQLTSNRVKLGD
+369 QLITQLTNNRVKLGD

-412 RGVTTIADIFLGSV
+412 RGVTTIADISLGSV

-465 QAFLSVID
+465 QAFLSVIK
-473 LKLSLYNEHEVESFI
+473 LILSLYNEEEVGTFI
-488 TDGGVAENLSAI
+488 AGGGVAENLSAI
-500 FFVRGSAQE
+500 FSVLGSAKE

-519 ESKPLTSAGG
+519 ESKLLTSAGG
-529 RQTFSLPLRTLSAGS
+529 RQTFSLPLRTLSSGS

-576 VLFSRSDGRIFAKSE
+576 VLFSRSDGRIFANSE
-591 TPTLLGVQY
+591 TPTLLGEQY
-600 TGISWKY
+600 TGISWEY
-607 IARSTNAVITAMSA
+607 IARSTNSGVNTMSA
-621 NGKRV
+621 NGNRV
-626 AVPKVYQGHTE
+626 SVAKAYERHTE
-637 RMMRAS
+637 RIMRS
-643 TSSYVYALEGKEKT
+643 GTSSYVYTLEGKEKA
-657 IGIEVVSNTAS
+657 IGIEVVANTAS
-668 GLGIKEGAALELL
+668 GLGVKEGAALELL
-681 SEGRSNSEERRN
+681 SEGRSNSEESRN
-693 EWKSG
+693 EWTSG

-705 GVDFSSSGWLASNL
+705 GVDFSSSGWLESNL
-719 HLMGGAKATVHYKP
+719 HLMGGAKAIVHYKP
-733 FERDAKATGVS
+733 FERDAKATGLS

-749 RTTSV
+749 RTKSV
-754 RHNDKAVFSCFDSE
+754 RYNDKAVFSCFDAE

-773 AFAGFAVMPHSI
+773 AFAGFAVMPHSM

-793 QFRSED
+793 QFLSEE

-919 LQKLVQQGKGVLSV
+919 MQKLVQQGKGVLSV

-1025 MREGAKPMK
+1025 MCEGAKPMK

-1060 CTEITE
+1060 CTEIDV
-1066 LKTPAMQADKSARS
+1066 LKTPAMKADKSARS

-1128 ALEGINNTNAVANF
+1128 ALECINNTNAVANF
-1142 KFTEDVATQL
+1142 RFTEDVATQL

-1193 RLMTF
+1193 RLMQF

-1203 PQGVDPSRM
+1203 PQGVDPSSM
-1212 STEEVKA
+1212 SIEEVKA

-1258 TFLRTWDGRVWW
+1258 TFLRTWDGGVWW
-1270 YTYYDGDTS
+1270 YTYYDGDTA

-1323 EVEMK
+1323 EEEMK
-1328 AIAQKMRSVLTN
+1328 AIAKKMREVLTN

-1383 VFALDGTMEAIK
+1383 VFALDGTMEAVK

-1412 DDAIRK
+1412 DGAIRN

-1437 AGDEYFFGWATQNGG
+1437 AGDEYFFGWATQNGS

-1458 VLSGKTIT
+1458 VLSGKTMT

-1485 RMRKLDLGTT
+1485 RMRKLDLGST

-1501 SLNLAGCKILEEL
+1501 SLNLAECKILEEL
-1514 VAPTTSANPTP
+1514 IAPTTSANPTP

-1553 GATSFDVSNQTSI
+1553 GATSFDVSKQTSLA
-1566 TELLLGGTAVQSV
+1566 ELLLGGTAVQSV

-1601 RSLPLLEMSGLI
+1601 RSLPLLEMSGLV
-1613 VADWASIT
+1613 VAHWSSIT
-1621 SFDFAHCARLDYNV
+1621 SFDFANCPKLDYNV
-1635 LLEKMTSLERLR
+1635 LLEKMKNLERLR
-1647 IEGIDIKGDDALLKR
+1647 IEGIDIKGDDALLKS
-1662 LMSVKG
+1662 LMKVKG

-1693 AVFAEYQ
+1693 AVFEKY
-1700 KHFPKLALR
+1700 KNHFPELALR

-1738 FGKPYE
+1738 FGKAYE

-1751 ILDSRFGCMG
+1751 ILSERFGCMG

-1784 RSNIADSTNVKTEG
+1784 RSNIADSTDVKTEG

-1845 LRDLRKEENRC
+1845 LKDLRKEENQC

-1864 TSTKIEN
+1864 FSMKGES

-1891 QLSGKG
+1891 KTSGKN

-1928 VADVPEGASRLAFT
+1928 IADVPEGASRLVFT

-1970 EHKSRLVGVFK
+1970 EHKPRLVGVFK

-1988 YGSFITKNS
+1988 YGSFITKDS
-1997 TTFDTQTDGLS
+1997 MTFDTQTDGQS

-2052 SLFTRGG
+2052 SYFTSGG
-2059 GRYDQDGGVGVLG
+2059 TGNYDAGKCVFA

-2077 INDTKRDGRDFKIAK
+2077 MDDTKRDGADFKIAK
-2092 WDGESLVYEAQRFL
+2092 WDGESLVYEAQRFFRHGN
-2106 ALEDYDPY
+2106 ENGYQY
-2114 YPSMQVLMGYRK
+2114 YPQMQVLMGYRK

-2140 YRLNGSMYQ
+2140 YRLNGSKYQ
-2149 GIKLIDNERGDIRMK
+2149 GVKLIDAERGEIKMSAVPR
-2164 TATHG
+2164 G
-2169 GDDIRGVSFGRYMDL
+2169 NNGLRGVSFGRFMDI
-2184 IPTNS
+2184 IPTN
-2189 NHSGTNPTTYYGR
+2189 NNTYVINQNACYGR
-2202 TDGYLWG
+2202 TKSWLWLNG
-2209 SRDESAGSV
+2209 DERVGSV
-2218 LVIGHNTTRKDRNQS
+2218 LVIGSDSTRKTQTQGDDN
-2233 YDSSAS
+2233 YAS
-2239 VFNIISLRRDEAQA
+2239 VFNVISLRMDDAQA

-2261 VYDGEIEKL
+2261 VYDGDIEKL
-2270 TDLQQYLAVP
+2270 TDLQQFLAVP

>member
-17 LYQTFPEGRKESD
+17 LYQAFPEGRKESD
-30 YATIKGTPYKWDK
+30 YATIKSTPYKWDK

-146 IPELTEKIKA
+146 IPELTEKIKT

-238 TTITLHGGQTDSSV
+238 TTITLHGGQEDSSV
-252 TFSMPRQEPYKITSR
+252 TFSLPRQEPYKITSR
-267 LNEVTGATEVSITDG
+267 LNEVTGATEVSISDG
-282 THASKVELQLP
+282 TNTSKVELQLP

-303 SAKPISARAVKQ
+303 SAKPISARAVRQ

-348 EFVVAGGGSGGGSGS
+348 EFVVAGGAGGGGT

-412 RGVTTIADIFLGSV
+412 RGVTTIADIALGST

-473 LKLSLYNEHEVESFI
+473 LKLSLYNKAEVEAFI
-488 TDGGVAENLSAI
+488 AGGGVAENLSAI
-500 FFVRGSAQE
+500 FSVRGSAKE

-529 RQTFSLPLRTLSAGS
+529 RQTFSLPLRTLSSGT

-554 GIKSNSLYFDLLKG
+554 GIKSNSLYFDLLKA
-568 GSEAPFVG
+568 GSNAPFVG

-591 TPTLLGVQY
+591 TPTLLGEQY
-600 TGISWKY
+600 TGISWEY
-607 IARSTNAVITAMSA
+607 IALSTNAGVTTMSA

-626 AVPKVYQGHTE
+626 AVVKVYQGHTE
-637 RMMRAS
+637 RMMRAGA
-643 TSSYVYALEGKEKT
+643 SSYVYSLEGRDKT
-657 IGIEVVSNTAS
+657 IGIEVVANTAS

-681 SEGRSNSEERRN
+681 SEGRSNSEESRN
-693 EWKSG
+693 EWTSG
-698 TATTTFE
+698 TTTTTFE

-719 HLMGGAKATVHYKP
+719 HLMGGAKAIVHYKP

-773 AFAGFAVMPHSI
+773 AFAGFAVMPHSV

-793 QFRSED
+793 QFRSEE

-841 LSKADVYTDTAF
+841 LSKADVYSDTAF

-948 TKTRHNVAEIIF
+948 TKTRYNVAEIIF

-1008 GKGDKDVWELV
+1008 GKGDKDVWELI

-1025 MREGAKPMK
+1025 MQEGAKPLK

-1060 CTEITE
+1060 CTEIAE
-1066 LKTPAMQADKSARS
+1066 LKTPAMQVDKSARS

-1181 TTAPDNV
+1181 TTAPDNI

-1212 STEEVKA
+1212 STDEVKA
-1219 RFKSDKFKREVSQY
+1219 RFKSDKFKREASQY

-1383 VFALDGTMEAIK
+1383 VFALDGTMEAVK

-1514 VAPTTSANPTP
+1514 IAPTTSANPTP

-1553 GATSFDVSNQTSI
+1553 GATSFDVSKQTSLA
-1566 TELLLGGTAVQSV
+1566 ELLLGGTAVQSI
-1579 RIAEGAPLVKLTLP
+1579 RLAEGAPLVKLTLP

-1601 RSLPLLEMSGLI
+1601 RSLPLLEMSGLV
-1613 VADWASIT
+1613 VADWSSIT
-1621 SFDFAHCARLDYNV
+1621 SFDFAHCAKLDYNV
-1635 LLEKMTSLERLR
+1635 LLEKMTSLERVR
-1647 IEGIDIKGDDALLKR
+1647 IDGIDIKGDDTLLKR
-1662 LMSVKG
+1662 LMLVKG

-1693 AVFAEYQ
+1693 ALFAEYQ
-1700 KHFPKLALR
+1700 RHFPELALR
-1709 QPQYTIIEMD
+1709 QPQYTVLEMD
-1719 DSIIE
+1719 DTITE
-1724 SANLSNLDN
+1724 CANISNLDN

-1738 FGKPYE
+1738 FGKAYE
-1744 PSAHVKK
+1744 VSAHIKK

-1761 KQAEKGKMKIFPLH
+1761 KQAEKGKMKIFPL
-1775 QHHFGKYAD
+1775 QHNDWRRYAD
-1784 RSNIADSTNVKTEG
+1784 KKDVFNSTEARTNG

-1816 DVRKKKKYACFASGV
+1816 DIKNRKKRACFASVV

-1837 QSTTKVIY
+1837 QSITKVVRHSDIAKMP
-1845 LRDLRKEENRC
+1845 DKA
-1856 LIPQGSIS
+1856 IVPISTMSGSIVDNRTYNS
-1864 TSTKIEN
+1864 YRLNELS
-1871 DYAVVNISVEGYK
+1871 SYK
-1884 RVRFPSV
+1884 KVRFNSV
-1891 QLSGKG
+1891 LGVSGIG
-1897 MGSGFY
+1897 AGFY
-1903 SSSSQL
+1903 DEGGRLISAVL
-1909 VRAELIEDTH
+1909 VEPTN
-1919 DYFNDGMYI
+1919 DYFNDGMYYI
-1928 VADVPEGASRLAFT
+1928 ADIPSGAKTLLFT
-1942 IRPELNGD
+1942 VRKAID
-1950 DDYIVL
+1950 DASHYVVL
-1956 TNSDK
+1956 TNSSK
-1961 IEDCEPFWV
+1961 VEDCEPFWV
-1970 EHKSRLVGVFK
+1970 EHKSCLVGVMK
-1981 GMQKNGK
+1981 GILRNSKF
-1988 YGSFITKNS
+1988 GSFVDQAN
-1997 TTFDTQTDGLS
+1997 DNAEVDGLS
-2008 LFALRQLL
+2008 LAQLRSSLL
-2016 KTRGLRPYSYSD
+2016 GRGMHPITYEE
-2028 HKDIANLAMVRYGTR
+2028 HKDIANLAMFKYGTR
-2043 YPEGITGGN
+2043 CPETIVGN
-2052 SLFTRGG
+2052 NYRNDKGDFVQLIIPYLQSGMNDTEIWGDEGVRYRVDSGG
-2059 GRYDQDGGVGVLG
+2059 GLLTERSTY
-2072 YLSSG
+2072 
-2077 INDTKRDGRDFKIAK
+2077 A
-2092 WDGESLVYEAQRFL
+2092 
-2106 ALEDYDPY
+2106 DYRN
-2114 YPSMQVLMGYRK
+2114 SQILMGYRR
-2126 LSGGYNTLLDGISV
+2126 LSGGYSQYLDGGVTTS
-2140 YRLNGSMYQ
+2140 LG
-2149 GIKLIDNERGDIRMK
+2149 DNEGNYWKITNAEGESRYMQVTRSWNQQVRGTHFGRFMDLADVTKATNTQNSKTQFYGRFDSRMFNNIGNGNNRELLIGETGGQKYHQTWNVGRVLLPLMESNDAGATNRTTRIVYSGDIEVM
-2164 TATHG
+2164 
-2169 GDDIRGVSFGRYMDL
+2169 
-2184 IPTNS
+2184 
-2189 NHSGTNPTTYYGR
+2189 
-2202 TDGYLWG
+2202 
-2209 SRDESAGSV
+2209 
-2218 LVIGHNTTRKDRNQS
+2218 Q
-2233 YDSSAS
+2233 
-2239 VFNIISLRRDEAQA
+2239 
-2253 IDGTVTRV
+2253 
-2261 VYDGEIEKL
+2261 
-2270 TDLQQYLAVP
+2270 DLQQFLAVP

>member
-1 MSEDKNHLG
+1 MISLIDIKNRADQLSAKTEAGSITPEEVG
-10 AFDTLDA
+10 ALIADLA
-17 LYQTFPEGRKESD
+17 LYAQSSERDGSTLGIRKVYPTLEAMQADTAPIGDSGKPLRRGNLVAIYSEERAQSD
-30 YATIKGTPYKWDK
+30 PNSGLVSMWTGGGWTSIARIGTAMRHDYTAIEQRLGKVEDAFVSK
-43 YRNKWSPALEV
+43 EALKTALE
-54 SRGTGTGTSLYETI
+54 GI
-68 YVQKDLFVGGVLHAK
+68 KNDVQN
-83 EVQPSACGLFSTER
+83 
-97 ALKDAIPM
+97 AL
-105 PKIGYYALVGETS
+105 
-118 ECKIFVCKTT
+118 
-128 GLWQDS
+128 
-134 GQTTNIANITAD
+134 
-146 IPELTEKIKA
+146 
-156 VKTEL
+156 
-161 EGAIEH
+161 
-167 KATEL
+167 
-172 KSSVDTAVHSVT
+172 DTAVRTINEKGT
-184 EKSSEIAESLETFK
+184 EIDESLKTFK

-225 YGLSVSRA
+225 YGLSVSR

-238 TTITLHGGQTDSSV
+238 TTITLHGGQEDSSV

-348 EFVVAGGGSGGGSGS
+348 EFVVAGGGAGGTGT

-412 RGVTTIADIFLGSV
+412 RGVTTIADIALGST

-473 LKLSLYNEHEVESFI
+473 LKLSLYNKAEIEAFI
-488 TDGGVAENLSAI
+488 AGGGVAENLSAI
-500 FFVRGSAQE
+500 FSVRGSAKE
-509 LSLYIDGELH
+509 LHLYIDGELH

-529 RQTFSLPLRTLSAGS
+529 RQTFSLPLRTLSSGS

-554 GIKSNSLYFDLLKG
+554 GIKSNSLYFDLLKA
-568 GSEAPFVG
+568 GSNAPFVG
-576 VLFSRSDGRIFAKSE
+576 VLFSRADGRIFAKSE
-591 TPTLLGVQY
+591 DPTLLGEQY
-600 TGISWKY
+600 TGVSWEY
-607 IARSTNAVITAMSA
+607 IALSTNAGVTAMSA

-626 AVPKVYQGHTE
+626 SVVKVYQGHTE
-637 RMMRAS
+637 RMMRAG
-643 TSSYVYALEGKEKT
+643 TSSYVYTLEGKEKT
-657 IGIEVVSNTAS
+657 IGIEVVANTAS

-681 SEGRSNSEERRN
+681 SEGRSNSEESRS
-693 EWKSG
+693 EWTSG
-698 TATTTFE
+698 TTTTTFE

-719 HLMGGAKATVHYKP
+719 HLMGGAKAIVHYKP

-793 QFRSED
+793 QFRSEE

-841 LSKADVYTDTAF
+841 LSKADVYSDTAF

-1060 CTEITE
+1060 CTEIDV

-1181 TTAPDNV
+1181 TTAPDNI

-1193 RLMTF
+1193 RLMQF

-1212 STEEVKA
+1212 SIEEVKA

-1311 NSILWCLVLANL
+1311 NSMLWCLVLANL

-1383 VFALDGTMEAIK
+1383 VFALDGTMEAVK

-1458 VLSGKTIT
+1458 VLSGKTMT

-1485 RMRKLDLGTT
+1485 RMRKLDLGST

-1514 VAPTTSANPTP
+1514 IAPTTNANPTP

-1553 GATSFDVSNQTSI
+1553 GATSFDVSNQTSLA
-1566 TELLLGGTAVQSV
+1566 ELLLIGTAVQSI

-1593 SSLRQLRL
+1593 NSLRQLRL

-1621 SFDFAHCARLDYNV
+1621 SFDFAHCAKLDYNV

-1647 IEGIDIKGDDALLKR
+1647 IEGIDIKGDDTLLKR

-1700 KHFPKLALR
+1700 KHFPELALR
-1709 QPQYTIIEMD
+1709 QPQYTVLEMD
-1719 DSIIE
+1719 DTITE
-1724 SANLSNLDN
+1724 CANISNLDN

-1738 FGKPYE
+1738 FGKAYE
-1744 PSAHVKK
+1744 VSAHIKK

-1761 KQAEKGKMKIFPLH
+1761 KQAEKGKMKVFPL
-1775 QHHFGKYAD
+1775 QHNDWRRYAD
-1784 RSNIADSTNVKTEG
+1784 KKDVFNSTEVRTNG

-1816 DVRKKKKYACFASGV
+1816 DIKNRKKRACFASVV

-1837 QSTTKVIY
+1837 QSITKVVRHSDIAKMP
-1845 LRDLRKEENRC
+1845 DKAIKPIGPMSASIVDNRTYNSYR
-1856 LIPQGSIS
+1856 LNELSS
-1864 TSTKIEN
+1864 
-1871 DYAVVNISVEGYK
+1871 YK
-1884 RVRFPSV
+1884 RVRFNSV
-1891 QLSGKG
+1891 LGVEG
-1897 MGSGFY
+1897 IGAGFY
-1903 SSSSQL
+1903 DDAGKLLSAVL
-1909 VRAELIEDTH
+1909 VEPTN
-1919 DYFNDGMYI
+1919 DYFNDGMYYI
-1928 VADVPEGASRLAFT
+1928 ADVPAGAKTLLFT
-1942 IRPELNGD
+1942 VRKAID
-1950 DDYIVL
+1950 DANHYVVL
-1956 TNSDK
+1956 TNSNNV
-1961 IEDCEPFWV
+1961 EDCEPFWV
-1970 EHKSRLVGVFK
+1970 EHKPCLVGVMK
-1981 GMQKNGK
+1981 GILRNSKF
-1988 YGSFITKNS
+1988 GSFVDQVN
-1997 TTFDTQTDGLS
+1997 DNAEVDGLS
-2008 LFALRQLL
+2008 LAQLRSSLL
-2016 KTRGLRPYSYSD
+2016 GRGMHPITYEE
-2028 HKDIANLAMVRYGTR
+2028 HKDIANLAMFKYGTR
-2043 YPEGITGGN
+2043 CPEAIVGN
-2052 SLFTRGG
+2052 NYRTEIDNYVQIIIPYLQSGMNDSEVWGDEGVRYRVDSGG
-2059 GRYDQDGGVGVLG
+2059 GLVTERSTY
-2072 YLSSG
+2072 
-2077 INDTKRDGRDFKIAK
+2077 RDYKNSQI
-2092 WDGESLVYEAQRFL
+2092 
-2106 ALEDYDPY
+2106 
-2114 YPSMQVLMGYRK
+2114 LMGYRR
-2126 LSGGYNTLLDGISV
+2126 LSGGYSQYLDGGVTTS
-2140 YRLNGSMYQ
+2140 LG
-2149 GIKLIDNERGDIRMK
+2149 DNEGNYWKITNAEGESRYMQVTRGWNQQVRGTHFGRFMDLADVTKARGTQNSKTQFYGRFMSRMFESMGGNGNNRELLIGEEGNAKYRQTWDMGRVLLPIMDWGDSNAGNRTTRIAYSGDIEVM
-2164 TATHG
+2164 
-2169 GDDIRGVSFGRYMDL
+2169 
-2184 IPTNS
+2184 
-2189 NHSGTNPTTYYGR
+2189 
-2202 TDGYLWG
+2202 
-2209 SRDESAGSV
+2209 
-2218 LVIGHNTTRKDRNQS
+2218 Q
-2233 YDSSAS
+2233 
-2239 VFNIISLRRDEAQA
+2239 
-2253 IDGTVTRV
+2253 
-2261 VYDGEIEKL
+2261 
-2270 TDLQQYLAVP
+2270 DLQQFLAVP

>member
-17 LYQTFPEGRKESD
+17 LYQAFPEGRKESD
-30 YATIKGTPYKWDK
+30 YATINGTPYRWDK
-43 YRNKWSPALEV
+43 YRNKWSPSCDSTKNV
-54 SRGTGTGTSLYETI
+54 NTGSSLYETI
-68 YVQKDLFVGGVLHAK
+68 YVQKDLFVGGKLHAK

-134 GQTTNIANITAD
+134 GQTTNIANITAE
-146 IPELTEKIKA
+146 IPELTEKIKS

-161 EGAIEH
+161 EGAIEQ
-167 KATEL
+167 KAKEL
-172 KSSVDTAVHSVT
+172 KGNVDTAVQSVT
-184 EKSSEIAESLETFK
+184 EKSTELTESIS
-198 NEQTQAI
+198 A
-205 NTFKREQAKAIE
+205 FKREQAKAIE

-282 THASKVELQLP
+282 THASKVELPLP

-348 EFVVAGGGSGGGSGS
+348 EFVVAGGGSGGGGGS
-363 ARSSKT
+363 ASSTKT

-392 NHLVEGEPD
+392 NHIVDGEPD

-412 RGVTTIADIFLGSV
+412 RGVTTIADIALGST

-465 QAFLSVID
+465 QAFLSVIN
-473 LKLSLYNEHEVESFI
+473 LNLSLYNKGEVETFI
-488 TDGGVAENLSAI
+488 AGGGVAESLSAI
-500 FFVRGSAQE
+500 FSVRGSAKE
-509 LSLYIDGELH
+509 LYLYIDGELH

-529 RQTFSLPLRTLSAGS
+529 HQTFSLPLRTLSSGS

-576 VLFSRSDGRIFAKSE
+576 VLFSRSDGRIFSKSE

-600 TGISWKY
+600 TGISWEY

-626 AVPKVYQGHTE
+626 AVPKVYQDQTE

-693 EWKSG
+693 EWTSG

-705 GVDFSSSGWLASNL
+705 GVDFSSSGWLESNL
-719 HLMGGAKATVHYKP
+719 HLMGGAKAIVHYKP

-793 QFRSED
+793 QFQSEE

-841 LSKADVYTDTAF
+841 LSKADVYSDTAF

-896 ELDEMLELQ
+896 KLDEMLELQ

-919 LQKLVQQGKGVLSV
+919 MQKLVQQGKGVLSV

-1060 CTEITE
+1060 CTEIDV

-1080 ALDGI
+1080 SLDGI

-1128 ALEGINNTNAVANF
+1128 ALECINNTNAVANF

-1193 RLMTF
+1193 RLMQF

-1203 PQGVDPSRM
+1203 PQGVDPSSM
-1212 STEEVKA
+1212 SIEEVKA
-1219 RFKSDKFKREVSQY
+1219 RFKSDKVKSDKFKREVSQY

-1258 TFLRTWDGRVWW
+1258 TFLRTWDGEVWW
-1270 YTYYDGDTS
+1270 YTYYDGDTA

-1328 AIAQKMRSVLTN
+1328 AIAQEMRKVLTN

-1383 VFALDGTMEAIK
+1383 VFALDGTMEAVK

-1412 DDAIRK
+1412 NDAIRK

-1437 AGDEYFFGWATQNGG
+1437 AGDEYFFGWATQNGS

-1458 VLSGKTIT
+1458 VLSGKTMT

-1501 SLNLAGCKILEEL
+1501 SLNLAECKILEEL
-1514 VAPTTSANPTP
+1514 IAPTKNANPTP
-1525 WYMMLRACTTLKRI
+1525 WYMMLSACTTLKRI
-1539 DLTGQRAVSGTESS
+1539 DLTGQKAVSGTESS
-1553 GATSFDVSNQTSI
+1553 GATSFDVSKQTSLA
-1566 TELLLGGTAVQSV
+1566 ELLLSGTAVQSV

-1593 SSLRQLRL
+1593 NSLRQLRL
-1601 RSLPLLEMSGLI
+1601 RSLPLLEMSGLV
-1613 VADWASIT
+1613 VADWSSIT
-1621 SFDFAHCARLDYNV
+1621 SLDFANCPRLDYNV

-1662 LMSVKG
+1662 LMLMSVKG

-1693 AVFAEYQ
+1693 AVFADYQ
-1700 KHFPKLALR
+1700 KHFPYLALR
-1709 QPQYTIIEMD
+1709 QPQYTVIEMD
-1719 DSIIE
+1719 DLIIE

-1733 QTGAR
+1733 QTGAS
-1738 FGKPYE
+1738 FSKTYE

-1751 ILDSRFGCMG
+1751 ILSERFGCMG

-1775 QHHFGKYAD
+1775 KHHFGKYAD
-1784 RSNIADSTNVKTEG
+1784 RSNIADSTDVKTEG

-1837 QSTTKVIY
+1837 QSKTKVIY
-1845 LRDLRKEENRC
+1845 LKDLRKEENQC

-1864 TSTKIEN
+1864 SSMKGES

-1891 QLSGKG
+1891 KMSGKSIG
-1897 MGSGFY
+1897 AGFY
-1903 SSSSQL
+1903 SGSSQL
-1909 VRAELIEDTH
+1909 VRVELIEDTH

-1928 VADVPEGASRLAFT
+1928 IADVPEGASRLVFT

-1970 EHKSRLVGVFK
+1970 EHKPRLVGVFK

-1988 YGSFITKNS
+1988 YGSFITKDP
-1997 TTFDTQTDGLS
+1997 TTFDTQTDGQS
-2008 LFALRQLL
+2008 LFALRQIL

-2028 HKDIANLAMVRYGTR
+2028 HKDIANLAMVCYGTR

-2052 SLFTRGG
+2052 SYFTSGG
-2059 GRYDQDGGVGVLG
+2059 SRNYDAGKGVFA

-2077 INDTKRDGRDFKIAK
+2077 MNDTRRDGGDYKIAK
-2092 WDGESLVYEAQRFL
+2092 WDGESLVYESQRFFRHSN
-2106 ALEDYDPY
+2106 ENGGQY
-2114 YPSMQVLMGYRK
+2114 YPQMQVLMGYRK

-2140 YRLNGSMYQ
+2140 YRLNGSKYQ
-2149 GIKLIDNERGDIRMK
+2149 GVKLIDAERGEIKMSAVPR
-2164 TATHG
+2164 
-2169 GDDIRGVSFGRYMDL
+2169 GDNGLRGVSFGRFMDI
-2184 IPTNS
+2184 IPTNNNAS
-2189 NHSGTNPTTYYGR
+2189 VVNQNAYYGR
-2202 TDGYLWG
+2202 TKSWLWLNG
-2209 SRDESAGSV
+2209 DEKVGSV
-2218 LVIGHNTTRKDRNQS
+2218 LVIGSDDTRALQGQADDKSANIFNMISIR
-2233 YDSSAS
+2233 YDDSQ
-2239 VFNIISLRRDEAQA
+2239 NIA
-2253 IDGTVTRV
+2253 GTVTRV
-2261 VYDGEIEKL
+2261 VYDGDIEVMQN
-2270 TDLQQYLAVP
+2270 LQQYLAVP

>member
-17 LYQTFPEGRKESD
+17 LYQAFPEGRKESD
-30 YATIKGTPYKWDK
+30 YATINGTPYRWDK
-43 YRNKWSPALEV
+43 YRNKWSPSCDSTKSV
-54 SRGTGTGTSLYETI
+54 NTGSSLYETI
-68 YVQKDLFVGGVLHAK
+68 YVQKDLFVGGKLHAK

-134 GQTTNIANITAD
+134 GQTTNIANITAE
-146 IPELTEKIKA
+146 IPELTEKINS

-161 EGAIEH
+161 EGAIER
-167 KATEL
+167 KAKEL
-172 KSSVDTAVHSVT
+172 KGNVDTAVQSVT
-184 EKSSEIAESLETFK
+184 EKSTELTESIS
-198 NEQTQAI
+198 A
-205 NTFKREQAKAIE
+205 FKREQAKAIE
-217 SLKSSLPN
+217 SLRSSLPN
-225 YGLSVSRA
+225 YGLSVSR
-233 DDSGD
+233 DDRGD
-238 TTITLHGGQTDSSV
+238 TTVTLHGGQEDSSV
-252 TFSMPRQEPYKITSR
+252 TFSMPKQEPYKITSR
-267 LNEVTGATEVSITDG
+267 LNETTGATEVSISDG
-282 THASKVELQLP
+282 THTSKVELQLP
-293 DVSATDSLDD
+293 DVTATDSLDD

-348 EFVVAGGGSGGGSGS
+348 EFVVAGGAGGGGGSALS
-363 ARSSKT
+363 TKT

-392 NHLVEGEPD
+392 NHIVDGEPD

-412 RGVTTIADIFLGSV
+412 RGVTTIADIALGST

-473 LKLSLYNEHEVESFI
+473 LKLSLYNKDEVGTFI
-488 TDGGVAENLSAI
+488 SGGGVAENLSAI
-500 FFVRGSAQE
+500 FSVSGSAKE
-509 LSLYIDGELH
+509 LHLYIDGELH

-529 RQTFSLPLRTLSAGS
+529 HQTFSLPLRTLSSGS

-576 VLFSRSDGRIFAKSE
+576 VLFSRSDGRIFSKSE

-600 TGISWKY
+600 TGISWEY

-626 AVPKVYQGHTE
+626 AVPKVYQGQTE

-643 TSSYVYALEGKEKT
+643 TSSYVYSLEGKEKT
-657 IGIEVVSNTAS
+657 IGIEVVANTAS

-681 SEGRSNSEERRN
+681 SEGRSNSEESRN
-693 EWKSG
+693 EWTSG

-705 GVDFSSSGWLASNL
+705 GVDFSSSGWIDSNL
-719 HLMGGAKATVHYKP
+719 HLMGGAKATIHYKP
-733 FERDAKATGVS
+733 FDRDAKATGVS

-773 AFAGFAVMPHSI
+773 AFAGFAVKPHSI

-793 QFRSED
+793 QFQSEE

-807 GLKMPLASGAFYQ
+807 GLKMPLASGVFYQ

-841 LSKADVYTDTAF
+841 LSKADVYTDTSF

-896 ELDEMLELQ
+896 KLDEMLELQ
-905 KRNDVLSSDTGDIS
+905 KRNDVLSPDTGDIS
-919 LQKLVQQGKGVLSV
+919 MQKLVQQGKGVLSV

-1049 NTGGAKLWNKL
+1049 NTGGARLWNKL
-1060 CTEITE
+1060 CTEIDV

-1142 KFTEDVATQL
+1142 RFTEDVATQL
-1152 AKADAN
+1152 AKSDAN

-1181 TTAPDNV
+1181 TTAPDNI

-1193 RLMTF
+1193 RLMQF
-1198 VKDCT
+1198 VKDYT

-1219 RFKSDKFKREVSQY
+1219 RFKNPKFKSEVSYY

-1245 TDYLMAVDQRAKN
+1245 TDYLIAVDQRAKN

-1328 AIAQKMRSVLTN
+1328 AIAQEMRKVLTN

-1383 VFALDGTMEAIK
+1383 VFALDGTMEAVK

-1412 DDAIRK
+1412 DAAIRN
-1418 DNIPCYV
+1418 DNIPCYI

-1437 AGDEYFFGWATQNGG
+1437 AGDEYFFGWATQNGS

-1458 VLSGKTIT
+1458 VLSGKTMT

-1514 VAPTTSANPTP
+1514 VAPTTNANPTP
-1525 WYMMLRACTTLKRI
+1525 WYMMLSACTTLKRI

-1553 GATSFDVSNQTSI
+1553 GATSFDVSKQTSL
-1566 TELLLGGTAVQSV
+1566 TELLLGGTAVQSI
-1579 RIAEGAPLVKLTLP
+1579 RIAEGAPLVKLILP
-1593 SSLRQLRL
+1593 NSLRQLRL

-1613 VADWASIT
+1613 VADWSSIT
-1621 SFDFAHCARLDYNV
+1621 SFDFANCPRLDYNV
-1635 LLEKMTSLERLR
+1635 LLEKMKSLERLR

-1662 LMSVKG
+1662 LMLVKG

-1693 AVFAEYQ
+1693 ADFAEYK
-1700 KHFPKLALR
+1700 KHFPYLALR
-1709 QPQYTIIEMD
+1709 QPQYTVLEMD

-1724 SANLSNLDN
+1724 SANLSNRDN
-1733 QTGAR
+1733 QTGAI

-1751 ILDSRFGCMG
+1751 ILSERFGCMG

-1784 RSNIADSTNVKTEG
+1784 RTNIADSTDVKTEG

-1816 DVRKKKKYACFASGV
+1816 DVRKKKKYACFASEV

-1837 QSTTKVIY
+1837 KSITKVIY
-1845 LRDLRKEENRC
+1845 LRDIRKEENQS

-1864 TSTKIEN
+1864 ASTKAES
-1871 DYAVVNISVEGYK
+1871 DYAVANISVEGYK

-1891 QLSGKG
+1891 KMSGKSIG
-1897 MGSGFY
+1897 AGFFSSG
-1903 SSSSQL
+1903 SQL
-1909 VRAELIEDTH
+1909 IRAELIEDTH

-1928 VADVPEGASRLAFT
+1928 IADVPEGASRLVFT

-1970 EHKSRLVGVFK
+1970 EHKPRLVGVFK

-1988 YGSFITKNS
+1988 YGSFITKDP
-1997 TTFDTQTDGLS
+1997 TTFDTQTDGQS

-2052 SLFTRGG
+2052 SYFTRGG
-2059 GRYDQDGGVGVLG
+2059 YGNYDAGNGVFA

-2077 INDTKRDGRDFKIAK
+2077 MDDTKRDGADFKIAK
-2092 WDGESLVYEAQRFL
+2092 YDGESLVYEAQRFL
-2106 ALEDYDPY
+2106 KLSNENGYQYHPQ
-2114 YPSMQVLMGYRK
+2114 MQVLMGYRK

-2140 YRLNGSMYQ
+2140 YRLNGSKYQ
-2149 GIKLIDNERGDIRMK
+2149 GVKLIDAERGEIKMSAAPR
-2164 TATHG
+2164 G
-2169 GDDIRGVSFGRYMDL
+2169 ENGLRGVSFGRFMDI
-2184 IPTNS
+2184 IPTNNNAS
-2189 NHSGTNPTTYYGR
+2189 AINPNSYYGR
-2202 TDGYLWG
+2202 TKSWLWRNG
-2209 SRDESAGSV
+2209 DERVGSV
-2218 LVIGHNTTRKDRNQS
+2218 LVIGADSTRKTQGQS
-2233 YDSSAS
+2233 DDNYAS
-2239 VFNIISLRRDEAQA
+2239 VFNLISLRMDDAQA

-2261 VYDGEIEKL
+2261 VYDGDIEKL